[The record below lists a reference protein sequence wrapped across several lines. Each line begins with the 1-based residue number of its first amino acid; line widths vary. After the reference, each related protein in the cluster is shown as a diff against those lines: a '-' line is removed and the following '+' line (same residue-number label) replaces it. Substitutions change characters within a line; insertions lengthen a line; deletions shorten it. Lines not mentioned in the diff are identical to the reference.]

1 MSDEIK
7 NSEKKSKSIMRSSKA
22 VKYSRNLMFVAGAM
36 GVTTGVLLAN
46 TVKAEPNKKN
56 KDGNL
61 KNTVDET
68 QFMLKKM
75 RNRNK
80 MYIRGANLEL
90 IQLMEQGDQVVKSP
104 WRSWQF
110 GMNFFS
116 NANIVSEGYGDRE
129 AMYGGYEG
137 QYIRGNWSEK
147 NLLMEGR
154 FLPGIL
160 NQNTGYSLFY
170 STGKTPNYGFAKL
183 NNINEPEVEIQIMA
197 SVRPKSIEKEEI
209 LLTPQID
216 EPRQIVK
223 PEVNLNVNSPLEA
236 TDIKFPKVTP
246 VSINVETPG
255 TPSAPG
261 EATAPSMNISLTPPT
276 VQLNVAAPKVEI
288 GITAPNPQIS
298 LSPINIPP
306 ISEVSAIS
314 VKEPTA
320 MGTINVETNS
330 ITPPDLKVNTGGLSG
345 VKERNFTSVEWAVG
359 GGTEQYNRISRDG
372 RRKPSADADAITVYN
387 NNLGNENREI
397 RVSNNNNVI
406 STWGRV
412 RDLDNV
418 LTKVIVEGNNT
429 RAFVIDE
436 GVNEKVNGVTYKPF
450 VYKGEIKL
458 QGTKNVGLDLQGT
471 HTAYESSAINS
482 AYTDMSKVVNIKVT
496 NEGTITGENTGGNQ
510 KNQVA
515 FGFNN
520 HDRSS
525 NNTRTEMYNS
535 GTVTMKAPES
545 AGIQIRPENSG
556 YQTSN
561 GGNKRG
567 LNMMAGINNKIIN
580 IEGESSFGILSMKNP
595 DATSAYTYNF
605 TSAITGTQSS
615 AISTA
620 IPIGGVTASYAD
632 KDFESK
638 LEQTSAG
645 EININGNKSIGIGLL
660 NSIQGAYVAGK
671 INIANTSTTTEAV
684 GVYSE
689 VAMKP
694 VKAGEVDDFGIL
706 NQTGGIIGSE
716 SVEVTGKINIDGSK
730 ATKATGARIKDLG
743 KITIKSGG
751 EINIEAGNNVN
762 YGIVSEGI
770 SGTRVSNKAAS
781 AGAALTTTN
790 ENIFGSVDIEN
801 GGAVNVK
808 GSNSIGYVLLKGNGS
823 NAGNI
828 TVTDTGTNSLGFYGV
843 SGVFSNSGKI
853 ETTGTN
859 NNGVYLKEDTTK
871 GTLKFTNTG
880 DIIANT
886 EGTVGVYIEKANEFN
901 HDGGVIK
908 AGNGGIGVYNISNP
922 ASSNVKIKSEINV
935 AGSTAAHTGIGVYS
949 DGTGKTTFNTGAKL
963 VLGEKTVGLYSA
975 NASNFENVF
984 EINGLE
990 ASIGKGSVLAYF
1002 GASATPA
1009 NNTVNIT
1016 NATLGNLEVSSMG
1029 ENSAVF
1035 YGDTGTTVNVNDT
1048 ITIDTTTSGK
1058 FKNIHDTAQFLVT
1071 NGGNANIASGKT
1083 LTSHLKTTISAL
1095 KSDTGTRG
1103 NVQNEGT
1110 LALTGIDGA
1119 IGIYLNGSDG
1129 TNATGATITTANQNS
1144 IGMHGE
1150 NSSILSNLGSI
1161 TSSGNTSIGMSA
1173 VNSTVTNAASG
1184 VLTMNDSGSAG
1195 IYGKENSTISNLGN
1209 ITLKSNA
1216 SAGIYAIDS
1225 NVTNSSNITA
1235 EKGTSAGIYA
1245 LASKAKDIKNL
1256 GTINVGLA
1264 TTPATTPSAEEK
1276 GVGIYAEHTGSS
1288 GVLNVLNDTSKNI
1301 NINIKNSV
1309 GIYAKNGTGAK
1320 TDVDAVNKGIIT
1332 SSDVAGVAGMLL
1344 EKSIGKND
1352 AGATITIGGIGSAGM
1367 FGKHDSEITNKG
1379 TIQATNTSTT
1389 SASAGMLADTG
1400 KAVNESIITMNGGGS
1415 AGILGKN
1422 NAIVTNASPNG
1433 VITTKKEKSA
1443 GIYAENSLPLNEGKI
1458 TVEGKES
1465 AGIFTKNTDAVSRD
1479 VINNGTIEL
1488 VGGAGLIKSA
1498 GMYAE
1503 IGGSATGTTTLE
1515 NKKSI
1520 LVGQEESAG
1529 IYIKN
1534 AADVSKGIAKNTNN
1548 PNGVIDLNAD
1558 KTVGILVDKAIGINE
1573 SVINVNKDSSAGM
1586 FGKNASEITNEKK
1599 INVSHENSAG
1609 MYTVDSNATN
1619 TANGE
1624 ITVTGIAGSTTGSAG
1639 MFGKVSGNTGY
1650 KTLNKGII
1658 NLNSVT
1664 KNVGIYGEVD
1674 AGATGVL
1681 TLENDKEININLGSS
1696 SSVGIIAE
1704 NNSGSS
1710 SNLLVKN
1717 TSNGVITGDEVS
1729 SIGISA
1735 GKSEVTNDGKILMNT
1750 DGSVGIYGKNE
1761 SKVENSKLIEIA
1773 GNKSAG
1779 IFLEDS
1785 NAFNLAG
1792 GQINVKGG
1800 VSAGNATSA
1809 GIYGTFT
1816 SGAHTIQNTGTITV
1830 DNVAGKSGSAGIYG
1844 DLTGGT
1850 LNITN
1855 DNIINANMDK
1865 SVGIYAKNTQGVN
1878 ALTVTN
1884 NKTIGLDNTGTT
1896 GIFADNSTVVN
1907 NDKINLS
1914 NNATSSIG
1922 IFGQNGADIKNA
1934 TEGSIN
1940 VTGTTG
1946 AATQSSGIYVS
1957 GTGTKGTNLGIINLN
1972 GESSNGMVAA
1982 TGANATNSNKIT
1994 GTVKNV
2000 IGMYGT
2006 GTGTKVT
2013 NAKEINL
2020 SGETSTGIFTKNGAE
2035 GINDSLGVIGLTGE
2049 KGVGMFGMT
2058 DTTAPASA
2066 INLKNKGTINLD
2078 SEVSTGIFTSNANT
2092 AITNST
2098 VSNTG
2103 TINLNKAKGVGIFT
2117 PKSDVT
2123 LVGKINFA
2131 DAAESSVGVY
2141 LTDLAEADTSTGEID
2156 LGNKSQNRVAY
2167 YVKDTGVL
2175 KGGNIGTVKGY
2186 GVGVYLD
2193 NGTLNA
2199 STPALNYKNNSNT
2212 GDGIIGLLLKGNT
2225 NISGYTGGITVG
2237 NTNGNNYA
2245 IGIYSDAQGTTATP
2259 KVINTAITTGKNGI
2273 GLFAENGSKIKYT
2286 GNMTIGAENT
2296 AGTGIYI
2303 GNTGPGG
2310 EGTAPS
2316 EVTLEG
2322 GAHITLNG
2330 ENGVGVI
2337 ATKRST
2343 INFESSSTIELN
2355 GPGVGIYGQE
2365 GAIINDHSGSFIT
2378 NGHSAERIRLTE
2390 GKTNKSGHV
2399 TLETGN
2405 VLSHVINGEAGI
2417 ASGAT
2422 VDAAVGSQKIIG
2434 LMADGNKNDSKTG
2447 ITWNYPGY
2455 DAVNNGTL
2463 DLSNATES
2471 TAMYLESSRGKN
2483 AGTIKT
2489 GDKSTGIYGIYK
2501 ATTPKFAGHPAG
2513 YINKSTILND
2523 TGASITVGD
2532 SSAAIYSVSFDK
2544 TENKGTI
2551 TGGEKSVGIYAT
2563 NTKTDSVG
2571 NVEFIDKPVNVEN
2584 TGNITLGNGAAGIY
2598 VKPGAATTGVS
2609 TVINTGNVTVG
2620 DSILNAA
2627 GNPVNPAVGIFV
2639 EKSNLTTSGDI
2650 TVGNKGFG
2658 FYGSNST
2665 INVNGGNINFSN
2677 NGSLAYL
2684 ENSKMNYNIAGTLNS
2699 TSEPLLFINNS
2710 EVTLNGNDI
2719 NVSANG
2725 TGAYI
2730 TGNSK
2735 FTGWGSMSLN
2745 VSSVGIYTENSSIET
2760 QGTSIS
2766 STFDKA
2772 KGIIARNSNVKNNS
2786 ALYFS
2791 GNESVG
2797 IYSKNQSGTSKTI
2810 ENNGNIDISGKKSIG
2825 AYFEGNSD
2833 QLFVNRGTL
2842 NVGATTDP
2850 NKNNSTVGIYAKD
2863 GSKIDIVNEGALNV
2877 ADKSFGVYSLSS
2889 TGSVTTTGTSSLN
2902 VADQAIGIYKKG
2914 GSVNLGGTVN
2924 VASHTVPG
2932 LNTEPVAVYATG
2944 GVNINDTTSNFNVG
2958 DKSYGVILNNTGA
2971 VANTYVNSAASNIT
2985 LGNEST
2991 FVYSDGNASIVNN
3004 GNINGLSNDGI
3015 TAFYVKNG
3023 GEFVNNGRIDL
3034 SQGKG
3039 NLGALVTGAGSR
3051 AINNTSGVMNVG
3063 RTNSDDP
3070 NNIIYG
3076 IGIAA
3081 VNGAYSENRG
3091 NITVAGNNAI
3101 GMYGDG
3107 NGTVM
3112 KNSGM
3117 IYLNADSASS
3127 SNKIQTMIGVFADN
3141 GATFINEAGGVIK
3154 SGSYSS
3160 NPNVNGLIG
3169 VALLNGSTLINHG
3182 TIDIDASKS
3191 YGVLIRGTDTAK
3203 PIIKNY
3209 GNITISGLSSYG
3221 VKYSKAQGMT
3231 GTDLPEKTE
3240 SENNPSAVLGEI
3252 NGSTGTIN
3260 ASNGAKQYRAAQ
3272 DISKNVGGVGI
3283 VTLPDGTLAIQRD
3296 GVLLN
3301 NSQVEEINYPV
3312 NNNIGFSNF
3321 GVYVDTLGRTK
3332 PINISGATSLA
3343 MESDLIIGTEF
3354 SERTNSKNVVIGD
3367 KILKPFLDQ
3376 IRTGIFTFTPYSG
3389 SLTWLATPQ
3398 VNPATGQIEKVLMT
3412 KIPYTAF
3419 VPRTDNLYN
3428 FTDGLEQRYDMNTL
3442 DSNEKRLMDKINSI
3456 GNNEKVL
3463 LAQAFD
3469 EMSGHQYAN
3478 TQQRLYNTGRML
3490 DKEFAYLKNEW
3501 ENKSKDSNKIKV
3513 FGMKETFETKSAG
3526 IKDYTSNSYGVAYV
3540 HEDETIKLGNSS
3552 GWYAGAVNNRLK
3564 FKDIG
3569 QSKEDTVM
3577 LKLGAFKST
3586 AFDHNGSLKWTVSG
3600 EGFVSESRM
3609 NRRFLVVDEIFS
3621 AKSNYYAYGA
3631 AVKNEISKEFRTS
3644 ERTSIRPYG
3653 SFKLEYGKVDNI
3665 KEKTGEVR
3673 LEVKENDYYSI
3684 VPEVGVEFKY
3694 RQPFAARS
3702 IFIAS
3707 LGLGY
3712 EKELGNVFDSG
3723 NKVRVGYTTA
3733 DWFNIRGE
3741 KTDSK
3746 GKFKAD
3752 LNFGIENSRVGM
3764 TLNTGY
3770 DSNSKDIR
3778 GGLGF
3783 RLIY

>member
-36 GVTTGVLLAN
+36 GVTTGVLLSN

-68 QFMLKKM
+68 QAMLKNM

-104 WRSWQF
+104 WSSWQF

-116 NANIVSEGYGDRE
+116 DANIVSEGYGDRE

-154 FLPGIL
+154 YLPGIL

-255 TPSAPG
+255 TPSAPR

-276 VQLNVAAPKVEI
+276 VQLSVEAPEVEI
-288 GITAPNPQIS
+288 GITAPNPEIS

-306 ISEVSAIS
+306 ISKVSAMS
-314 VKEPTA
+314 VSSPETPT
-320 MGTINVETNS
+320 V
-330 ITPPDLKVNTGGLSG
+330 TPP
-345 VKERNFTSVEWAVG
+345 
-359 GGTEQYNRISRDG
+359 
-372 RRKPSADADAITVYN
+372 AITVEPISFTVPSLNAYGN
-387 NNLGNENREI
+387 AQNFTMNENKNLDGVYRLSTATPGPLGKQSAIAEYI
-397 RVSNNNNVI
+397 DNSGDFTTTENTVMYVDVTRKRAITLDPGRPTRKGGHPNPNFTFTNNGKI
-406 STWGRV
+406 Y
-412 RDLDNV
+412 L
-418 LTKVIVEGNNT
+418 EAPNT
-429 RAFVIDE
+429 AGIEVQPD
-436 GVNEKVNGVTYKPF
+436 
-450 VYKGEIKL
+450 
-458 QGTKNVGLDLQGT
+458 T
-471 HTAYESSAINS
+471 HTGTMI
-482 AYTDMSKVVNIKVT
+482 TKGT
-496 NEGTITGENTGGNQ
+496 NNGLIEGKNN
-510 KNQVA
+510 NQVA
-515 FGFNN
+515 LLFTSENATTKNYHTLVNKKKIVMGGEN
-520 HDRSS
+520 
-525 NNTRTEMYNS
+525 
-535 GTVTMKAPES
+535 S
-545 AGIQIRPENSG
+545 AGFA
-556 YQTSN
+556 TSDFS
-561 GGNKRG
+561 
-567 LNMMAGINNKIIN
+567 
-580 IEGESSFGILSMKNP
+580 GESNTASWHM
-595 DATSAYTYNF
+595 
-605 TSAITGTQSS
+605 
-615 AISTA
+615 TA
-620 IPIGGVTASYAD
+620 INEVGAEIEMNNASSHGMVVSRTAVPIGSD
-632 KDFESK
+632 SKFENKGSIT
-638 LEQTSAG
+638 L
-645 EININGNKSIGIGLL
+645 NG
-660 NSIQGAYVAGK
+660 
-671 INIANTSTTTEAV
+671 
-684 GVYSE
+684 
-689 VAMKP
+689 
-694 VKAGEVDDFGIL
+694 
-706 NQTGGIIGSE
+706 
-716 SVEVTGKINIDGSK
+716 
-730 ATKATGARIKDLG
+730 
-743 KITIKSGG
+743 IKSGG
-751 EINIEAGNNVN
+751 ITLLAQ
-762 YGIVSEGI
+762 
-770 SGTRVSNKAAS
+770 
-781 AGAALTTTN
+781 LP
-790 ENIFGSVDIEN
+790 
-801 GGAVNVK
+801 GGAINTGTITVK
-808 GSNSIGYVLLKGNGS
+808 GDNSFGLYSEVNSNIVNET
-823 NAGNI
+823 AGNI
-828 TVTDTGTNSLGFYGV
+828 FV
-843 SGVFSNSGKI
+843 SGTATKSMGIRVGNVNATNMSNKGTITIDSTAGDNIGVYSSTAAFENEGKI
-853 ETTGTN
+853 NVNGNKNIGMYFTGTTGTN
-859 NNGVYLKEDTTK
+859 KNNGTITVAGTNGYGVMLGNGAVFENTK
-871 GTLKFTNTG
+871 NISATGATSMGLYTENSTVTNAPGATISSSLHHGVVQKGGTLTN
-880 DIIANT
+880 
-886 EGTVGVYIEKANEFN
+886 
-901 HDGGVIK
+901 DGNISTAAGGK
-908 AGNGGIGVYNISNP
+908 AGLYSENGTFIHSGGIVSSTNGGIALFNSNSTGTVS
-922 ASSNVKIKSEINV
+922 AEINV
-935 AGSTAAHTGIGVYS
+935 GNSTATHTGIGVYS
-949 DGTGKTTFNTGAKL
+949 DGTGKTTFNTPAKL

-1016 NATLGNLEVSSMG
+1016 NATLGNLKVTSMG
-1029 ENSAVF
+1029 ENAAVF
-1035 YGDTGTTVNVNDT
+1035 YGDTGTTVNVNDD
-1048 ITIDTTTSGK
+1048 IDITTSGK
-1058 FKNIHDTAQFLVT
+1058 FTNIHDTAQFLVT

-1083 LTSHLKTTISAL
+1083 LTSNLKTTISAL
-1095 KSDTGTRG
+1095 RSNGGQVGKAINR
-1103 NVQNEGT
+1103 GT
-1110 LALTGIDGA
+1110 LALTGKDGA
-1119 IGIYLNGSDG
+1119 IGIYLNGSNG
-1129 TNATGATITTANQNS
+1129 TNDAGATITTANPNS
-1144 IGMHGE
+1144 IGIHGE
-1150 NSSILSNLGSI
+1150 NASTLLNFGDI
-1161 TSSGNTSIGMSA
+1161 TSSGNTSIAMSA
-1173 VNSTVTNAASG
+1173 DNSTVMNGATG
-1184 VLTMNDSGSAG
+1184 TITMNGSGSAG
-1195 IYGKENSTISNLGN
+1195 IYGTTDSTISNLGN

-1264 TTPATTPSAEEK
+1264 TTPGAEEK
-1276 GVGIYAEHTGSS
+1276 GVGIYAELTGGS
-1288 GVLNVLNDTSKNI
+1288 GVLNVLNDAGKNI

-1344 EKSIGKND
+1344 ENSIGKND
-1352 AGATITIGGIGSAGM
+1352 TGATITIGGTGSAGM
-1367 FGKHDSEITNKG
+1367 FGKLDSEITNKG

-1400 KAVNESIITMNGGGS
+1400 KAVNESVITMNGGGS
-1415 AGILGKN
+1415 AGLLGKN
-1422 NAIVTNASPNG
+1422 NATVTNASPNG

-1443 GIYAENSLPLNEGKI
+1443 GIYSENSLPLNEGKI

-1465 AGIFTKNTDAVSRD
+1465 SGIFTKNTDAVSRD

-1520 LVGQEESAG
+1520 LVGQESSAG

-1534 AADVSKGIAKNTNN
+1534 AADKSKGVAKNTNN

-1558 KTVGILVDKAIGINE
+1558 KTVGILVENAIGINE
-1573 SVINVNKDSSAGM
+1573 SVINVNKGNSAGM
-1586 FGKNASEITNEKK
+1586 FGNNGSEITNSKN
-1599 INVSHENSAG
+1599 INISHENSAG

-1619 TANGE
+1619 TAAGE
-1624 ITVTGIAGSTTGSAG
+1624 ITITGSAGATAGSAG
-1639 MFGKVSGNTGY
+1639 MFGKLTGNTGY
-1650 KTLNKGII
+1650 KTLNEGII

-1664 KNVGIYGEVD
+1664 KNVGIYGEV
-1674 AGATGVL
+1674 ATGATGVL
-1681 TLENDKEININLGSS
+1681 TLENDKEININLGST
-1696 SSVGIIAE
+1696 SSVGIIAK
-1704 NNSGSS
+1704 NNSGNSA
-1710 SNLLVKN
+1710 NLLVNN
-1717 TSNGVITGDEVS
+1717 TANGVITGNEVS
-1729 SIGISA
+1729 SIGILAEES
-1735 GKSEVTNDGKILMNT
+1735 KVTNAGKILMNK
-1750 DGSVGIYGKNE
+1750 DSSVGIYGENK
-1761 SKVENSKLIEIA
+1761 SKVENSNLIEIS
-1773 GNKSAG
+1773 GDKSAG
-1779 IFLEDS
+1779 IFLKDS
-1785 NAFNLAG
+1785 DASNLTG
-1792 GQINVKGG
+1792 GQIKVKGG
-1800 VSAGNATSA
+1800 VTTGNATSA

-1816 SGAHTIQNTGTITV
+1816 SGAHNIQNTGTITV
-1830 DNVAGKSGSAGIYG
+1830 ENIAGKSGSVGIYG

-1850 LNITN
+1850 LNIIN
-1855 DNIINANMDK
+1855 DNLINANMDK

-1878 ALTVTN
+1878 DLTVTN

-1896 GIFADNSTVVN
+1896 GIFADKSKVVN

-1922 IFGQNGADIKNA
+1922 IFGQNGADVQNA
-1934 TEGSIN
+1934 AVGSIN
-1940 VTGTTG
+1940 VTGTAGT
-1946 AATQSSGIYVS
+1946 ATQSSGIYVS
-1957 GTGTKGTNLGIINLN
+1957 GTGTKGTNLGNINLN

-1982 TGANATNSNKIT
+1982 AGASATNSYKIT
-1994 GTVKNV
+1994 GNVKDV

-2020 SGETSTGIFTKNGAE
+2020 SGKTSTGIFTKNGAE

-2078 SEVSTGIFTSNANT
+2078 SEVSTGIFTSNVNT

-2117 PKSDVT
+2117 PKSNVT
-2123 LVGKINFA
+2123 SVGEIKFSA
-2131 DAAESSVGVY
+2131 DAESSVGVY
-2141 LTDLAEADTSTGEID
+2141 LTDLAAADASTGNIN
-2156 LGNKSQNRVAY
+2156 LGTTSQNRVAY

-2199 STPALNYKNNSNT
+2199 STPALNYTNNSNT

-2225 NISGYTGGITVG
+2225 NMSGYTGGITVG
-2237 NTNGNNYA
+2237 NTVGNNYA

-2286 GNMTIGAENT
+2286 GNMTIGAGNT

-2303 GNTGPGG
+2303 GNTGPAG

-2316 EVTLEG
+2316 EVTLETG
-2322 GAHITLNG
+2322 RIILNG

-2337 ATKRST
+2337 ATKDST
-2343 INFESSSTIELN
+2343 INFNNTSTIELR
-2355 GPGVGIYGQE
+2355 GQGVGIYGQN
-2365 GAIINDHSGSFIT
+2365 GAIINDNGGSFIT

-2390 GKTNKSGHV
+2390 GKTNTPGHV

-2447 ITWNYPGY
+2447 MTWNYTGY

-2483 AGTIKT
+2483 ARTIKT
-2489 GDKSTGIYGIYK
+2489 GDKSTGIYGIYRD
-2501 ATTPKFAGHPAG
+2501 TTPKFAGHPGG

-2563 NTKTDSVG
+2563 NTKTDSAG

-2584 TGNITLGNGAAGIY
+2584 TGDITLGNGSAGIY
-2598 VKPGAATTGVS
+2598 VKPGATTTGVS

-2684 ENSKMNYNIAGTLNS
+2684 ENSKMNYNVAGTLNS

-2825 AYFEGNSD
+2825 AYLEGNSD

-2924 VASHTVPG
+2924 VASHTAPG

-3231 GTDLPEKTE
+3231 GTDLLEKTE

-3513 FGMKETFETKSAG
+3513 FGMKEKFETKSAG

>member
-1 MSDEIK
+1 MSNEVK
-7 NSEKKSKSIMRSSKA
+7 NSEKKSKSIMRNSKA
-22 VKYSRNLMFVAGAM
+22 FRYSRNLMFIVGAM
-36 GVTTGVLLAN
+36 GVTTGVLLSN
-46 TVKAEPNKKN
+46 TGKVKANDKN
-56 KDGNL
+56 NDDNL
-61 KNTVDET
+61 NNTVDET
-68 QFMLKKM
+68 QSMLKKM

-90 IQLMEQGDQVVKSP
+90 IQLMEQGDQIIKSP
-104 WRSWQF
+104 WSSWQF

-137 QYIRGNWSEK
+137 QYIRGNWSER

-154 FLPGIL
+154 YLPGIL
-160 NQNTGYSLFY
+160 NQNNGYSLFY
-170 STGKTPNYGFAKL
+170 SSGKTPNYGFANL

-197 SVRPKSIEKEEI
+197 SVRPKSVEKEEI
-209 LLTPQID
+209 VLTPQID
-216 EPRQIVK
+216 TPRQIVK

-236 TDIKFPKVTP
+236 TNITFPTVKPVT
-246 VSINVETPG
+246 INVETPG
-255 TPSAPG
+255 TPEAPE
-261 EATAPSMNISLTPPT
+261 EATAPSMNITLTPPA
-276 VQLNVAAPKVEI
+276 VQLTVNAPQL
-288 GITAPNPQIS
+288 GISIEAPNPEIS

-306 ISEVSAIS
+306 ISKVSAIS
-314 VKEPTA
+314 VSSPETPT
-320 MGTINVETNS
+320 V
-330 ITPPDLKVNTGGLSG
+330 TPPTITVNPISFTVPSLNAYGNAQNFTMNENKNLDGVYRLSTATPGPLGKQSAIAEYIDNSGDFTTTENTVMYVDVAQKRAITLDPGRPIFKGGLPNP
-345 VKERNFTSVEWAVG
+345 NFTF
-359 GGTEQYNRISRDG
+359 T
-372 RRKPSADADAITVYN
+372 N
-387 NNLGNENREI
+387 NGKIYLEAP
-397 RVSNNNNVI
+397 
-406 STWGRV
+406 
-412 RDLDNV
+412 
-418 LTKVIVEGNNT
+418 NT
-429 RAFVIDE
+429 AGIEVQPD
-436 GVNEKVNGVTYKPF
+436 
-450 VYKGEIKL
+450 
-458 QGTKNVGLDLQGT
+458 T
-471 HTAYESSAINS
+471 HTGTMI
-482 AYTDMSKVVNIKVT
+482 TKGT
-496 NEGTITGENTGGNQ
+496 NNGLIEGKND
-510 KNQVA
+510 NQVA
-515 FGFNN
+515 LLFTSENATTKNYHTLVNKKKIVMGGEN
-520 HDRSS
+520 
-525 NNTRTEMYNS
+525 
-535 GTVTMKAPES
+535 S
-545 AGIQIRPENSG
+545 AGFA
-556 YQTSN
+556 TSDFS
-561 GGNKRG
+561 
-567 LNMMAGINNKIIN
+567 
-580 IEGESSFGILSMKNP
+580 GESNTASWHM
-595 DATSAYTYNF
+595 
-605 TSAITGTQSS
+605 
-615 AISTA
+615 TA
-620 IPIGGVTASYAD
+620 INEVGAEIEMNNASSHGMVVSRTAVPIGSD
-632 KDFESK
+632 SKFENKGSIT
-638 LEQTSAG
+638 L
-645 EININGNKSIGIGLL
+645 NG
-660 NSIQGAYVAGK
+660 
-671 INIANTSTTTEAV
+671 
-684 GVYSE
+684 
-689 VAMKP
+689 
-694 VKAGEVDDFGIL
+694 
-706 NQTGGIIGSE
+706 
-716 SVEVTGKINIDGSK
+716 
-730 ATKATGARIKDLG
+730 
-743 KITIKSGG
+743 IKSGG
-751 EINIEAGNNVN
+751 ITLLA
-762 YGIVSEGI
+762 
-770 SGTRVSNKAAS
+770 K
-781 AGAALTTTN
+781 LP
-790 ENIFGSVDIEN
+790 
-801 GGAVNVK
+801 GGAINTGTITVK
-808 GSNSIGYVLLKGNGS
+808 GDNSFGLYSEVNSNIVNET
-823 NAGNI
+823 AGNI
-828 TVTDTGTNSLGFYGV
+828 FV
-843 SGVFSNSGKI
+843 SGTATKSMGIRVGNVNATNMSNKGTITIDSTVGDNMGVYSATAAFENEGKI
-853 ETTGTN
+853 NVNGNKNIGMYFTGTTGTN
-859 NNGVYLKEDTTK
+859 KNNGTITVAGTNGYGVMLGNSAIFENTKNINVTGATSMGVYTENSTVTNATGATISSSLHHGVVQKG
-871 GTLKFTNTG
+871 GTLTNNGNIST
-880 DIIANT
+880 A
-886 EGTVGVYIEKANEFN
+886 A
-901 HDGGVIK
+901 GGK
-908 AGNGGIGVYNISNP
+908 AGLYSENGTFIHSGGIVSSTNGGIALFNSNSTGTVS
-922 ASSNVKIKSEINV
+922 AEINV
-935 AGSTAAHTGIGVYS
+935 GNSTATHTGIGVYS
-949 DGTGKTTFNTGAKL
+949 DGTGKTTFNTGGKL

-1002 GASATPA
+1002 GASTAPA
-1009 NNTVNIT
+1009 NNTVNLT
-1016 NATLGNLEVSSMG
+1016 NATLGNLKVSSMG

-1048 ITIDTTTSGK
+1048 IDITTSGK
-1058 FKNIHDTAQFLVT
+1058 FTNIDDTAQFLVT

-1083 LTSHLKTTISAL
+1083 LTSNLKTTISAL
-1095 KSDTGTRG
+1095 KSDGGTKG
-1103 NVQNEGT
+1103 NAQNEGT
-1110 LALTGIDGA
+1110 LALTGKDGA

-1129 TNATGATITTANQNS
+1129 TNATGAAITTANQNS

-1184 VLTMNDSGSAG
+1184 VLTMNGSGSAG
-1195 IYGKENSTISNLGN
+1195 IYGTTDSEISNLGN
-1209 ITLKSNA
+1209 ITVKSDG
-1216 SAGIYAIDS
+1216 SAGIYANNS
-1225 NVTNSSNITA
+1225 NVTNSLNITA

-1245 LASKAKDIKNL
+1245 LSSKAKDIKNL

-1264 TTPATTPSAEEK
+1264 TTPATEEK
-1276 GVGIYAEHTGSS
+1276 GVGIYAELTGGS
-1288 GVLNVLNDTSKNI
+1288 GVLNVLNDTGKNI

-1320 TDVDAVNKGIIT
+1320 TNVDAVNKGIIT

-1344 EKSIGKND
+1344 ENSIGKND
-1352 AGATITIGGIGSAGM
+1352 TGATITIGGTGSAGM
-1367 FGKHDSEITNKG
+1367 FGKLDSEITNKG
-1379 TIQATNTSTT
+1379 TIQATNTSIT

-1400 KAVNESIITMNGGGS
+1400 KAVNESVITMNGGGS
-1415 AGILGKN
+1415 AGLLGKN
-1422 NAIVTNASPNG
+1422 NATVTNASPNG

-1443 GIYAENSLPLNEGKI
+1443 GIYTENSLPLNEGKI

-1465 AGIFTKNTDAVSRD
+1465 AGIFTKNTDADSRD
-1479 VINNGTIEL
+1479 IINSGTIEL
-1488 VGGAGLIKSA
+1488 IGGAGLIKSA

-1558 KTVGILVDKAIGINE
+1558 KTVGILVDNAKGINE
-1573 SVINVNKDSSAGM
+1573 SVINVNKGSSAGM
-1586 FGKNASEITNEKK
+1586 FGNNGSEITNKK
-1599 INVSHENSAG
+1599 NINVSHENSAG

-1619 TANGE
+1619 TVNGV
-1624 ITVTGIAGSTTGSAG
+1624 ITITGSTGATTGSAG
-1639 MFGKVSGNTGY
+1639 MFGKVSGTTGY
-1650 KTLNKGII
+1650 KTLNEGII

-1681 TLENDKEININLGSS
+1681 TLENDKEININPGST

-1717 TSNGVITGDEVS
+1717 SANGIITGNEAS

-1735 GKSEVTNDGKILMNT
+1735 GKSEVTNEGKILMNK

-1761 SKVENSKLIEIA
+1761 SKIENSKLIEIA

-1800 VSAGNATSA
+1800 VSSGNATSA

-1816 SGAHTIQNTGTITV
+1816 SGAHTIQNKGTITV

-1855 DNIINANMDK
+1855 DNVINANMDK

-1884 NKTIGLDNTGTT
+1884 NGQIGLNNTGTT
-1896 GIFADNSTVVN
+1896 GIFADKSKVTN
-1907 NDKINLS
+1907 KAGINLS
-1914 NNATSSIG
+1914 NSAISSIG
-1922 IFGQNGADIKNA
+1922 IFGQNGADVENA
-1934 TEGSIN
+1934 A
-1940 VTGTTG
+1940 TGNIDVAGTAGT
-1946 AATQSSGIYVS
+1946 ATQSSGIYVS
-1957 GTGTKGTNLGIINLN
+1957 GTGTKGTNLGNINLN

-1982 TGANATNSNKIT
+1982 AGASATNSNKIT
-1994 GTVKNV
+1994 GTVKDV

-2035 GINDSLGVIGLTGE
+2035 GINDTSGVIDLTGE

-2058 DTTAPASA
+2058 DATSPASA
-2066 INLKNKGTINLD
+2066 INLQNKGEINLN

-2117 PKSDVT
+2117 PKSNVT
-2123 LVGKINFA
+2123 SVGEIKFSA
-2131 DAAESSVGVY
+2131 DAESSVGAY
-2141 LTDLAEADTSTGEID
+2141 LTDLAEADASTGNID
-2156 LGNKSQNRVAY
+2156 LGTTSQNRVAY

-2175 KGGNIGTVKGY
+2175 KGSNIGTVKGY

-2199 STPALNYKNNSNT
+2199 STPALNYTNNSNT

-2237 NTNGNNYA
+2237 NTIGNNYA
-2245 IGIYSDAQGTTATP
+2245 IGIYSDTQGTTATP

-2447 ITWNYPGY
+2447 ITWNYLGY

-2489 GDKSTGIYGIYK
+2489 GDKSTGIYGIYRD
-2501 ATTPKFAGHPAG
+2501 TTPKFAGHSAG
-2513 YINKSTILND
+2513 YINKSTILNN

-2563 NTKTDSVG
+2563 NTKTDSAG

-2584 TGNITLGNGAAGIY
+2584 TGDITLGNGSAGIY
-2598 VKPGAATTGVS
+2598 VKPGATTTGVS
-2609 TVINTGNVTVG
+2609 TVTNTGNVTVG

-2639 EKSNLTTSGDI
+2639 EKSNLTTTGDI
-2650 TVGNKGFG
+2650 SVGNKGFG
-2658 FYGSNST
+2658 LYGSNST

-2684 ENSKMNYNIAGTLNS
+2684 ENSKMNYNVAGTLNS

-2924 VASHTVPG
+2924 VASHTAPG

-2944 GVNINDTTSNFNVG
+2944 GVNVNDTTSNFNVG

-2971 VANTYVNSAASNIT
+2971 VANTYVNSVASNIT

>member
-7 NSEKKSKSIMRSSKA
+7 NLEKKSKSIMKSSKA
-22 VKYSRNLMFVAGAM
+22 LRYSRNLMFVVGAM
-36 GVTTGVLLAN
+36 GVTTGVLLSN
-46 TVKAEPNKKN
+46 TTKVEPNKKN
-56 KDGNL
+56 KDDNL
-61 KNTVDET
+61 KNTIDET
-68 QFMLKKM
+68 QSMLKKM

-80 MYIRGANLEL
+80 MYMRGANLEL

-154 FLPGIL
+154 YLPGIL

-236 TDIKFPKVTP
+236 TDIKFPNVKP

-276 VQLNVAAPKVEI
+276 VQLNVTAPKVEI
-288 GITAPNPQIS
+288 GITAPNPEIS

-306 ISEVSAIS
+306 ISKVSAIS

-320 MGTINVETNS
+320 IGTINVETNNV
-330 ITPPDLKVNTGGLSG
+330 TPPDLKVNTGELSK

-359 GGTEQYNRISRDG
+359 GQIEQYNRISRDG
-372 RRKPSADADAITVYN
+372 RRKPSGDANAITVYN
-387 NNLGNENREI
+387 NNLSDITVTG
-397 RVSNNNNVI
+397 NNNVI

-418 LTKVIVEGNNT
+418 STKVTVTGNNT

-436 GVNEKVNGVTYKPF
+436 GVNEIVNGVTYKPF
-450 VYKGEIKL
+450 VYKGDIIL

-520 HDRSS
+520 YDRSS

-535 GTVTMKAPES
+535 GIVTMKAPES

-556 YQTSN
+556 YSDTN
-561 GGNKRG
+561 GVKRG

-595 DATSAYTYNF
+595 DSTNIYTYNF
-605 TSAITGTQSS
+605 TSANTGTTSS
-615 AISTA
+615 AISTTV
-620 IPIGGVTASYAD
+620 PIGGVTASYAD

-743 KITIKSGG
+743 KITLKSGG

-828 TVTDTGTNSLGFYGV
+828 TVTDTGANSLGFYGV

-886 EGTVGVYIEKANEFN
+886 QGTVGVYIEKANEFN

-935 AGSTAAHTGIGVYS
+935 AGSTATHTGIGVYS

-984 EINGLE
+984 AINGLE
-990 ASIGKGSVLAYF
+990 TSIGKGSVLAYF

-1016 NATLGNLEVSSMG
+1016 NATLGNLKVSSMG

-1103 NVQNEGT
+1103 NALNEGT
-1110 LALTGIDGA
+1110 LALTGKDEA

-1129 TNATGATITTANQNS
+1129 TNATGAAITTANPNS

-1150 NSSILSNLGSI
+1150 SSSILSNLGSI

-1173 VNSTVTNAASG
+1173 NNSTVMNGATG
-1184 VLTMNDSGSAG
+1184 TITMNGSGSAG
-1195 IYGKENSTISNLGN
+1195 IYGREDSTISNLGN
-1209 ITLKSNA
+1209 ITLKLKN

-1235 EKGTSAGIYA
+1235 EEGTSAGIYA

-1276 GVGIYAEHTGSS
+1276 GVGIYAGHTGSS
-1288 GVLNVLNDTSKNI
+1288 GVLNVLNDTGKNI

-1320 TDVDAVNKGIIT
+1320 TNVDAVNKGIIT

-1352 AGATITIGGIGSAGM
+1352 AGAIITIGGTGSAGM
-1367 FGKHDSEITNKG
+1367 FGNSDSEITNKG
-1379 TIQATNTSTT
+1379 IIQATNTSTT

-1400 KAVNESIITMNGGGS
+1400 KAVNESVITMNGGGS
-1415 AGILGKN
+1415 AGLLGKN

-1479 VINNGTIEL
+1479 VINSGTIEL
-1488 VGGAGLIKSA
+1488 IGGTGLIKSA

-1534 AADVSKGIAKNTNN
+1534 AADKSKGVAKNTNN
-1548 PNGVIDLNAD
+1548 PNGVINLNAD

-1586 FGKNASEITNEKK
+1586 FGKNGSEITNKEK

-1624 ITVTGIAGSTTGSAG
+1624 ITVTGTAGATAGSAG
-1639 MFGKVSGNTGY
+1639 MFGKLTGNTGY
-1650 KTLNKGII
+1650 KTLNEGII

-1664 KNVGIYGEVD
+1664 KNVGIYGEV
-1674 AGATGVL
+1674 ATGATGVL
-1681 TLENDKEININLGSS
+1681 TLENDKKININLGST
-1696 SSVGIIAE
+1696 SSVGIIAK
-1704 NNSGSS
+1704 NNSGNSA
-1710 SNLLVKN
+1710 NLLVNN
-1717 TSNGVITGDEVS
+1717 TANGVITGNEVS
-1729 SIGISA
+1729 SIGILAEES
-1735 GKSEVTNDGKILMNT
+1735 KVTNAGEILMIE
-1750 DGSVGIYGKNE
+1750 DGSVGIYGENK
-1761 SKVENSKLIEIA
+1761 SKVENINLIEIS
-1773 GNKSAG
+1773 GDKSAG
-1779 IFLEDS
+1779 IFLKDS
-1785 NAFNLAG
+1785 DASNLTD

-1800 VSAGNATSA
+1800 VTTGNATSA

-1816 SGAHTIQNTGTITV
+1816 SGAHNIQNTGTITV
-1830 DNVAGKSGSAGIYG
+1830 ENRAGKSGSAGIYG

-1865 SVGIYAKNTQGVN
+1865 SVGIYAKNTQDV
-1878 ALTVTN
+1878 ADLTVTN
-1884 NKTIGLDNTGTT
+1884 KGQIGLNNTGTT
-1896 GIFADNSTVVN
+1896 GIFADKSKVTN
-1907 NDKINLS
+1907 KAGINLS
-1914 NNATSSIG
+1914 NSAISSIG
-1922 IFGQNGADIKNA
+1922 IFGQNGADIENA
-1934 TEGSIN
+1934 A
-1940 VTGTTG
+1940 TGNITVAGMAGT
-1946 AATQSSGIYVS
+1946 ATQSSGIYVS

-1982 TGANATNSNKIT
+1982 AGASATNSYKIT
-1994 GTVKNV
+1994 GNVKDV

-2013 NAKEINL
+2013 NSKEITL
-2020 SGETSTGIFTKNGAE
+2020 SGKTSTGIFTKNGAE

-2078 SEVSTGIFTSNANT
+2078 SEVSTGIFTSNVNT

-2117 PKSDVT
+2117 PKSNVT
-2123 LVGKINFA
+2123 SVGEIKFSA
-2131 DAAESSVGVY
+2131 DAESSVGVY
-2141 LTDLAEADTSTGEID
+2141 LTDLAAADASTGNIN
-2156 LGNKSQNRVAY
+2156 LGTTSQNRVAY

-2199 STPALNYKNNSNT
+2199 STPALNYTNNSNT

-2225 NISGYTGGITVG
+2225 NMSGYTGGITVG
-2237 NTNGNNYA
+2237 NTVGNNYA

-2286 GNMTIGAENT
+2286 GNMTIGAGNT

-2303 GNTGPGG
+2303 GNTGPAG

-2316 EVTLEG
+2316 EVTLETG
-2322 GAHITLNG
+2322 RIILNG

-2337 ATKRST
+2337 ATKDST
-2343 INFESSSTIELN
+2343 INFNNTSTIELR
-2355 GPGVGIYGQE
+2355 GQGVGIYGQN
-2365 GAIINDHSGSFIT
+2365 GAIINDNGGSFIT

-2390 GKTNKSGHV
+2390 GKTNTPGHV

-2447 ITWNYPGY
+2447 MTWNYTGY

-2483 AGTIKT
+2483 ARTIKT
-2489 GDKSTGIYGIYK
+2489 GDKSTGIYGIYRD
-2501 ATTPKFAGHPAG
+2501 TTPKFAGHPAG

-2563 NTKTDSVG
+2563 NTKTDSAG

-2584 TGNITLGNGAAGIY
+2584 TGDITLGNGSAGIY
-2598 VKPGAATTGVS
+2598 VKPGATTTGVS

-2684 ENSKMNYNIAGTLNS
+2684 ENSKMNYNVAGTLNS
-2699 TSEPLLFINNS
+2699 TSEPLLFINKS

-2760 QGTSIS
+2760 RGTSIS

-2797 IYSKNQSGTSKTI
+2797 IYSKNQSGTSETI

-2825 AYFEGNSD
+2825 AYLEGNSD

-2924 VASHTVPG
+2924 VASHTAPG

-2944 GVNINDTTSNFNVG
+2944 GVNVNDTTSNFNVG

-3051 AINNTSGVMNVG
+3051 AINNASGVMNVG

-3376 IRTGIFTFTPYSG
+3376 IRIGIFTFTPYSG

-3501 ENKSKDSNKIKV
+3501 ENKSKDSNKIKI

>member
-7 NSEKKSKSIMRSSKA
+7 NSEKKSKSIMRNSKA

-46 TVKAEPNKKN
+46 MVKAEPNKKN
-56 KDGNL
+56 KDENL

-68 QFMLKKM
+68 QAMLKKM

-90 IQLMEQGDQVVKSP
+90 IQLTEQGDQVIKSP
-104 WRSWQF
+104 WSSWQF

-154 FLPGIL
+154 YLPGIL

-236 TDIKFPKVTP
+236 TDIKFPNVKP

-288 GITAPNPQIS
+288 GITAPNPEIS
-298 LSPINIPP
+298 LSPIKIPK

-314 VKEPTA
+314 VSSPETPT
-320 MGTINVETNS
+320 V
-330 ITPPDLKVNTGGLSG
+330 TPPTITVNPISFTVPSLNAYTNAD
-345 VKERNFTSVEWAVG
+345 NFTMNENKNLDGKYRLSTAPSRRQSAIAEYIDNSG
-359 GGTEQYNRISRDG
+359 DFTTTENTVMYVDVT
-372 RRKPSADADAITVYN
+372 RKRAITLDPGRPLHKGGHPNPNFTFTN
-387 NNLGNENREI
+387 NGKIYLEAP
-397 RVSNNNNVI
+397 
-406 STWGRV
+406 
-412 RDLDNV
+412 
-418 LTKVIVEGNNT
+418 NT
-429 RAFVIDE
+429 AGIEVQPD
-436 GVNEKVNGVTYKPF
+436 
-450 VYKGEIKL
+450 
-458 QGTKNVGLDLQGT
+458 T
-471 HTAYESSAINS
+471 HTGTMI
-482 AYTDMSKVVNIKVT
+482 TKGT
-496 NEGTITGENTGGNQ
+496 NNGLIEGKNN
-510 KNQVA
+510 NQVA
-515 FGFNN
+515 LLFTSENATTKNYHTLVNKKKIVMGGEN
-520 HDRSS
+520 
-525 NNTRTEMYNS
+525 
-535 GTVTMKAPES
+535 S
-545 AGIQIRPENSG
+545 AG
-556 YQTSN
+556 
-561 GGNKRG
+561 
-567 LNMMAGINNKIIN
+567 
-580 IEGESSFGILSMKNP
+580 F
-595 DATSAYTYNF
+595 ATSDFSNT
-605 TSAITGTQSS
+605 TSWHM
-615 AISTA
+615 TA
-620 IPIGGVTASYAD
+620 INEVGAEIEMNNASSHGMVVSRTAVPIGSD
-632 KDFESK
+632 SKFENKGSIT
-638 LEQTSAG
+638 L
-645 EININGNKSIGIGLL
+645 NG
-660 NSIQGAYVAGK
+660 
-671 INIANTSTTTEAV
+671 
-684 GVYSE
+684 
-689 VAMKP
+689 
-694 VKAGEVDDFGIL
+694 
-706 NQTGGIIGSE
+706 
-716 SVEVTGKINIDGSK
+716 
-730 ATKATGARIKDLG
+730 
-743 KITIKSGG
+743 IKSGG
-751 EINIEAGNNVN
+751 ITLLAQLPGGAINTGTITVKGDNSFGLYSEVNSNIVNETAGNIFVSGTATKSMGIRVGNVN
-762 YGIVSEGI
+762 A
-770 SGTRVSNKAAS
+770 TNMSNKGTITIDSTAGDNMGVYSATAAFENEGKINVNGNKNIGMYFTGTTGTNKNNGTITVAGTNGYGVMLGNS
-781 AGAALTTTN
+781 AIFENTKNINVTGATSMGVYTENSTVTNATGATISSSLHHGVVQKGGTLTN
-790 ENIFGSVDIEN
+790 NGNISTAAGGKAGLYSEN
-801 GGAVNVK
+801 GTFIHSGGAISSTN
-808 GSNSIGYVLLKGNGS
+808 GGIALFNSNSIG
-823 NAGNI
+823 
-828 TVTDTGTNSLGFYGV
+828 TVS
-843 SGVFSNSGKI
+843 
-853 ETTGTN
+853 
-859 NNGVYLKEDTTK
+859 
-871 GTLKFTNTG
+871 
-880 DIIANT
+880 A
-886 EGTVGVYIEKANEFN
+886 
-901 HDGGVIK
+901 
-908 AGNGGIGVYNISNP
+908 
-922 ASSNVKIKSEINV
+922 EINV
-935 AGSTAAHTGIGVYS
+935 GNSTATHTGIGVYS
-949 DGTGKTTFNTGAKL
+949 DGTGKTTFNTPAKL

-1016 NATLGNLEVSSMG
+1016 NATLGNLKVSSMG

-1035 YGDTGTTVNVNDT
+1035 YGDTGTTVNVNG
-1048 ITIDTTTSGK
+1048 TIDITPIGK
-1058 FKNIHDTAQFLVT
+1058 FENIHPKAQFLVT
-1071 NGGNANIASGKT
+1071 NGGSVKIASGKT
-1083 LTSHLKTTISAL
+1083 LTSKLKTTISAL
-1095 KSDTGTRG
+1095 KSDGGTRG
-1103 NVQNEGT
+1103 NALNEGT
-1110 LALTGIDGA
+1110 LALTGKDEA

-1129 TNATGATITTANQNS
+1129 TNATGAAITTANQNS

-1184 VLTMNDSGSAG
+1184 VLTMNGSGSAG
-1195 IYGKENSTISNLGN
+1195 IYGTTDSTILNLGN

-1288 GVLNVLNDTSKNI
+1288 GVLNVLNDTGKNI

-1309 GIYAKNGTGAK
+1309 GIYAKNGTGAN
-1320 TDVDAVNKGIIT
+1320 TNVDAVNKGIIT

-1352 AGATITIGGIGSAGM
+1352 AGAIITIGGTGSVGM
-1367 FGKHDSEITNKG
+1367 FGKSDSGITSEITNKG
-1379 TIQATNTSTT
+1379 IIRATNTSTT

-1400 KAVNESIITMNGGGS
+1400 KAVNESVITMNGGGS

-1422 NAIVTNASPNG
+1422 NATVTNASPNG

-1479 VINNGTIEL
+1479 VINSGTIKL

-1520 LVGQEESAG
+1520 LVEQEESAG

-1534 AADVSKGIAKNTNN
+1534 AADKSKGVAKNTNN

-1558 KTVGILVDKAIGINE
+1558 KTVGILVDNAKGINE

-1586 FGKNASEITNEKK
+1586 FGKNGSEITNSKN
-1599 INVSHENSAG
+1599 INISHENSAG

-1619 TANGE
+1619 TANGV
-1624 ITVTGIAGSTTGSAG
+1624 ITVTGTAGATTGSAG
-1639 MFGKVSGNTGY
+1639 MFGKVSGTTGY
-1650 KTLNKGII
+1650 KTLNEGTI

-1681 TLENDKEININLGSS
+1681 TLENNKEININSGSS
-1696 SSVGIIAE
+1696 SSVGITAE
-1704 NNSGSS
+1704 NNSGSAG
-1710 SNLLVKN
+1710 NLLVKN
-1717 TSNGVITGDEVS
+1717 TSNGVITGNGAS

-1735 GKSEVTNDGKILMNT
+1735 GKSEVTNAGTILMNN

-1761 SKVENSKLIEIA
+1761 SKVENSNLIEIY
-1773 GNKSAG
+1773 GDKSAG
-1779 IFLEDS
+1779 IFLKDS
-1785 NAFNLAG
+1785 DASNLTG

-1800 VSAGNATSA
+1800 VSTGNATSA

-1816 SGAHTIQNTGTITV
+1816 SGAHTIQNAGTITV
-1830 DNVAGKSGSAGIYG
+1830 DNEAGKSGSAGIYG

-1884 NKTIGLDNTGTT
+1884 NKIIGLDNTGTT

-1934 TEGSIN
+1934 TDGSIN
-1940 VTGTTG
+1940 VTGAAGT
-1946 AATQSSGIYVS
+1946 ATQSSGIYVS

-1982 TGANATNSNKIT
+1982 AGASATNSKEIT
-1994 GTVKNV
+1994 GNVKDV

-2013 NAKEINL
+2013 NSKEITL
-2020 SGETSTGIFTKNGAE
+2020 SGKTSTGIFTKNGAE
-2035 GINDSLGVIGLTGE
+2035 GINDTLGVIDLTGE

-2058 DTTAPASA
+2058 DTTASASA
-2066 INLKNKGTINLD
+2066 INLQNKGKINLN

-2117 PKSDVT
+2117 PKSNVT
-2123 LVGKINFA
+2123 SVGKINFA

-2337 ATKRST
+2337 ATKGSK

-2390 GKTNKSGHV
+2390 GKTNTPGHV

-2447 ITWNYPGY
+2447 MTWNYTGY

-2483 AGTIKT
+2483 ARTIKT
-2489 GDKSTGIYGIYK
+2489 GDKSTGIYGIYRD
-2501 ATTPKFAGHPAG
+2501 TTPKFAGHPAG

-2584 TGNITLGNGAAGIY
+2584 TGDITLGNGSAGIY
-2598 VKPGAATTGVS
+2598 VKPGATTTGVS

-2684 ENSKMNYNIAGTLNS
+2684 ENSKMNYNVAGTLNS

-2735 FTGWGSMSLN
+2735 FRGWGSMSLN
-2745 VSSVGIYTENSSIET
+2745 VSSVGIYSENSSVET

-2924 VASHTVPG
+2924 VASHTAPG

-2944 GVNINDTTSNFNVG
+2944 GVNVNDTTSNFNVG

-3023 GEFVNNGRIDL
+3023 GEFVNNGRVDL

-3231 GTDLPEKTE
+3231 GTDLLEKTE

-3490 DKEFAYLKNEW
+3490 DKEFAHLKNEW

-3513 FGMKETFETKSAG
+3513 FGMKEKFETKSAG

>member
-36 GVTTGVLLAN
+36 GVTTGVLLSN

-68 QFMLKKM
+68 QAMLKNM

-104 WRSWQF
+104 WSSWQF

-116 NANIVSEGYGDRE
+116 DANIVSEGYGDRE

-154 FLPGIL
+154 YLPGIL

-255 TPSAPG
+255 TPSAPR

-276 VQLNVAAPKVEI
+276 VQLSVEAPEVEI
-288 GITAPNPQIS
+288 GITAPNPEIS

-306 ISEVSAIS
+306 ISKVSAMS
-314 VKEPTA
+314 VSSPETPT
-320 MGTINVETNS
+320 V
-330 ITPPDLKVNTGGLSG
+330 TPP
-345 VKERNFTSVEWAVG
+345 
-359 GGTEQYNRISRDG
+359 
-372 RRKPSADADAITVYN
+372 AITVEPISFTVPSLNAYGN
-387 NNLGNENREI
+387 AQNFTMNENKNLDGVYRLSTATPGPLGKQSAIAEYI
-397 RVSNNNNVI
+397 DNSGDFTTTENTVMYVDVTRKRAITLDPGRPTRKGGHPNPNFTFTNNGKI
-406 STWGRV
+406 Y
-412 RDLDNV
+412 L
-418 LTKVIVEGNNT
+418 EAPNT
-429 RAFVIDE
+429 AGIEVQPD
-436 GVNEKVNGVTYKPF
+436 
-450 VYKGEIKL
+450 
-458 QGTKNVGLDLQGT
+458 T
-471 HTAYESSAINS
+471 HTGTMI
-482 AYTDMSKVVNIKVT
+482 TKGT
-496 NEGTITGENTGGNQ
+496 NNGLIEGKNN
-510 KNQVA
+510 NQVA
-515 FGFNN
+515 LLFTSENATTKNYHTLVNKKKIVMGGEN
-520 HDRSS
+520 
-525 NNTRTEMYNS
+525 
-535 GTVTMKAPES
+535 S
-545 AGIQIRPENSG
+545 AGFA
-556 YQTSN
+556 TSDFS
-561 GGNKRG
+561 
-567 LNMMAGINNKIIN
+567 
-580 IEGESSFGILSMKNP
+580 GESNTASWHM
-595 DATSAYTYNF
+595 
-605 TSAITGTQSS
+605 
-615 AISTA
+615 TA
-620 IPIGGVTASYAD
+620 INEVGAEIEMNNASSHGMVVSRTAVPIGSD
-632 KDFESK
+632 SKFENKGSIT
-638 LEQTSAG
+638 L
-645 EININGNKSIGIGLL
+645 NG
-660 NSIQGAYVAGK
+660 
-671 INIANTSTTTEAV
+671 
-684 GVYSE
+684 
-689 VAMKP
+689 
-694 VKAGEVDDFGIL
+694 
-706 NQTGGIIGSE
+706 
-716 SVEVTGKINIDGSK
+716 
-730 ATKATGARIKDLG
+730 
-743 KITIKSGG
+743 IKSGG
-751 EINIEAGNNVN
+751 ITLLAQ
-762 YGIVSEGI
+762 
-770 SGTRVSNKAAS
+770 
-781 AGAALTTTN
+781 LP
-790 ENIFGSVDIEN
+790 
-801 GGAVNVK
+801 GGAINTGTITVK
-808 GSNSIGYVLLKGNGS
+808 GDNSFGLYSEVNSNIVNET
-823 NAGNI
+823 AGNI
-828 TVTDTGTNSLGFYGV
+828 FV
-843 SGVFSNSGKI
+843 SGTATKSMGIRVGNVNATNMSNKGTITIDSTAGDNIGVYSSTAAFENEGKI
-853 ETTGTN
+853 NVNGNKNIGMYFTGTTGTN
-859 NNGVYLKEDTTK
+859 KNNGTITVAGTNGYGVMLGNGAVFENTK
-871 GTLKFTNTG
+871 NISATGATSMGLYTENSTVTNAPGATISSSLHHGVVQKGGTLTN
-880 DIIANT
+880 
-886 EGTVGVYIEKANEFN
+886 
-901 HDGGVIK
+901 DGNISTAAGGK
-908 AGNGGIGVYNISNP
+908 AGLYSENGTFIHSGGIVSSTNGGIALFNSNSTGTVS
-922 ASSNVKIKSEINV
+922 AEINV
-935 AGSTAAHTGIGVYS
+935 GNSTATHTGIGVYS
-949 DGTGKTTFNTGAKL
+949 DGTGKTTFNTPAKL

-1016 NATLGNLEVSSMG
+1016 NATLGNLKVTSMG
-1029 ENSAVF
+1029 ENAAVF
-1035 YGDTGTTVNVNDT
+1035 YGDTGTTVNVNDD
-1048 ITIDTTTSGK
+1048 IDITTSGK
-1058 FKNIHDTAQFLVT
+1058 FTNIHDTAQFLVT

-1083 LTSHLKTTISAL
+1083 LTSNLKTTISAL
-1095 KSDTGTRG
+1095 RSNGGQVGKAINR
-1103 NVQNEGT
+1103 GT
-1110 LALTGIDGA
+1110 LALTGKDGA
-1119 IGIYLNGSDG
+1119 IGIYLNGSNG
-1129 TNATGATITTANQNS
+1129 TNDAGATITTANPNS
-1144 IGMHGE
+1144 IGIHGE
-1150 NSSILSNLGSI
+1150 NASTLLNFGDI
-1161 TSSGNTSIGMSA
+1161 TSSGNTSIAMSA
-1173 VNSTVTNAASG
+1173 DNSTVMNGATG
-1184 VLTMNDSGSAG
+1184 TITMNGSGSAG
-1195 IYGKENSTISNLGN
+1195 IYGTTDSTISNLGN

-1264 TTPATTPSAEEK
+1264 TTPGAEEK
-1276 GVGIYAEHTGSS
+1276 GVGIYAELTGGS
-1288 GVLNVLNDTSKNI
+1288 GVLNVLNDAGKNI

-1344 EKSIGKND
+1344 ENSIGKND
-1352 AGATITIGGIGSAGM
+1352 TGATITIGGTGSAGM
-1367 FGKHDSEITNKG
+1367 FGKLDSEITNKG

-1400 KAVNESIITMNGGGS
+1400 KAVNESVITMNGGGS
-1415 AGILGKN
+1415 AGLLGKN
-1422 NAIVTNASPNG
+1422 NATVTNASPNG

-1443 GIYAENSLPLNEGKI
+1443 GIYSENSLPLNEGKI

-1520 LVGQEESAG
+1520 LVGQESSAG

-1534 AADVSKGIAKNTNN
+1534 AADKSKGVAKNTNN

-1558 KTVGILVDKAIGINE
+1558 KTVGILVENAIGINE
-1573 SVINVNKDSSAGM
+1573 SVINVNKGNSAGM
-1586 FGKNASEITNEKK
+1586 FGNNGSEITNSKN
-1599 INVSHENSAG
+1599 INISHENSAG

-1619 TANGE
+1619 TAAGE
-1624 ITVTGIAGSTTGSAG
+1624 ITITGSAGATAGSAG
-1639 MFGKVSGNTGY
+1639 MFGKLTGNTGY
-1650 KTLNKGII
+1650 KTLNEGII

-1664 KNVGIYGEVD
+1664 KNVGIYGEV
-1674 AGATGVL
+1674 ATGATGVL
-1681 TLENDKEININLGSS
+1681 TLENDKEININLGST
-1696 SSVGIIAE
+1696 SSVGIIAK
-1704 NNSGSS
+1704 NNSGNSA
-1710 SNLLVKN
+1710 NLLVNN
-1717 TSNGVITGDEVS
+1717 TANGVITGNEVS
-1729 SIGISA
+1729 SIGILAEES
-1735 GKSEVTNDGKILMNT
+1735 KVTNAGKILMNK
-1750 DGSVGIYGKNE
+1750 DSSVGIYGENK
-1761 SKVENSKLIEIA
+1761 SKVENSNLIEIS
-1773 GNKSAG
+1773 GDKSAG
-1779 IFLEDS
+1779 IFLKDS
-1785 NAFNLAG
+1785 DASNLTG
-1792 GQINVKGG
+1792 GQIKVKGG
-1800 VSAGNATSA
+1800 VTTGNATSA

-1816 SGAHTIQNTGTITV
+1816 SGAHNIQNTGTITV
-1830 DNVAGKSGSAGIYG
+1830 ENIAGKSGSVGIYG

-1850 LNITN
+1850 LNIIN
-1855 DNIINANMDK
+1855 DNLINANMDK

-1878 ALTVTN
+1878 DLTVTN

-1896 GIFADNSTVVN
+1896 GIFADKSKVVN
-1907 NDKINLS
+1907 NDEINLS

-1922 IFGQNGADIKNA
+1922 IFGQNGADIENA
-1934 TEGSIN
+1934 AAGSIN
-1940 VTGTTG
+1940 VTGTAGT
-1946 AATQSSGIYVS
+1946 ATQSSGIYVS
-1957 GTGTKGTNLGIINLN
+1957 GSGTKGTNLGNINLN

-1982 TGANATNSNKIT
+1982 AGASATNSNKIT
-1994 GTVKNV
+1994 GTVKDV

-2013 NAKEINL
+2013 NEKEINL

-2035 GINDSLGVIGLTGE
+2035 GINDSLGVIGLAGE
-2049 KGVGMFGMT
+2049 KGVGIFGMT
-2058 DTTAPASA
+2058 DTAAPASA

-2123 LVGKINFA
+2123 SVGNINFA
-2131 DAAESSVGVY
+2131 SDAESSVGVY
-2141 LTDLAEADTSTGEID
+2141 LTDLAAADASTGNIN
-2156 LGNKSQNRVAY
+2156 LGTTSQNRVAY

-2175 KGGNIGTVKGY
+2175 KGSNIGTVKGY

-2199 STPALNYKNNSNT
+2199 STPALNYTNNSNT

-2237 NTNGNNYA
+2237 NTVGSNYA

-2286 GNMTIGAENT
+2286 GNMTIGDGNT
-2296 AGTGIYI
+2296 AGTAVYI
-2303 GNTGPGG
+2303 GNTGPAG

-2316 EVTLEG
+2316 EVTLETG
-2322 GAHITLNG
+2322 RIILNG

-2337 ATKRST
+2337 ATKDST
-2343 INFESSSTIELN
+2343 INFNNTSTIELR
-2355 GPGVGIYGQE
+2355 GQGVGIYGQN
-2365 GAIINDHSGSFIT
+2365 GAIINDNGGNLIT
-2378 NGHSAERIRLTE
+2378 NGHSAERIRMTE
-2390 GKTNKSGHV
+2390 GIANTTGNV

-2417 ASGAT
+2417 ASGVT
-2422 VDAAVGSQKIIG
+2422 VNAAASSQKIIG

-2489 GDKSTGIYGIYK
+2489 GDKSTGIYGIYRD
-2501 ATTPKFAGHPAG
+2501 TTPKFAGHPAG

-2523 TGASITVGD
+2523 TGASIIVGD

-2563 NTKTDSVG
+2563 NTKTDSAG
-2571 NVEFIDKPVNVEN
+2571 NVEFIDKPINVEN
-2584 TGNITLGNGAAGIY
+2584 TGDITLGNGSAGIY
-2598 VKPGAATTGVS
+2598 VKPGATTTGVS

-2684 ENSKMNYNIAGTLNS
+2684 ENSKMNYNVAGTLNS

-2710 EVTLNGNDI
+2710 EVALNGNDI

-2772 KGIIARNSNVKNNS
+2772 KGIVARNSNVKNNS

-2797 IYSKNQSGTSKTI
+2797 IYSNNQSGALKTV
-2810 ENNGNIDISGKKSIG
+2810 ENNGNITISGKKSIG

-2833 QLFVNRGTL
+2833 QQFVNRGTL
-2842 NVGATTDP
+2842 NVGATTDS

-2863 GSKIDIVNEGALNV
+2863 GSKIDIVNERALNV

-2924 VASHTVPG
+2924 VASHTAPG
-2932 LNTEPVAVYATG
+2932 LNTEPAAVYATG
-2944 GVNINDTTSNFNVG
+2944 GVNVNDTTSNFNVG

-2971 VANTYVNSAASNIT
+2971 IVNTYSNSATSNIT

-3428 FTDGLEQRYDMNTL
+3428 FADGLEQRYDMNTL

-3513 FGMKETFETKSAG
+3513 FGMKEKFETKSAG

-3609 NRRFLVVDEIFS
+3609 NRKFLVVDEIFS

-3653 SFKLEYGKVDNI
+3653 SLKVEYGRFSNI
-3665 KEKTGEVR
+3665 KEKSGEMR
-3673 LEVKENDYYSI
+3673 LDVEGNGYYSI
-3684 VPEVGVEFKY
+3684 KPAIGVEFNY
-3694 RQPFAARS
+3694 RQPFAVKS
-3702 IFIAS
+3702 IFTAS

-3712 EKELGNVFDSG
+3712 ESELGKVGNV
-3723 NKVRVGYTTA
+3723 NNRARVSYTSA

-3741 KTDSK
+3741 KDNRK
-3746 GKFKAD
+3746 GKLRAD

-3770 DSNSKDIR
+3770 DSDNNNLR

>member
-68 QFMLKKM
+68 QAMLKNM

-104 WRSWQF
+104 WSSWQF

-255 TPSAPG
+255 TPSAPR

-276 VQLNVAAPKVEI
+276 VQLSVEAPEVEI
-288 GITAPNPQIS
+288 GITAPNPEIS

-306 ISEVSAIS
+306 ISKVSAMS
-314 VKEPTA
+314 VSSPETPT
-320 MGTINVETNS
+320 V
-330 ITPPDLKVNTGGLSG
+330 TPP
-345 VKERNFTSVEWAVG
+345 
-359 GGTEQYNRISRDG
+359 
-372 RRKPSADADAITVYN
+372 AITVEPISFTVPSLEPYGNNQGTTMLRQNRNIGPGTYTLSHAASAKKDGIMEYITNSGTFVSDENTVMIVDVERKRAVTLDPGLPQNPGYSNPVDRNTEGVTSPTYSFENKGKIYLRAENTAGIEVQPDVHPGLMQVTGINSGLIQGEMNKQVALLFTSENALN
-387 NNLGNENREI
+387 NNHTLINKKEIIMKGNESAGFATSNFSLENR
-397 RVSNNNNVI
+397 NNKSWNMTAINDTDGVI
-406 STWGRV
+406 NLEGQKNHGMVVAKTDI
-412 RDLDNV
+412 DLNSGS
-418 LTKVIVEGNNT
+418 KFEN
-429 RAFVIDE
+429 
-436 GVNEKVNGVTYKPF
+436 
-450 VYKGEIKL
+450 KGEINV
-458 QGTKNVGLDLQGT
+458 KNIQSGGITLLDEIPLAVNSGK
-471 HTAYESSAINS
+471 IN
-482 AYTDMSKVVNIKVT
+482 
-496 NEGTITGENTGGNQ
+496 ITG
-510 KNQVA
+510 
-515 FGFNN
+515 NN
-520 HDRSS
+520 
-525 NNTRTEMYNS
+525 
-535 GTVTMKAPES
+535 
-545 AGIQIRPENSG
+545 
-556 YQTSN
+556 
-561 GGNKRG
+561 
-567 LNMMAGINNKIIN
+567 
-580 IEGESSFGILSMKNP
+580 SFGLYSEVGSSGPINGTGP
-595 DATSAYTYNF
+595 AYATKLLNA
-605 TSAITGTQSS
+605 
-615 AISTA
+615 
-620 IPIGGVTASYAD
+620 
-632 KDFESK
+632 ES
-638 LEQTSAG
+638 G
-645 EININGNKSIGIGLL
+645 EININSGAKGSIGIRIGSLLATNIENKGKIQL
-660 NSIQGAYVAGK
+660 NSEAGDNIGVYSSTAAFENEGK
-671 INIANTSTTTEAV
+671 INVNGNKNI
-684 GVYSE
+684 GMY
-689 VAMKP
+689 
-694 VKAGEVDDFGIL
+694 F
-706 NQTGGIIGSE
+706 TG
-716 SVEVTGKINIDGSK
+716 
-730 ATKATGARIKDLG
+730 
-743 KITIKSGG
+743 
-751 EINIEAGNNVN
+751 
-762 YGIVSEGI
+762 
-770 SGTRVSNKAAS
+770 
-781 AGAALTTTN
+781 
-790 ENIFGSVDIEN
+790 
-801 GGAVNVK
+801 
-808 GSNSIGYVLLKGNGS
+808 
-823 NAGNI
+823 
-828 TVTDTGTNSLGFYGV
+828 
-843 SGVFSNSGKI
+843 
-853 ETTGTN
+853 TTGTN
-859 NNGVYLKEDTTK
+859 KNNGTITVAGTNGYGVMLGNGAVFENTKNISATGATSMGVYTENSTVTNATGATISSSLHHGVVQKG
-871 GTLKFTNTG
+871 GTLTN
-880 DIIANT
+880 
-886 EGTVGVYIEKANEFN
+886 
-901 HDGGVIK
+901 DGNISTAAGGK
-908 AGNGGIGVYNISNP
+908 AGLYSENGTFIHSGGIVSSTNGGIALFNSNSTGTVS
-922 ASSNVKIKSEINV
+922 AEINV
-935 AGSTAAHTGIGVYS
+935 GNSTATHTGIGVYS
-949 DGTGKTTFNTGAKL
+949 DGTGKTTFNTGGKL

-1016 NATLGNLEVSSMG
+1016 NATLGNLKVTSMG
-1029 ENSAVF
+1029 ENAAVF
-1035 YGDTGTTVNVNDT
+1035 YGETGTTVNVNDD
-1048 ITIDTTTSGK
+1048 IDITTSGK
-1058 FKNIHDTAQFLVT
+1058 FTNIHDTAQFLVT

-1083 LTSHLKTTISAL
+1083 LTSNLKTTISAL
-1095 KSDTGTRG
+1095 RSDGGQVGKAINR
-1103 NVQNEGT
+1103 GT
-1110 LALTGIDGA
+1110 LALTGKDGA

-1129 TNATGATITTANQNS
+1129 TNDAGATITTANPNS
-1144 IGMHGE
+1144 IGIHGE
-1150 NSSILSNLGSI
+1150 NTSTLLNFGDI

-1173 VNSTVTNAASG
+1173 DNSTVMNGATG
-1184 VLTMNDSGSAG
+1184 TITMNGSGSAG
-1195 IYGKENSTISNLGN
+1195 IYGTTDSTISNLGN

-1264 TTPATTPSAEEK
+1264 TTPGAEEK
-1276 GVGIYAEHTGSS
+1276 GVGIYAELTGGS
-1288 GVLNVLNDTSKNI
+1288 GVLNVLNDAGKNI

-1344 EKSIGKND
+1344 ENSIGKND
-1352 AGATITIGGIGSAGM
+1352 TGATITIGGTGSAGM
-1367 FGKHDSEITNKG
+1367 FGKLDSEITNKG

-1400 KAVNESIITMNGGGS
+1400 KVVNESVITMNGGGS
-1415 AGILGKN
+1415 AGLLGKN
-1422 NAIVTNASPNG
+1422 NATVTNASPNG

-1443 GIYAENSLPLNEGKI
+1443 GIYAENSLSLNEGKI

-1488 VGGAGLIKSA
+1488 VGGTGLIKSA

-1520 LVGQEESAG
+1520 LVGQESSAG

-1534 AADVSKGIAKNTNN
+1534 AADKSKGVAKNTNN

-1558 KTVGILVDKAIGINE
+1558 KTVGILVENAIGINE
-1573 SVINVNKDSSAGM
+1573 SVINVNKGNSAGM
-1586 FGKNASEITNEKK
+1586 FGNNGSEITNSKN
-1599 INVSHENSAG
+1599 INISHENSAG

-1619 TANGE
+1619 TAAGE
-1624 ITVTGIAGSTTGSAG
+1624 ITITGSAGATAGSAG
-1639 MFGKVSGNTGY
+1639 MFGKLTGNTGY
-1650 KTLNKGII
+1650 KTLNEGII

-1664 KNVGIYGEVD
+1664 KNVGIYGEV
-1674 AGATGVL
+1674 ATGATGLL
-1681 TLENDKEININLGSS
+1681 TLENDKEININSGST
-1696 SSVGIIAE
+1696 SSVGIIAK
-1704 NNSGSS
+1704 NNSGNSA
-1710 SNLLVKN
+1710 NLLVNN
-1717 TSNGVITGDEVS
+1717 TANGVITGNEVS
-1729 SIGISA
+1729 SIGILAEES
-1735 GKSEVTNDGKILMNT
+1735 KVTNAGKILMNK
-1750 DGSVGIYGKNE
+1750 DSSVGIYGENK
-1761 SKVENSKLIEIA
+1761 SKVENSNLIEIS
-1773 GNKSAG
+1773 GDKSAG
-1779 IFLEDS
+1779 IFLKDS
-1785 NAFNLAG
+1785 DASNLTG
-1792 GQINVKGG
+1792 GQIKVKGG
-1800 VSAGNATSA
+1800 VTTGNATSA

-1816 SGAHTIQNTGTITV
+1816 SGAHNIQNTGTITV
-1830 DNVAGKSGSAGIYG
+1830 ENIAGKSGSVGIYG

-1855 DNIINANMDK
+1855 DNVINANMDK
-1865 SVGIYAKNTQGVN
+1865 SVGIYAKNTQGIN
-1878 ALTVTN
+1878 DLTVTN

-1907 NDKINLS
+1907 NDEINLS

-1922 IFGQNGADIKNA
+1922 IFGQNGADVQNTTA
-1934 TEGSIN
+1934 GSIN
-1940 VTGTTG
+1940 VTGTAGT
-1946 AATQSSGIYVS
+1946 ATQSSGIYVS
-1957 GTGTKGTNLGIINLN
+1957 GSGTKGTNLGNINLN

-1982 TGANATNSNKIT
+1982 AGASATNSNKIT
-1994 GTVKNV
+1994 GTVKDV

-2013 NAKEINL
+2013 NEKEINL

-2123 LVGKINFA
+2123 LVGNINFA
-2131 DAAESSVGVY
+2131 SDAESSVGVY
-2141 LTDLAEADTSTGEID
+2141 LTDLAAADASTGNIN
-2156 LGNKSQNRVAY
+2156 LGTTSQNRVAY

-2175 KGGNIGTVKGY
+2175 KGSNIGTVKGY

-2199 STPALNYKNNSNT
+2199 STPALNYTNNSNT

-2225 NISGYTGGITVG
+2225 NISAYTAGITVG
-2237 NTNGNNYA
+2237 NTVGSNYA
-2245 IGIYSDAQGTTATP
+2245 IGIYSDAQGTAATP

-2286 GNMTIGAENT
+2286 GNMTIGDGNT
-2296 AGTGIYI
+2296 AGTAVYI
-2303 GNTGPGG
+2303 GNTGPAG

-2316 EVTLEG
+2316 EVTLETG
-2322 GAHITLNG
+2322 RIILNG

-2337 ATKRST
+2337 ATKDST
-2343 INFESSSTIELN
+2343 INFNNTSTIELR
-2355 GPGVGIYGQE
+2355 GQGVGIYGQN
-2365 GAIINDHSGSFIT
+2365 GAIINDNGGNLIT
-2378 NGHSAERIRLTE
+2378 NGHSAERIRMTE
-2390 GKTNKSGHV
+2390 GIANTTGNV

-2417 ASGAT
+2417 ASGVT
-2422 VDAAVGSQKIIG
+2422 VNAAASSQKIIG

-2489 GDKSTGIYGIYK
+2489 GDKSTGIYGIYRD
-2501 ATTPKFAGHPAG
+2501 TTPKFAGHPAG
-2513 YINKSTILND
+2513 YVNVSTILND
-2523 TGASITVGD
+2523 NGASITVGD

-2563 NTKTDSVG
+2563 NTKTDSAG
-2571 NVEFIDKPVNVEN
+2571 NVEFIDKSINVEN
-2584 TGNITLGNGAAGIY
+2584 TGDITLGNGSAGIY

-2684 ENSKMNYNIAGTLNS
+2684 ENSKMNYNVAGTLNS

-2772 KGIIARNSNVKNNS
+2772 KGIVARNSNVKNNS

-2797 IYSKNQSGTSKTI
+2797 IYSNNQSGALKTV
-2810 ENNGNIDISGKKSIG
+2810 ENNGNITISGKKSIG

-2833 QLFVNRGTL
+2833 QQFVNRGTV
-2842 NVGATTDP
+2842 NVGATTDS

-2877 ADKSFGVYSLSS
+2877 GDNSFGVYSLSS

-2924 VASHTVPG
+2924 VASHTAPG
-2932 LNTEPVAVYATG
+2932 LNTEPAAVYATG
-2944 GVNINDTTSNFNVG
+2944 GVNVNDTTSNFNVG

-2971 VANTYVNSAASNIT
+2971 IVNTYSNSATSNIT

-3004 GNINGLSNDGI
+3004 GNINGLSSDGI

-3051 AINNTSGVMNVG
+3051 AINNTFGVMNVG
-3063 RTNSDDP
+3063 KTNSDDP

-3513 FGMKETFETKSAG
+3513 FGMKEKFETKSAG

-3712 EKELGNVFDSG
+3712 EKELGNVLNSG
-3723 NKVRVGYTTA
+3723 NKVRVGYTSA

-3741 KTDSK
+3741 KDNRK
-3746 GKFKAD
+3746 GKLRAD

-3770 DSNSKDIR
+3770 DSDNNNLR

>member
-7 NSEKKSKSIMRSSKA
+7 NLEKKSKSIMKSSKA
-22 VKYSRNLMFVAGAM
+22 LRYSRNLMFVVGAM
-36 GVTTGVLLAN
+36 GVTTGVLLSN
-46 TVKAEPNKKN
+46 TTKVEPNKKN
-56 KDGNL
+56 KDDNL
-61 KNTVDET
+61 KNTIDET
-68 QFMLKKM
+68 QSMLKKM

-80 MYIRGANLEL
+80 MYMRGANLEL

-170 STGKTPNYGFAKL
+170 STGKTPNYGFANL

-236 TDIKFPKVTP
+236 TDIKFPNVKP

-288 GITAPNPQIS
+288 GITAPNPEIS

-306 ISEVSAIS
+306 ISKVSAIS
-314 VKEPTA
+314 VSSPETPT
-320 MGTINVETNS
+320 V
-330 ITPPDLKVNTGGLSG
+330 TPPTITVNPISFTVPSLNAYGNAKNFTMNENKNLDGVYRLSTATPGPLGKQSAIAEYIDNSGDFTTTENTVMYVDVAQKRAITLDPGRPIFKGGLPNP
-345 VKERNFTSVEWAVG
+345 NFTF
-359 GGTEQYNRISRDG
+359 T
-372 RRKPSADADAITVYN
+372 N
-387 NNLGNENREI
+387 NGKIYLEAP
-397 RVSNNNNVI
+397 
-406 STWGRV
+406 
-412 RDLDNV
+412 
-418 LTKVIVEGNNT
+418 NT
-429 RAFVIDE
+429 AGIEVQPD
-436 GVNEKVNGVTYKPF
+436 
-450 VYKGEIKL
+450 
-458 QGTKNVGLDLQGT
+458 T
-471 HTAYESSAINS
+471 HTGTMI
-482 AYTDMSKVVNIKVT
+482 TKGT
-496 NEGTITGENTGGNQ
+496 NNGLIEGKNN
-510 KNQVA
+510 NQVA
-515 FGFNN
+515 LLFTSENATTKNYHTLVNKKKIVMGGEN
-520 HDRSS
+520 
-525 NNTRTEMYNS
+525 
-535 GTVTMKAPES
+535 S
-545 AGIQIRPENSG
+545 AGFA
-556 YQTSN
+556 TSDFS
-561 GGNKRG
+561 
-567 LNMMAGINNKIIN
+567 
-580 IEGESSFGILSMKNP
+580 GESNTASWHM
-595 DATSAYTYNF
+595 
-605 TSAITGTQSS
+605 
-615 AISTA
+615 TA
-620 IPIGGVTASYAD
+620 INEVGAEIEMNNASSHGMVVSRTAVPIGSD
-632 KDFESK
+632 SKFENKGSIT
-638 LEQTSAG
+638 L
-645 EININGNKSIGIGLL
+645 NG
-660 NSIQGAYVAGK
+660 
-671 INIANTSTTTEAV
+671 
-684 GVYSE
+684 
-689 VAMKP
+689 
-694 VKAGEVDDFGIL
+694 
-706 NQTGGIIGSE
+706 
-716 SVEVTGKINIDGSK
+716 
-730 ATKATGARIKDLG
+730 
-743 KITIKSGG
+743 IKSGG
-751 EINIEAGNNVN
+751 ITLLAQLPGGAINTGTITVKGDNSFGLYSEVNSNIVNETAGNIFVSGTATKSMGIRVGNVN
-762 YGIVSEGI
+762 A
-770 SGTRVSNKAAS
+770 TNMSNKGTITIDSTAGDNMGVYSATAAFENEGKINVNGNKNIGMYFTGTTGTNKNNGTITV
-781 AGAALTTTN
+781 AGTNGYGVMLGNGAIFENTKNINVTGATSMGVYTENSTVTNATGATISSSLHHGVVQKGGTLTNNGNISTAAGGKAGLY
-790 ENIFGSVDIEN
+790 SEN
-801 GGAVNVK
+801 GTFIHSGGVISSTNGGIALFN
-808 GSNSIGYVLLKGNGS
+808 SNSIG
-823 NAGNI
+823 
-828 TVTDTGTNSLGFYGV
+828 TVS
-843 SGVFSNSGKI
+843 
-853 ETTGTN
+853 
-859 NNGVYLKEDTTK
+859 
-871 GTLKFTNTG
+871 
-880 DIIANT
+880 A
-886 EGTVGVYIEKANEFN
+886 
-901 HDGGVIK
+901 
-908 AGNGGIGVYNISNP
+908 
-922 ASSNVKIKSEINV
+922 EINV
-935 AGSTAAHTGIGVYS
+935 GNSTATHTGIGVYS

-963 VLGEKTVGLYSA
+963 VLGEKAVGLYSA

-990 ASIGKGSVLAYF
+990 ASIGKGSVFAYF

-1016 NATLGNLEVSSMG
+1016 NATLGNLKVSSMG

-1048 ITIDTTTSGK
+1048 IDTTTSGK
-1058 FKNIHDTAQFLVT
+1058 FTNIDDTAQFLVT

-1083 LTSHLKTTISAL
+1083 LTSNLKTTISAL
-1095 KSDTGTRG
+1095 KSDGGTRG
-1103 NVQNEGT
+1103 NAQNEGT
-1110 LALTGIDGA
+1110 LALTGKDGA

-1129 TNATGATITTANQNS
+1129 TNAAGAAITTANPNS
-1144 IGMHGE
+1144 IGIHGE
-1150 NSSILSNLGSI
+1150 NASTLLNFGDI
-1161 TSSGNTSIGMSA
+1161 TSSGNTSIAMSA
-1173 VNSTVTNAASG
+1173 DNSTVMNGATG
-1184 VLTMNDSGSAG
+1184 TITMNGSGSAG
-1195 IYGKENSTISNLGN
+1195 IYGTTDSTISNLGN

-1264 TTPATTPSAEEK
+1264 TTPATEEK
-1276 GVGIYAEHTGSS
+1276 GVGIYAELTGGS
-1288 GVLNVLNDTSKNI
+1288 GVLNVLNDTGKNI

-1320 TDVDAVNKGIIT
+1320 TNVDAVNKGIIT

-1352 AGATITIGGIGSAGM
+1352 AGAIITIGGTGSVGM
-1367 FGKHDSEITNKG
+1367 FGKSDSGITSEITNKG

-1400 KAVNESIITMNGGGS
+1400 KAVNESVITMNGGGS

-1422 NAIVTNASPNG
+1422 NATVTNASPNG

-1479 VINNGTIEL
+1479 VINSGTIEL
-1488 VGGAGLIKSA
+1488 IGGTGLIKSA

-1534 AADVSKGIAKNTNN
+1534 AADKSKGVAKNTNN
-1548 PNGVIDLNAD
+1548 PNGVINLNAD

-1586 FGKNASEITNEKK
+1586 FGKNGSEITNKEK

-1639 MFGKVSGNTGY
+1639 MFGKLTGNTGY
-1650 KTLNKGII
+1650 KTLNEGII

-1664 KNVGIYGEVD
+1664 KNVGIYGEV
-1674 AGATGVL
+1674 ATGATGVL
-1681 TLENDKEININLGSS
+1681 TLENDKKININLGST
-1696 SSVGIIAE
+1696 SSVGIIAK
-1704 NNSGSS
+1704 NNSGNSA
-1710 SNLLVKN
+1710 NLLVNN
-1717 TSNGVITGDEVS
+1717 TANGVITGNEVS
-1729 SIGISA
+1729 SIGILAEES
-1735 GKSEVTNDGKILMNT
+1735 KVTNKGEISMNK

-1792 GQINVKGG
+1792 GQINVRGG

-1850 LNITN
+1850 LNIIN

-1907 NDKINLS
+1907 NDEINLS

-1922 IFGQNGADIKNA
+1922 IFGQNGADVQNA
-1934 TEGSIN
+1934 AAGSIN
-1940 VTGTTG
+1940 VTGTAGT
-1946 AATQSSGIYVS
+1946 ATQSSGIYVS
-1957 GTGTKGTNLGIINLN
+1957 GTGTKGTNLGNINLN

-1982 TGANATNSNKIT
+1982 AGASATNSNKIT
-1994 GTVKNV
+1994 GNVKDV

-2020 SGETSTGIFTKNGAE
+2020 SGKTSTGIFTKNGAE

-2066 INLKNKGTINLD
+2066 INLKNKGTINLN

-2123 LVGKINFA
+2123 SVGKINFA

-2141 LTDLAEADTSTGEID
+2141 LTDLAEADTSTGAID
-2156 LGNKSQNRVAY
+2156 LGTKSQNRVAY

-2199 STPALNYKNNSNT
+2199 STPALNYTNNSNT
-2212 GDGIIGLLLKGNT
+2212 GDGIIGLILKGNT
-2225 NISGYTGGITVG
+2225 NMSGYTGGITVG
-2237 NTNGNNYA
+2237 NTVGNNYA

-2259 KVINTAITTGKNGI
+2259 KVINTAITTGINGI

-2286 GNMTIGAENT
+2286 GNMTIGDGNT

-2310 EGTAPS
+2310 EETAPS

-2447 ITWNYPGY
+2447 ITWNYLGY

-2489 GDKSTGIYGIYK
+2489 GDKSTGIYGIYRD
-2501 ATTPKFAGHPAG
+2501 TTPKFAGHPAG

-2563 NTKTDSVG
+2563 NTKTDSAG

-2584 TGNITLGNGAAGIY
+2584 TGDITLGNGSAGIY
-2598 VKPGAATTGVS
+2598 VKPGATTTGVS

-2639 EKSNLTTSGDI
+2639 EKSNLATSGDI

-2684 ENSKMNYNIAGTLNS
+2684 ENSKMNYNVAGTLNS

-2735 FTGWGSMSLN
+2735 FRGWGSMSLN

-2924 VASHTVPG
+2924 VASHTASG

-3513 FGMKETFETKSAG
+3513 FGMKEKFETKSAG

-3653 SFKLEYGKVDNI
+3653 SLKVEYGRFSNI
-3665 KEKTGEVR
+3665 KEKSGEMR
-3673 LEVKENDYYSI
+3673 LDVEGNGYYSI
-3684 VPEVGVEFKY
+3684 KPAIGVEFNY
-3694 RQPFAARS
+3694 RQPFAVKS
-3702 IFIAS
+3702 IFTAS

-3712 EKELGNVFDSG
+3712 ESELGKVGNV
-3723 NKVRVGYTTA
+3723 NNRARVSYTSA

-3741 KTDSK
+3741 KDNRK
-3746 GKFKAD
+3746 GKLRAD

-3770 DSNSKDIR
+3770 DSDNNNLR

>member
-46 TVKAEPNKKN
+46 TVKAESNKKN

-68 QFMLKKM
+68 QSMLKKM

-90 IQLMEQGDQVVKSP
+90 IQLTEQGDQVIKSP
-104 WRSWQF
+104 WSSWQF

-236 TDIKFPKVTP
+236 TDIKFPNVKP

-288 GITAPNPQIS
+288 GITAPNPEIS
-298 LSPINIPP
+298 LSPINIPS

-314 VKEPTA
+314 VSSPETPT
-320 MGTINVETNS
+320 V
-330 ITPPDLKVNTGGLSG
+330 TPPTITVNPISFTVPSLNAYKNADNYTMNENKNLDGKYRLSTAPSRRQSAIAEYIDNSGDFTTTENTVMYVDVAQKRAITLDPGRPLFKGGLPNP
-345 VKERNFTSVEWAVG
+345 NFTF
-359 GGTEQYNRISRDG
+359 T
-372 RRKPSADADAITVYN
+372 N
-387 NNLGNENREI
+387 NGKIYLEAP
-397 RVSNNNNVI
+397 
-406 STWGRV
+406 
-412 RDLDNV
+412 
-418 LTKVIVEGNNT
+418 NT
-429 RAFVIDE
+429 AGIEVQPD
-436 GVNEKVNGVTYKPF
+436 
-450 VYKGEIKL
+450 
-458 QGTKNVGLDLQGT
+458 T
-471 HTAYESSAINS
+471 HTGTMI
-482 AYTDMSKVVNIKVT
+482 TKGT
-496 NEGTITGENTGGNQ
+496 NNGLIEGKND
-510 KNQVA
+510 NQVA
-515 FGFNN
+515 LLFTSENATTKNYHTLVNKKKIVMGGEN
-520 HDRSS
+520 
-525 NNTRTEMYNS
+525 
-535 GTVTMKAPES
+535 S
-545 AGIQIRPENSG
+545 AG
-556 YQTSN
+556 
-561 GGNKRG
+561 
-567 LNMMAGINNKIIN
+567 
-580 IEGESSFGILSMKNP
+580 F
-595 DATSAYTYNF
+595 ATSDFSNTA
-605 TSAITGTQSS
+605 SWHM
-615 AISTA
+615 TA
-620 IPIGGVTASYAD
+620 INEVGAEIEMNNASSHGMVVSRTAVPIGSD
-632 KDFESK
+632 SKFENKGSIT
-638 LEQTSAG
+638 L
-645 EININGNKSIGIGLL
+645 NG
-660 NSIQGAYVAGK
+660 
-671 INIANTSTTTEAV
+671 
-684 GVYSE
+684 
-689 VAMKP
+689 
-694 VKAGEVDDFGIL
+694 
-706 NQTGGIIGSE
+706 
-716 SVEVTGKINIDGSK
+716 
-730 ATKATGARIKDLG
+730 
-743 KITIKSGG
+743 IKSGG
-751 EINIEAGNNVN
+751 ITLLAQLPGGAINTGTITVKGDNSFGLYSEVNSNIVNETAGNIFVSGTATKSMGIRVGNVN
-762 YGIVSEGI
+762 A
-770 SGTRVSNKAAS
+770 TNMSNKGTITIDSTAGDNIGVYSATAAFENEGKINVNGNKNIGMYFTGTTGTNKNNGTITVAGTNGYGVMLGNS
-781 AGAALTTTN
+781 AIFENTKNINVTGATSMGVYTENSTVTNATGATISSSLHHGVVQKGGTLTN
-790 ENIFGSVDIEN
+790 NGNILTAAGGKAGLYSEN
-801 GGAVNVK
+801 GTFIHSGGVISSTNGGIALFN
-808 GSNSIGYVLLKGNGS
+808 SNSIG
-823 NAGNI
+823 
-828 TVTDTGTNSLGFYGV
+828 TVS
-843 SGVFSNSGKI
+843 
-853 ETTGTN
+853 
-859 NNGVYLKEDTTK
+859 
-871 GTLKFTNTG
+871 
-880 DIIANT
+880 A
-886 EGTVGVYIEKANEFN
+886 
-901 HDGGVIK
+901 
-908 AGNGGIGVYNISNP
+908 
-922 ASSNVKIKSEINV
+922 EINV
-935 AGSTAAHTGIGVYS
+935 GNSTATHTGIGVYS
-949 DGTGKTTFNTGAKL
+949 DGTGKTTFNTGGKL

-1016 NATLGNLEVSSMG
+1016 NATLGNLKVSSMG

-1035 YGDTGTTVNVNDT
+1035 YGDTGTTVNVNH
-1048 ITIDTTTSGK
+1048 TIDTTTSGK
-1058 FKNIHDTAQFLVT
+1058 FENIHPKAQFLVT

-1083 LTSHLKTTISAL
+1083 LTSNLKTTISAL
-1095 KSDTGTRG
+1095 KSDGGTRG
-1103 NVQNEGT
+1103 NALNEGT
-1110 LALTGIDGA
+1110 LALTGKNEA
-1119 IGIYLNGSDG
+1119 IGIYLNSSDG
-1129 TNATGATITTANQNS
+1129 TNAAGANITTANSNS

-1173 VNSTVTNAASG
+1173 NNSTVMNGATG
-1184 VLTMNDSGSAG
+1184 TITMNGSGSAG
-1195 IYGKENSTISNLGN
+1195 IYGTEDSEISNLGN
-1209 ITLKSNA
+1209 ITVKSDG
-1216 SAGIYAIDS
+1216 SAGIYANKS

-1288 GVLNVLNDTSKNI
+1288 GVLNVLNDTGKNI

-1352 AGATITIGGIGSAGM
+1352 TGATITIGGTGSAGM
-1367 FGKHDSEITNKG
+1367 FGKLDSEITNKG

-1479 VINNGTIEL
+1479 VINNGTIKL

-1515 NKKSI
+1515 NKNSI
-1520 LVGQEESAG
+1520 LVEQEESAG

-1548 PNGVIDLNAD
+1548 PNGVINLNAD
-1558 KTVGILVDKAIGINE
+1558 KTVGILVDNAKGINE

-1586 FGKNASEITNEKK
+1586 FGKNGSEITNSKN
-1599 INVSHENSAG
+1599 INISHENSAG

-1624 ITVTGIAGSTTGSAG
+1624 ITVTGTAGATTGSAG
-1639 MFGKVSGNTGY
+1639 MFGKVSGTTGTGY
-1650 KTLNKGII
+1650 KTLNEGII

-1674 AGATGVL
+1674 AGARGVL
-1681 TLENDKEININLGSS
+1681 TLENNNKINVNSGSS

-1717 TSNGVITGDEVS
+1717 TSNGVITGNGAS

-1735 GKSEVTNDGKILMNT
+1735 GKSEVTNEGKISMDI

-1761 SKVENSKLIEIA
+1761 SKVENSNLIKIA

-1792 GQINVKGG
+1792 GQINVEGG
-1800 VSAGNATSA
+1800 VSTGNATSA

-1816 SGAHTIQNTGTITV
+1816 SGAHTIQNKGTITV
-1830 DNVAGKSGSAGIYG
+1830 DNNVAGKSGSAGIYG

-1884 NKTIGLDNTGTT
+1884 NKIIGLDNTGTT
-1896 GIFADNSTVVN
+1896 GIFADKSKVVN
-1907 NDKINLS
+1907 NDEINLS

-1922 IFGQNGADIKNA
+1922 IFGQNGADVQNA

-1940 VTGTTG
+1940 VTG
-1946 AATQSSGIYVS
+1946 AAGTATKSSGIYVS
-1957 GTGTKGTNLGIINLN
+1957 GSGTKGTNLGIINLN

-1982 TGANATNSNKIT
+1982 AGATATNSYKIT
-1994 GTVKNV
+1994 GNVKDV

-2020 SGETSTGIFTKNGAE
+2020 SGKTSTGIFTKNGAE

-2058 DTTAPASA
+2058 DATSSASA
-2066 INLKNKGTINLD
+2066 INLQNKGKINLN

-2117 PKSDVT
+2117 PKSNVT
-2123 LVGKINFA
+2123 SVGKINFA

-2447 ITWNYPGY
+2447 ITWNYTGY

-2483 AGTIKT
+2483 AGTIMT

-2563 NTKTDSVG
+2563 NTKTDSAG

-2584 TGNITLGNGAAGIY
+2584 TGNITLGNGSAGIY

-2684 ENSKMNYNIAGTLNS
+2684 ENSKMNYNVAGTLNS

-2735 FTGWGSMSLN
+2735 FRGWGSMSLN

-2797 IYSKNQSGTSKTI
+2797 IYSKNQSGVLTTV
-2810 ENNGNIDISGKKSIG
+2810 ENNGNINISGKKSIG

-2924 VASHTVPG
+2924 VASHTAPG

-2944 GVNINDTTSNFNVG
+2944 GVNVNDTTSNFNVG

-3023 GEFVNNGRIDL
+3023 GEFVNNGRVDL

-3231 GTDLPEKTE
+3231 GTDLLEKTE

-3490 DKEFAYLKNEW
+3490 DKEFAHLKNEW

-3513 FGMKETFETKSAG
+3513 FGMKEKFETKSAG

-3770 DSNSKDIR
+3770 DSDSKDIR

>member
-1 MSDEIK
+1 M
-7 NSEKKSKSIMRSSKA
+7 
-22 VKYSRNLMFVAGAM
+22 
-36 GVTTGVLLAN
+36 
-46 TVKAEPNKKN
+46 
-56 KDGNL
+56 
-61 KNTVDET
+61 
-68 QFMLKKM
+68 
-75 RNRNK
+75 
-80 MYIRGANLEL
+80 
-90 IQLMEQGDQVVKSP
+90 
-104 WRSWQF
+104 
-110 GMNFFS
+110 
-116 NANIVSEGYGDRE
+116 
-129 AMYGGYEG
+129 
-137 QYIRGNWSEK
+137 
-147 NLLMEGR
+147 
-154 FLPGIL
+154 
-160 NQNTGYSLFY
+160 
-170 STGKTPNYGFAKL
+170 
-183 NNINEPEVEIQIMA
+183 
-197 SVRPKSIEKEEI
+197 
-209 LLTPQID
+209 
-216 EPRQIVK
+216 
-223 PEVNLNVNSPLEA
+223 
-236 TDIKFPKVTP
+236 
-246 VSINVETPG
+246 
-255 TPSAPG
+255 
-261 EATAPSMNISLTPPT
+261 
-276 VQLNVAAPKVEI
+276 
-288 GITAPNPQIS
+288 
-298 LSPINIPP
+298 
-306 ISEVSAIS
+306 
-314 VKEPTA
+314 
-320 MGTINVETNS
+320 
-330 ITPPDLKVNTGGLSG
+330 
-345 VKERNFTSVEWAVG
+345 
-359 GGTEQYNRISRDG
+359 
-372 RRKPSADADAITVYN
+372 
-387 NNLGNENREI
+387 
-397 RVSNNNNVI
+397 
-406 STWGRV
+406 
-412 RDLDNV
+412 
-418 LTKVIVEGNNT
+418 
-429 RAFVIDE
+429 
-436 GVNEKVNGVTYKPF
+436 
-450 VYKGEIKL
+450 
-458 QGTKNVGLDLQGT
+458 
-471 HTAYESSAINS
+471 
-482 AYTDMSKVVNIKVT
+482 
-496 NEGTITGENTGGNQ
+496 
-510 KNQVA
+510 
-515 FGFNN
+515 
-520 HDRSS
+520 
-525 NNTRTEMYNS
+525 
-535 GTVTMKAPES
+535 
-545 AGIQIRPENSG
+545 
-556 YQTSN
+556 
-561 GGNKRG
+561 
-567 LNMMAGINNKIIN
+567 
-580 IEGESSFGILSMKNP
+580 
-595 DATSAYTYNF
+595 
-605 TSAITGTQSS
+605 
-615 AISTA
+615 
-620 IPIGGVTASYAD
+620 
-632 KDFESK
+632 
-638 LEQTSAG
+638 
-645 EININGNKSIGIGLL
+645 
-660 NSIQGAYVAGK
+660 
-671 INIANTSTTTEAV
+671 
-684 GVYSE
+684 
-689 VAMKP
+689 
-694 VKAGEVDDFGIL
+694 
-706 NQTGGIIGSE
+706 
-716 SVEVTGKINIDGSK
+716 
-730 ATKATGARIKDLG
+730 
-743 KITIKSGG
+743 
-751 EINIEAGNNVN
+751 
-762 YGIVSEGI
+762 
-770 SGTRVSNKAAS
+770 
-781 AGAALTTTN
+781 
-790 ENIFGSVDIEN
+790 
-801 GGAVNVK
+801 
-808 GSNSIGYVLLKGNGS
+808 
-823 NAGNI
+823 
-828 TVTDTGTNSLGFYGV
+828 
-843 SGVFSNSGKI
+843 
-853 ETTGTN
+853 
-859 NNGVYLKEDTTK
+859 
-871 GTLKFTNTG
+871 
-880 DIIANT
+880 
-886 EGTVGVYIEKANEFN
+886 
-901 HDGGVIK
+901 
-908 AGNGGIGVYNISNP
+908 
-922 ASSNVKIKSEINV
+922 
-935 AGSTAAHTGIGVYS
+935 
-949 DGTGKTTFNTGAKL
+949 
-963 VLGEKTVGLYSA
+963 
-975 NASNFENVF
+975 
-984 EINGLE
+984 
-990 ASIGKGSVLAYF
+990 
-1002 GASATPA
+1002 
-1009 NNTVNIT
+1009 
-1016 NATLGNLEVSSMG
+1016 
-1029 ENSAVF
+1029 
-1035 YGDTGTTVNVNDT
+1035 
-1048 ITIDTTTSGK
+1048 
-1058 FKNIHDTAQFLVT
+1058 
-1071 NGGNANIASGKT
+1071 
-1083 LTSHLKTTISAL
+1083 
-1095 KSDTGTRG
+1095 
-1103 NVQNEGT
+1103 
-1110 LALTGIDGA
+1110 
-1119 IGIYLNGSDG
+1119 
-1129 TNATGATITTANQNS
+1129 
-1144 IGMHGE
+1144 
-1150 NSSILSNLGSI
+1150 
-1161 TSSGNTSIGMSA
+1161 
-1173 VNSTVTNAASG
+1173 
-1184 VLTMNDSGSAG
+1184 
-1195 IYGKENSTISNLGN
+1195 
-1209 ITLKSNA
+1209 
-1216 SAGIYAIDS
+1216 
-1225 NVTNSSNITA
+1225 
-1235 EKGTSAGIYA
+1235 
-1245 LASKAKDIKNL
+1245 
-1256 GTINVGLA
+1256 
-1264 TTPATTPSAEEK
+1264 
-1276 GVGIYAEHTGSS
+1276 
-1288 GVLNVLNDTSKNI
+1288 
-1301 NINIKNSV
+1301 
-1309 GIYAKNGTGAK
+1309 
-1320 TDVDAVNKGIIT
+1320 
-1332 SSDVAGVAGMLL
+1332 
-1344 EKSIGKND
+1344 
-1352 AGATITIGGIGSAGM
+1352 
-1367 FGKHDSEITNKG
+1367 
-1379 TIQATNTSTT
+1379 
-1389 SASAGMLADTG
+1389 
-1400 KAVNESIITMNGGGS
+1400 
-1415 AGILGKN
+1415 
-1422 NAIVTNASPNG
+1422 
-1433 VITTKKEKSA
+1433 
-1443 GIYAENSLPLNEGKI
+1443 
-1458 TVEGKES
+1458 
-1465 AGIFTKNTDAVSRD
+1465 
-1479 VINNGTIEL
+1479 
-1488 VGGAGLIKSA
+1488 
-1498 GMYAE
+1498 
-1503 IGGSATGTTTLE
+1503 
-1515 NKKSI
+1515 
-1520 LVGQEESAG
+1520 
-1529 IYIKN
+1529 
-1534 AADVSKGIAKNTNN
+1534 
-1548 PNGVIDLNAD
+1548 IDLNAD
-1558 KTVGILVDKAIGINE
+1558 KTVGILVENAIGINE
-1573 SVINVNKDSSAGM
+1573 SVINVNKGNSAGM
-1586 FGKNASEITNEKK
+1586 FGNNGSEITNSKN
-1599 INVSHENSAG
+1599 INISHENSAG

-1619 TANGE
+1619 TAAGE
-1624 ITVTGIAGSTTGSAG
+1624 ITITGSAGATAGSAG
-1639 MFGKVSGNTGY
+1639 MFGKLTGNTGY
-1650 KTLNKGII
+1650 KTLNEGII

-1664 KNVGIYGEVD
+1664 KNVGIYGEV
-1674 AGATGVL
+1674 ATGATGLL
-1681 TLENDKEININLGSS
+1681 TLENDKEININSGST
-1696 SSVGIIAE
+1696 SSVGIIAK
-1704 NNSGSS
+1704 NNSGNSA
-1710 SNLLVKN
+1710 NLLVNN
-1717 TSNGVITGDEVS
+1717 TANGVITGNEVS
-1729 SIGISA
+1729 SIGILAEES
-1735 GKSEVTNDGKILMNT
+1735 KVTNAGKILMNK
-1750 DGSVGIYGKNE
+1750 DSSVGIYGENK
-1761 SKVENSKLIEIA
+1761 SKVENSNLIEIS
-1773 GNKSAG
+1773 GDKSAG
-1779 IFLEDS
+1779 IFLKDS
-1785 NAFNLAG
+1785 DASNLTG
-1792 GQINVKGG
+1792 GQIKVKGG
-1800 VSAGNATSA
+1800 VTTGNATSA

-1816 SGAHTIQNTGTITV
+1816 SGAHNIQNTGTITV
-1830 DNVAGKSGSAGIYG
+1830 ENIAGKSGSVGIYG

-1855 DNIINANMDK
+1855 DNVINANMDK
-1865 SVGIYAKNTQGVN
+1865 SVGIYAKNTQGIN
-1878 ALTVTN
+1878 DLTVTN

-1907 NDKINLS
+1907 NDEINLS

-1922 IFGQNGADIKNA
+1922 IFGQNGADVQNTTA
-1934 TEGSIN
+1934 GSIN
-1940 VTGTTG
+1940 VTGTAGT
-1946 AATQSSGIYVS
+1946 ATQSSGIYVS
-1957 GTGTKGTNLGIINLN
+1957 GSGTKGTNLGNINLN

-1982 TGANATNSNKIT
+1982 AGASATNSNKIT
-1994 GTVKNV
+1994 GTVKDV

-2013 NAKEINL
+2013 NEKEINL

-2123 LVGKINFA
+2123 LVGNINFA
-2131 DAAESSVGVY
+2131 SDAESSVGVY
-2141 LTDLAEADTSTGEID
+2141 LTDLAAADASTGNIN
-2156 LGNKSQNRVAY
+2156 LGTTSQNRVAY

-2175 KGGNIGTVKGY
+2175 KGSNIGTVKGY

-2199 STPALNYKNNSNT
+2199 STPALNYTNNSNT

-2225 NISGYTGGITVG
+2225 NISAYTAGITVG
-2237 NTNGNNYA
+2237 NTVGSNYA
-2245 IGIYSDAQGTTATP
+2245 IGIYSDAQGTAATP

-2286 GNMTIGAENT
+2286 GNMTIGDGNT
-2296 AGTGIYI
+2296 AGTAVYI
-2303 GNTGPGG
+2303 GNTGPAG

-2316 EVTLEG
+2316 EVTLETG
-2322 GAHITLNG
+2322 RIILNG

-2337 ATKRST
+2337 ATKDST
-2343 INFESSSTIELN
+2343 INFNNTSTIELR
-2355 GPGVGIYGQE
+2355 GQGVGIYGQN
-2365 GAIINDHSGSFIT
+2365 GAIINDNGGNLIT
-2378 NGHSAERIRLTE
+2378 NGHSAERIRMTE
-2390 GKTNKSGHV
+2390 GIANTTGNV

-2417 ASGAT
+2417 ASGVT
-2422 VDAAVGSQKIIG
+2422 VNAAASSQKIIG

-2489 GDKSTGIYGIYK
+2489 GDKSTGIYGIYRD
-2501 ATTPKFAGHPAG
+2501 TTPKFAGHPAG
-2513 YINKSTILND
+2513 YVNVSTILND
-2523 TGASITVGD
+2523 NGASITVGD

-2563 NTKTDSVG
+2563 NTKTDSAG
-2571 NVEFIDKPVNVEN
+2571 NVEFIDKSINVEN
-2584 TGNITLGNGAAGIY
+2584 TGDITLGNGSAGIY

-2684 ENSKMNYNIAGTLNS
+2684 ENSKMNYNVAGTLNS

-2772 KGIIARNSNVKNNS
+2772 KGIVARNSNVKNNS

-2797 IYSKNQSGTSKTI
+2797 IYSNNQSGALKTV
-2810 ENNGNIDISGKKSIG
+2810 ENNGNITISGKKSIG

-2833 QLFVNRGTL
+2833 QQFVNRGTV
-2842 NVGATTDP
+2842 NVGATTDS

-2877 ADKSFGVYSLSS
+2877 GDNSFGVYSLSS

-2924 VASHTVPG
+2924 VASHTAPG
-2932 LNTEPVAVYATG
+2932 LNTEPAAVYATG
-2944 GVNINDTTSNFNVG
+2944 GVNVNDTTSNFNVG

-2971 VANTYVNSAASNIT
+2971 IVNTYSNSATSNIT

-3004 GNINGLSNDGI
+3004 GNINGLSSDGI

-3051 AINNTSGVMNVG
+3051 AINNTFGVMNVG
-3063 RTNSDDP
+3063 KTNSDDP

-3513 FGMKETFETKSAG
+3513 FGMKEKFETKSAG

-3712 EKELGNVFDSG
+3712 EKELGNVLNSG
-3723 NKVRVGYTTA
+3723 NKVRVGYTSA

-3741 KTDSK
+3741 KDNRK
-3746 GKFKAD
+3746 GKLRAD

-3770 DSNSKDIR
+3770 DSDNNNLR

>member
-1 MSDEIK
+1 MSNEVK
-7 NSEKKSKSIMRSSKA
+7 NSEKKSKSIMRNSKA
-22 VKYSRNLMFVAGAM
+22 FRYSRNLMFIVGAM
-36 GVTTGVLLAN
+36 GVTTGVLLSN
-46 TVKAEPNKKN
+46 TGKVKANDKN
-56 KDGNL
+56 NDDNL
-61 KNTVDET
+61 NNTVDET
-68 QFMLKKM
+68 QSMLKKM

-90 IQLMEQGDQVVKSP
+90 IQLMEQGDQIIKSP
-104 WRSWQF
+104 WSSWQF

-137 QYIRGNWSEK
+137 QYIRGNWSER

-154 FLPGIL
+154 YLPGIL
-160 NQNTGYSLFY
+160 NQNNGYSLFY
-170 STGKTPNYGFAKL
+170 SSGKTPNYGFANL

-197 SVRPKSIEKEEI
+197 SVRPKSVEKEEI
-209 LLTPQID
+209 VLTPQID
-216 EPRQIVK
+216 TPRQIVK

-236 TDIKFPKVTP
+236 TNITFPTVKPVT
-246 VSINVETPG
+246 INVETPG
-255 TPSAPG
+255 TPEAPE
-261 EATAPSMNISLTPPT
+261 EATAPSMNITLTPPA
-276 VQLNVAAPKVEI
+276 VQLTVNAPQL
-288 GITAPNPQIS
+288 GISIEAPNPEIS

-306 ISEVSAIS
+306 ISKVSAIS
-314 VKEPTA
+314 VSSPETPT
-320 MGTINVETNS
+320 V
-330 ITPPDLKVNTGGLSG
+330 TPPTITVNPISFTVPSLNAYGNAQNFTMNENKNLDGVYRLSTATPGPLGKQSAIAEYIDNSGDFTATENTVMYVDVARKRAITLDPGRPVAKGGLPNP
-345 VKERNFTSVEWAVG
+345 NFTF
-359 GGTEQYNRISRDG
+359 T
-372 RRKPSADADAITVYN
+372 N
-387 NNLGNENREI
+387 NGKIYLEAP
-397 RVSNNNNVI
+397 
-406 STWGRV
+406 
-412 RDLDNV
+412 
-418 LTKVIVEGNNT
+418 NT
-429 RAFVIDE
+429 AGIEVQPD
-436 GVNEKVNGVTYKPF
+436 
-450 VYKGEIKL
+450 
-458 QGTKNVGLDLQGT
+458 T
-471 HTAYESSAINS
+471 HTGTMI
-482 AYTDMSKVVNIKVT
+482 TKGT
-496 NEGTITGENTGGNQ
+496 NNGLIEGKNN
-510 KNQVA
+510 NQVA
-515 FGFNN
+515 LLFTSENATTKNYHTLVNKKKIVMGGEN
-520 HDRSS
+520 
-525 NNTRTEMYNS
+525 
-535 GTVTMKAPES
+535 S
-545 AGIQIRPENSG
+545 AGFA
-556 YQTSN
+556 TSDFS
-561 GGNKRG
+561 
-567 LNMMAGINNKIIN
+567 
-580 IEGESSFGILSMKNP
+580 GESNTASWHM
-595 DATSAYTYNF
+595 
-605 TSAITGTQSS
+605 
-615 AISTA
+615 TA
-620 IPIGGVTASYAD
+620 INEVGAEIEMNNASSHGMVVSRTAVPIGSD
-632 KDFESK
+632 SKFENKGSIT
-638 LEQTSAG
+638 L
-645 EININGNKSIGIGLL
+645 NG
-660 NSIQGAYVAGK
+660 
-671 INIANTSTTTEAV
+671 
-684 GVYSE
+684 
-689 VAMKP
+689 
-694 VKAGEVDDFGIL
+694 
-706 NQTGGIIGSE
+706 
-716 SVEVTGKINIDGSK
+716 
-730 ATKATGARIKDLG
+730 
-743 KITIKSGG
+743 IKSGG
-751 EINIEAGNNVN
+751 ITLLAQ
-762 YGIVSEGI
+762 
-770 SGTRVSNKAAS
+770 
-781 AGAALTTTN
+781 LP
-790 ENIFGSVDIEN
+790 
-801 GGAVNVK
+801 GGAINTGTITIKGDNSFGLYSEVN
-808 GSNSIGYVLLKGNGS
+808 SNIVNET
-823 NAGNI
+823 AGNI
-828 TVTDTGTNSLGFYGV
+828 FV
-843 SGVFSNSGKI
+843 SGTATKSMGIRVGNANATNMSNKGTITIDSTAGDNMGVYSATAAFENEGKI
-853 ETTGTN
+853 NVNGNKNIGMYFTGTTGTN
-859 NNGVYLKEDTTK
+859 KNNGTITVAGTNGYGVMLGNSAIFENTKNINATGATSMGVYTENSTVTNATGATISSSLHHGVVQKG
-871 GTLKFTNTG
+871 GTLTNDGNISTAAG
-880 DIIANT
+880 GKAGLYSEN
-886 EGTVGVYIEKANEFN
+886 GTFV
-901 HDGGVIK
+901 HSGGVISST
-908 AGNGGIGVYNISNP
+908 NGGIALFNSN
-922 ASSNVKIKSEINV
+922 SNGTVSAEINV
-935 AGSTAAHTGIGVYS
+935 GNSTATHTGIGVYS

-984 EINGLE
+984 EINSLE
-990 ASIGKGSVLAYF
+990 ASIGKSSVLAYF
-1002 GASATPA
+1002 GASTAPA
-1009 NNTVNIT
+1009 NNTVNLT
-1016 NATLGNLEVSSMG
+1016 NATLGNLKVSSMG

-1048 ITIDTTTSGK
+1048 IDITTSGK
-1058 FKNIHDTAQFLVT
+1058 FTNIHDTAQFLVT

-1083 LTSHLKTTISAL
+1083 LTSNLKTTISAL
-1095 KSDTGTRG
+1095 KSDGGTKG
-1103 NVQNEGT
+1103 NAQNEGT
-1110 LALTGIDGA
+1110 LALTGKDGA

-1129 TNATGATITTANQNS
+1129 TNATGAAITTANQNS

-1184 VLTMNDSGSAG
+1184 VLTMNGSGSAG
-1195 IYGKENSTISNLGN
+1195 IYGTTDSEISNLGN
-1209 ITLKSNA
+1209 ITVKSDG
-1216 SAGIYAIDS
+1216 SAGIYANNS
-1225 NVTNSSNITA
+1225 NVTNSLNITA

-1245 LASKAKDIKNL
+1245 IASKAKDIKNL

-1264 TTPATTPSAEEK
+1264 TTPASEEK
-1276 GVGIYAEHTGSS
+1276 GVGIYAGLTGGS
-1288 GVLNVLNDTSKNI
+1288 GVLNVLNDTAKNI

-1309 GIYAKNGTGAK
+1309 GIYAKNGTGTK

-1332 SSDVAGVAGMLL
+1332 SSDVAGVAGMML
-1344 EKSIGKND
+1344 ENSIGKND

-1367 FGKHDSEITNKG
+1367 FGKLGSEITNKG
-1379 TIQATNTSTT
+1379 TIQATNTGIA
-1389 SASAGMLADTG
+1389 SASAGMLADSG
-1400 KAVNESIITMNGGGS
+1400 KAINESIITMNGGGS
-1415 AGILGKN
+1415 AGLLGKN
-1422 NAIVTNASPNG
+1422 NATVTNASPNG
-1433 VITTKKEKSA
+1433 AITTKKEKSA

-1479 VINNGTIEL
+1479 IINSGTIEL
-1488 VGGAGLIKSA
+1488 IGGAGLMQSA

-1503 IGGSATGTTTLE
+1503 IGGSATGITTLE

-1520 LVGQEESAG
+1520 LVGQEKSAG

-1534 AADVSKGIAKNTNN
+1534 FADISKGIAKNTGH
-1548 PNGVIDLNAD
+1548 PNGVIDLNAGE
-1558 KTVGILVDKAIGINE
+1558 TVGILVDNATGINE
-1573 SVINVNKDSSAGM
+1573 SVINVNKGSSAGM
-1586 FGKNASEITNEKK
+1586 FGNNGSEITNKK
-1599 INVSHENSAG
+1599 NINVSHENSAG
-1609 MYTVDSNATN
+1609 MYTVNSNATN
-1619 TANGE
+1619 TVNGV
-1624 ITVTGIAGSTTGSAG
+1624 ITITGSTGAATGSAG
-1639 MFGKVSGNTGY
+1639 MFGKLSGATGY
-1650 KTLNKGII
+1650 KTLNEGII

-1681 TLENDKEININLGSS
+1681 TLENNNKININSGST

-1704 NNSGSS
+1704 NNSGSAG
-1710 SNLLVKN
+1710 NLLVNN
-1717 TSNGVITGDEVS
+1717 TANGIITGDEAS
-1729 SIGISA
+1729 SIGILA
-1735 GKSEVTNDGKILMNT
+1735 GKSEVTNAGKILMNK

-1761 SKVENSKLIEIA
+1761 SKVENSKLIEIS

-1779 IFLEDS
+1779 IFLENSD
-1785 NAFNLAG
+1785 AFNLTG

-1800 VSAGNATSA
+1800 VSTGSETSA

-1816 SGAHTIQNTGTITV
+1816 SGAHTIKNEGTVTIE
-1830 DNVAGKSGSAGIYG
+1830 NIAGKDGSAGIYG
-1844 DLTGGT
+1844 NLTGGT
-1850 LNITN
+1850 LNIIN
-1855 DNIINANMDK
+1855 DSIVNANMNK
-1865 SVGIYAKNTQGVN
+1865 SIGIYAKNTQSVN
-1878 ALTVTN
+1878 NLTVTN
-1884 NKTIGLDNTGTT
+1884 NGQIGLNNTGTT
-1896 GIFADNSTVVN
+1896 GIFADKSKVTN
-1907 NDKINLS
+1907 KAGINLS
-1914 NNATSSIG
+1914 NSAISSIG
-1922 IFGQNGADIKNA
+1922 IFGQNGADIENA
-1934 TEGSIN
+1934 A
-1940 VTGTTG
+1940 TGNITVAGMAGT
-1946 AATQSSGIYVS
+1946 ATQSSGIYVS

-1982 TGANATNSNKIT
+1982 AGASATNSYKIT
-1994 GTVKNV
+1994 GNVKDV

-2013 NAKEINL
+2013 NSKEITL
-2020 SGETSTGIFTKNGAE
+2020 SGKTSTGIFTKNGAE

-2078 SEVSTGIFTSNANT
+2078 SEVSTGIFTSNVNT

-2117 PKSDVT
+2117 PKSNVT
-2123 LVGKINFA
+2123 SVGEIKFSA
-2131 DAAESSVGVY
+2131 DAESSVGVY
-2141 LTDLAEADTSTGEID
+2141 LTDLAAADASTGNIN
-2156 LGNKSQNRVAY
+2156 LGTTSQNRVAY

-2199 STPALNYKNNSNT
+2199 STPALNYTNNSNT

-2225 NISGYTGGITVG
+2225 NMSGYTGGITVG
-2237 NTNGNNYA
+2237 NTVGNNYA

-2286 GNMTIGAENT
+2286 GNMTIGAGNT

-2303 GNTGPGG
+2303 GNTGPAG

-2316 EVTLEG
+2316 EVTLETG
-2322 GAHITLNG
+2322 RIILNG

-2337 ATKRST
+2337 ATKDST
-2343 INFESSSTIELN
+2343 INFNNTSTIELR
-2355 GPGVGIYGQE
+2355 GQGVGIYGQN
-2365 GAIINDHSGSFIT
+2365 GAIINDNGGSFIT

-2390 GKTNKSGHV
+2390 GKTNTPGHV

-2447 ITWNYPGY
+2447 MTWNYTGY

-2501 ATTPKFAGHPAG
+2501 ATTPKFSGHPVG

-2523 TGASITVGD
+2523 SGASISVGN
-2532 SSAAIYSVSFDK
+2532 SSAAIYSVSTDK
-2544 TENKGTI
+2544 VENKGNI
-2551 TGGEKSVGIYAT
+2551 SGGDKSVGIYAT
-2563 NTKTDSVG
+2563 NTKTDSLG
-2571 NVEFIDKPVNVEN
+2571 NIEFIDKTIDVSNA
-2584 TGNITLGNGAAGIY
+2584 GDITLGNGTAGIY
-2598 VKPGAATTGVS
+2598 IKPGTGTTGVS
-2609 TVINTGNVTVG
+2609 TVVNTGNVTVG
-2620 DSILNAA
+2620 DSILDAS
-2627 GNPVNPAVGIFV
+2627 GNSVNPAVGIYV
-2639 EKSNLTTSGDI
+2639 EKSNLTTSGNI

-2658 FYGSNST
+2658 LYGSNST

-2684 ENSKMNYNIAGTLNS
+2684 ENSKMNYNVAGTLNS

-2710 EVTLNGNDI
+2710 EVVMNGNDI

-2745 VSSVGIYTENSSIET
+2745 VSSVGIYTENSSIEAE
-2760 QGTSIS
+2760 GNFITSS
-2766 STFDKA
+2766 FDKA
-2772 KGIIARNSNVKNNS
+2772 KGIVARNSNVKNNS

-2791 GNESVG
+2791 GNESIG
-2797 IYSKNQSGTSKTI
+2797 IYSNNQSGLLKTV
-2810 ENNGNIDISGKKSIG
+2810 ENNGNINISGKKSMG
-2825 AYFEGNSD
+2825 AYLEGNSD
-2833 QLFVNRGTL
+2833 QLFINRGTL
-2842 NVGATTDP
+2842 NVDITTDSD
-2850 NKNNSTVGIYAKD
+2850 KNNSTVGIYAKD
-2863 GSKIDIVNEGALNV
+2863 GSKIDIVNESALDV
-2877 ADKSFGVYSLSS
+2877 KDKSFGIYSLSN
-2889 TGSVTTTGTSSLN
+2889 TGSVTTTATSSLN
-2902 VADQAIGIYKKG
+2902 VSDQAIGIYKKG

-2924 VASHTVPG
+2924 VASHTAPG
-2932 LNTEPVAVYATG
+2932 LNTEPAAVYATG
-2944 GVNINDTTSNFNVG
+2944 GVNVNDTTSNFNIG
-2958 DKSYGVILNNTGA
+2958 NKSYGVILNNRGTA
-2971 VANTYVNSAASNIT
+2971 ANTYVNSAGSNVI

-2991 FVYSDGNASIVNN
+2991 FIYSDGNASIVNN
-3004 GNINGLSNDGI
+3004 ANINGLTNDGI
-3015 TAFYVKNG
+3015 TAIYVKNG
-3023 GEFVNNGRIDL
+3023 GEVTNNGRIDL

-3039 NLGALVTGAGSR
+3039 NLGILVTGTGSR
-3051 AINNTSGVMNVG
+3051 AINNTSGVINVG
-3063 RTNSDDP
+3063 RTNVDDP

-3081 VNGAYSENRG
+3081 TNGGYSENRG
-3091 NITVAGNNAI
+3091 NITVMGNNSI

-3107 NGTVM
+3107 RGTVM
-3112 KNSGM
+3112 KNSGN

-3376 IRTGIFTFTPYSG
+3376 IRIGIFTFTPYSG

-3501 ENKSKDSNKIKV
+3501 ENKSKDSNKIKI

-3600 EGFVSESRM
+3600 EGFISESRM
-3609 NRRFLVVDEIFS
+3609 NRRFLVVDEIFN
-3621 AKSNYYAYGA
+3621 AKSEYYAYGA

-3653 SFKLEYGKVDNI
+3653 SLKLEYGKVGNI

-3673 LEVKENDYYSI
+3673 LEVKENDYYSV

-3694 RQPFAARS
+3694 RQPFAVKS
-3702 IFIAS
+3702 IFTAS
-3707 LGLGY
+3707 LDLGY
-3712 EKELGNVFDSG
+3712 ENELGNVLDSG

-3741 KTDSK
+3741 KKNHK
-3746 GKFKAD
+3746 GNFKAN
-3752 LNFGIENSRVGM
+3752 LNFGLENSRMGL

-3770 DSNSKDIR
+3770 DSTGKNIK
-3778 GGLGF
+3778 GGVGF
-3783 RLIY
+3783 RVIY

>member
-36 GVTTGVLLAN
+36 GVTTGVLLSN

-56 KDGNL
+56 KDENL

-68 QFMLKKM
+68 QAMLKNM

-104 WRSWQF
+104 WSSWQF

-255 TPSAPG
+255 TPSAPR

-276 VQLNVAAPKVEI
+276 VQLSVEAPEVEI
-288 GITAPNPQIS
+288 GITAPNPEIS

-306 ISEVSAIS
+306 ISKVSAMS
-314 VKEPTA
+314 VSSPETPT
-320 MGTINVETNS
+320 V
-330 ITPPDLKVNTGGLSG
+330 TPPTITVNPISFTVPSLNAYGNAQ
-345 VKERNFTSVEWAVG
+345 NFTMNENKNLDGVYRLSTATPGPTGKQSAIAEYIDNSG
-359 GGTEQYNRISRDG
+359 DFTTTENTVMYVDVA
-372 RRKPSADADAITVYN
+372 RKRAITLDPGRPIFKGGHPNPNFTFTN
-387 NNLGNENREI
+387 NGKIYLEAP
-397 RVSNNNNVI
+397 
-406 STWGRV
+406 
-412 RDLDNV
+412 
-418 LTKVIVEGNNT
+418 NT
-429 RAFVIDE
+429 AGIEVQPD
-436 GVNEKVNGVTYKPF
+436 
-450 VYKGEIKL
+450 
-458 QGTKNVGLDLQGT
+458 T
-471 HTAYESSAINS
+471 HTGTMI
-482 AYTDMSKVVNIKVT
+482 TKGT
-496 NEGTITGENTGGNQ
+496 NNGLIEGKNN
-510 KNQVA
+510 NQVA
-515 FGFNN
+515 LLFTSENATTKNYHTLVNKKKIVMGGEN
-520 HDRSS
+520 
-525 NNTRTEMYNS
+525 
-535 GTVTMKAPES
+535 S
-545 AGIQIRPENSG
+545 AGFA
-556 YQTSN
+556 TSDFS
-561 GGNKRG
+561 
-567 LNMMAGINNKIIN
+567 
-580 IEGESSFGILSMKNP
+580 GESNTASWHM
-595 DATSAYTYNF
+595 
-605 TSAITGTQSS
+605 
-615 AISTA
+615 TA
-620 IPIGGVTASYAD
+620 INEVGAEIEMNNASSHGMVVSRTAVPIGSD
-632 KDFESK
+632 SKFENKGSIT
-638 LEQTSAG
+638 L
-645 EININGNKSIGIGLL
+645 NG
-660 NSIQGAYVAGK
+660 
-671 INIANTSTTTEAV
+671 
-684 GVYSE
+684 
-689 VAMKP
+689 
-694 VKAGEVDDFGIL
+694 
-706 NQTGGIIGSE
+706 
-716 SVEVTGKINIDGSK
+716 
-730 ATKATGARIKDLG
+730 
-743 KITIKSGG
+743 IKSGG
-751 EINIEAGNNVN
+751 ITLLAQ
-762 YGIVSEGI
+762 
-770 SGTRVSNKAAS
+770 
-781 AGAALTTTN
+781 LP
-790 ENIFGSVDIEN
+790 
-801 GGAVNVK
+801 GGAINTGTITVK
-808 GSNSIGYVLLKGNGS
+808 GDNSFGLYSEVNSNIVNET
-823 NAGNI
+823 AGNI
-828 TVTDTGTNSLGFYGV
+828 FV
-843 SGVFSNSGKI
+843 SGTATKSMGIRVGNVNATNMSNKGTITIDSTAGDNMGVYSSTAAFENEGKI
-853 ETTGTN
+853 NVNGNKNIGMYFTGTTGTN
-859 NNGVYLKEDTTK
+859 KNNGTITVAGTNGYGVMLGNGTVFENIKNISATGATSMGLYTENSTVTNAPGATISSSLHHGVVQK
-871 GTLKFTNTG
+871 GGTLTN
-880 DIIANT
+880 
-886 EGTVGVYIEKANEFN
+886 
-901 HDGGVIK
+901 DGNISTAAGGK
-908 AGNGGIGVYNISNP
+908 AGLYSENGTFIHSGGIVSSTNGGIALFNSNSTGTVS
-922 ASSNVKIKSEINV
+922 AEINV
-935 AGSTAAHTGIGVYS
+935 GNSTAAHTGIGVYS
-949 DGTGKTTFNTGAKL
+949 DGTGKTTFNTPAKL

-1016 NATLGNLEVSSMG
+1016 NATLGNLKVSSMG

-1048 ITIDTTTSGK
+1048 IDTTTSGK
-1058 FKNIHDTAQFLVT
+1058 FTNIDDTAQFLVA

-1083 LTSHLKTTISAL
+1083 LTSNLKTTISAL

-1110 LALTGIDGA
+1110 LALTGKDGA
-1119 IGIYLNGSDG
+1119 IGVYLNSSDG
-1129 TNATGATITTANQNS
+1129 TNAAGATITTANPNS

-1173 VNSTVTNAASG
+1173 DNSTVMNGATG
-1184 VLTMNDSGSAG
+1184 TITMNGSGSAG
-1195 IYGKENSTISNLGN
+1195 IYGTTDSTISNLGN

-1264 TTPATTPSAEEK
+1264 TTPGAEEK
-1276 GVGIYAEHTGSS
+1276 GVGIYAELTGGS
-1288 GVLNVLNDTSKNI
+1288 GVLNVLNDAGKNI

-1344 EKSIGKND
+1344 ENSIGKND
-1352 AGATITIGGIGSAGM
+1352 TGATITIGGTGSAGM
-1367 FGKHDSEITNKG
+1367 FGKLNSEITNKG

-1400 KAVNESIITMNGGGS
+1400 KAVNESVITMNGGGS
-1415 AGILGKN
+1415 AGLLGKN
-1422 NAIVTNASPNG
+1422 NATVTNASPNG

-1443 GIYAENSLPLNEGKI
+1443 GIYSENSLPLNEGKI

-1520 LVGQEESAG
+1520 LVGQESSAG

-1534 AADVSKGIAKNTNN
+1534 AADKSKGVAKNTNN

-1558 KTVGILVDKAIGINE
+1558 KTVGILVENAIGINE
-1573 SVINVNKDSSAGM
+1573 SVINVNKGNSAGM
-1586 FGKNASEITNEKK
+1586 FGNNGSEITNSKN
-1599 INVSHENSAG
+1599 INISHENSAG

-1619 TANGE
+1619 TAAGE
-1624 ITVTGIAGSTTGSAG
+1624 ITITGSAGATAGSAG
-1639 MFGKVSGNTGY
+1639 MFGKLTGNTGY
-1650 KTLNKGII
+1650 KTLNEGII

-1664 KNVGIYGEVD
+1664 KNVGIYGEV
-1674 AGATGVL
+1674 ATGATGLL
-1681 TLENDKEININLGSS
+1681 TLENDKEININSGST
-1696 SSVGIIAE
+1696 SSVGIIAK
-1704 NNSGSS
+1704 NNSGNSA
-1710 SNLLVKN
+1710 NLLVNN
-1717 TSNGVITGDEVS
+1717 TANGVITGNEVS
-1729 SIGISA
+1729 SIGILAEES
-1735 GKSEVTNDGKILMNT
+1735 KVTNAGKILMNK
-1750 DGSVGIYGKNE
+1750 DSSVGIYGENK
-1761 SKVENSKLIEIA
+1761 SKVENSNLIEIS
-1773 GNKSAG
+1773 GDKSAG
-1779 IFLEDS
+1779 IFLKDS
-1785 NAFNLAG
+1785 DASNLTG
-1792 GQINVKGG
+1792 GQIKVKGG
-1800 VSAGNATSA
+1800 VTTGNATSA

-1816 SGAHTIQNTGTITV
+1816 SGAHNIQNTGTITV
-1830 DNVAGKSGSAGIYG
+1830 ENIAGKSGSVGIYG

-1855 DNIINANMDK
+1855 DNVINANMDK
-1865 SVGIYAKNTQGVN
+1865 SVGIYAKNTQGIN
-1878 ALTVTN
+1878 DLTVTN

-1907 NDKINLS
+1907 NDEINLS

-1922 IFGQNGADIKNA
+1922 IFGQNGADVQNA
-1934 TEGSIN
+1934 TAGSIN
-1940 VTGTTG
+1940 ITGTAGT
-1946 AATQSSGIYVS
+1946 ATQSSGIYVS
-1957 GTGTKGTNLGIINLN
+1957 GSGTKGTNLGNINLN
-1972 GESSNGMVAA
+1972 GESSNGIVASA
-1982 TGANATNSNKIT
+1982 GASATNSNKIT
-1994 GTVKNV
+1994 GTVKDV

-2013 NAKEINL
+2013 NEKEINL

-2123 LVGKINFA
+2123 SVGNINFA
-2131 DAAESSVGVY
+2131 SDAESSVGVY
-2141 LTDLAEADTSTGEID
+2141 LTDLAVADASTGNIN
-2156 LGNKSQNRVAY
+2156 LGTTSQNRVAY

-2175 KGGNIGTVKGY
+2175 KGSNIGTVKGY

-2286 GNMTIGAENT
+2286 GNMTIGDGTT
-2296 AGTGIYI
+2296 AGTAVYI
-2303 GNTGPGG
+2303 GNTGSAG

-2316 EVTLEG
+2316 EVTLETG
-2322 GAHITLNG
+2322 RIILNG

-2337 ATKRST
+2337 ATKDST
-2343 INFESSSTIELN
+2343 INFNNTSTIELR
-2355 GPGVGIYGQE
+2355 GQGVGIYGQN
-2365 GAIINDHSGSFIT
+2365 GAIINDNGGSFIT

-2390 GKTNKSGHV
+2390 GKTNTPGHV

-2501 ATTPKFAGHPAG
+2501 ATTPKFAGHPAW

-2532 SSAAIYSVSFDK
+2532 SSAAIYSVSFNK

-2563 NTKTDSVG
+2563 NTKTDSAG

-2584 TGNITLGNGAAGIY
+2584 TGDITLGNGSAGIY
-2598 VKPGAATTGVS
+2598 VKPGATTTGVS

-2620 DSILNAA
+2620 DSILDAL

-2684 ENSKMNYNIAGTLNS
+2684 ENSKMNYNVAGTLNS

-2842 NVGATTDP
+2842 NVGATTDS

-2944 GVNINDTTSNFNVG
+2944 GVNVNDTTSNFNVG

-2971 VANTYVNSAASNIT
+2971 VANTYVNSVASNIT

-3023 GEFVNNGRIDL
+3023 GEFLNNGRVDL

-3091 NITVAGNNAI
+3091 NIIVAGNNAI

-3107 NGTVM
+3107 NGTIM

-3252 NGSTGTIN
+3252 NGNTGTIN

-3501 ENKSKDSNKIKV
+3501 ENKSKDSNKIKI

-3526 IKDYTSNSYGVAYV
+3526 IKDYTSNSYGVAHV

>member
-68 QFMLKKM
+68 QAMLKNM

-104 WRSWQF
+104 WSSWQF

-154 FLPGIL
+154 YLPGIL

-236 TDIKFPKVTP
+236 TDIKFPNVKP

-288 GITAPNPQIS
+288 GITAPNPEIS

-306 ISEVSAIS
+306 ISKVSAIS
-314 VKEPTA
+314 VSSPETPT
-320 MGTINVETNS
+320 V
-330 ITPPDLKVNTGGLSG
+330 TPPTITVNPISFMVPSLNAYGNAQNFTMNENKNLDGVYRLSTATPGPTGKQSAIAEYIDNSGDFTTTENTVMYVDVARKRAITLDPGRPVAKGGLPNP
-345 VKERNFTSVEWAVG
+345 NFTF
-359 GGTEQYNRISRDG
+359 T
-372 RRKPSADADAITVYN
+372 N
-387 NNLGNENREI
+387 NGKIYLEAP
-397 RVSNNNNVI
+397 
-406 STWGRV
+406 
-412 RDLDNV
+412 
-418 LTKVIVEGNNT
+418 NT
-429 RAFVIDE
+429 AGIEVQPD
-436 GVNEKVNGVTYKPF
+436 
-450 VYKGEIKL
+450 
-458 QGTKNVGLDLQGT
+458 T
-471 HTAYESSAINS
+471 HTGTMI
-482 AYTDMSKVVNIKVT
+482 TKGT
-496 NEGTITGENTGGNQ
+496 NNGLIEGKNN
-510 KNQVA
+510 NQVA
-515 FGFNN
+515 LLFTSENATTKNYHTLVNKKKIVMGGEN
-520 HDRSS
+520 
-525 NNTRTEMYNS
+525 
-535 GTVTMKAPES
+535 S
-545 AGIQIRPENSG
+545 AGFA
-556 YQTSN
+556 TSDFS
-561 GGNKRG
+561 
-567 LNMMAGINNKIIN
+567 
-580 IEGESSFGILSMKNP
+580 GESNTASWHM
-595 DATSAYTYNF
+595 
-605 TSAITGTQSS
+605 
-615 AISTA
+615 TA
-620 IPIGGVTASYAD
+620 INEVGAEIEMNNASSHGMVVSRTAVPIGSD
-632 KDFESK
+632 SKFENKGSIT
-638 LEQTSAG
+638 L
-645 EININGNKSIGIGLL
+645 NG
-660 NSIQGAYVAGK
+660 
-671 INIANTSTTTEAV
+671 
-684 GVYSE
+684 
-689 VAMKP
+689 
-694 VKAGEVDDFGIL
+694 
-706 NQTGGIIGSE
+706 
-716 SVEVTGKINIDGSK
+716 
-730 ATKATGARIKDLG
+730 
-743 KITIKSGG
+743 IKSGG
-751 EINIEAGNNVN
+751 ITLLAQ
-762 YGIVSEGI
+762 
-770 SGTRVSNKAAS
+770 
-781 AGAALTTTN
+781 LP
-790 ENIFGSVDIEN
+790 
-801 GGAVNVK
+801 GGAINTGTITIKGDNSFGLYSEVN
-808 GSNSIGYVLLKGNGS
+808 SNIVNET
-823 NAGNI
+823 AGNI
-828 TVTDTGTNSLGFYGV
+828 FV
-843 SGVFSNSGKI
+843 SGTATKSMGIRVGNANATNMSNKGTITIDSTAGDNMGVYSATAAFENEGKI
-853 ETTGTN
+853 NVNGNKNIGMYFTGTTGTN
-859 NNGVYLKEDTTK
+859 KNNGTITVAGTNGYGVMLGNSTIFENTKNINATGATSMGVYTENSTVTNATGATISSSLHHGVVQKG
-871 GTLKFTNTG
+871 GTLINDGNISTAAGGKAGLYSEN
-880 DIIANT
+880 
-886 EGTVGVYIEKANEFN
+886 GTFV
-901 HDGGVIK
+901 HSGGVISST
-908 AGNGGIGVYNISNP
+908 NGGIALFNSN
-922 ASSNVKIKSEINV
+922 SNGTVSAEINV
-935 AGSTAAHTGIGVYS
+935 GNSTATHTGIGVYS

-963 VLGEKTVGLYSA
+963 VLGEKAVGLYSA

-990 ASIGKGSVLAYF
+990 ASIGKSSVFAYF

-1016 NATLGNLEVSSMG
+1016 NATLGNLKVSFMG

-1048 ITIDTTTSGK
+1048 IDTTTSGK
-1058 FKNIHDTAQFLVT
+1058 FTNIDDTAQFLVT

-1083 LTSHLKTTISAL
+1083 LTSNLKTTISAL
-1095 KSDTGTRG
+1095 KSDGGTRG
-1103 NVQNEGT
+1103 NSQNEGT
-1110 LALTGIDGA
+1110 LALTGKDGA
-1119 IGIYLNGSDG
+1119 IGIYLNSSDG
-1129 TNATGATITTANQNS
+1129 KNAAGAAITTANPNS
-1144 IGMHGE
+1144 IGIHGE
-1150 NSSILSNLGSI
+1150 NASTLLNFGDI
-1161 TSSGNTSIGMSA
+1161 TSSGNTSIAMSA
-1173 VNSTVTNAASG
+1173 DNSTVMNGATG
-1184 VLTMNDSGSAG
+1184 TITMNGSGSAG
-1195 IYGKENSTISNLGN
+1195 IYGTTDSTISNLGN

-1264 TTPATTPSAEEK
+1264 TTPATEEK
-1276 GVGIYAEHTGSS
+1276 GVGIYAELTGGS
-1288 GVLNVLNDTSKNI
+1288 GVLNVLNDTGKNI

-1344 EKSIGKND
+1344 ENSIGKND
-1352 AGATITIGGIGSAGM
+1352 TGATITIGGTGSAGM
-1367 FGKHDSEITNKG
+1367 FGKLDSEITNKG

-1400 KAVNESIITMNGGGS
+1400 KAVNESVITMNGGGS
-1415 AGILGKN
+1415 AGLLGKN
-1422 NAIVTNASPNG
+1422 NATVTNASPNG

-1443 GIYAENSLPLNEGKI
+1443 GIYSENSLPLNEGKI

-1520 LVGQEESAG
+1520 LVGQESSAG

-1534 AADVSKGIAKNTNN
+1534 AADKSKGVAKNTNN

-1558 KTVGILVDKAIGINE
+1558 KTVGILVENAIGINE
-1573 SVINVNKDSSAGM
+1573 SVINVNKGNSAGM
-1586 FGKNASEITNEKK
+1586 FGNNGSEITNSKN
-1599 INVSHENSAG
+1599 INISHENSAG

-1619 TANGE
+1619 TAAGE
-1624 ITVTGIAGSTTGSAG
+1624 ITITGSAGATAGSAG
-1639 MFGKVSGNTGY
+1639 MFGKLTGNTGY
-1650 KTLNKGII
+1650 KTLNEGII

-1664 KNVGIYGEVD
+1664 KNVGIYGEV
-1674 AGATGVL
+1674 ATGATGVL
-1681 TLENDKEININLGSS
+1681 TLENDKEININLGST
-1696 SSVGIIAE
+1696 SSVGIIAK
-1704 NNSGSS
+1704 NNSGNSA
-1710 SNLLVKN
+1710 NLLVNN
-1717 TSNGVITGDEVS
+1717 TANGVITGNEVS
-1729 SIGISA
+1729 SIGILAEES
-1735 GKSEVTNDGKILMNT
+1735 KVTNAGKILMNK
-1750 DGSVGIYGKNE
+1750 DSSVGIYGENK
-1761 SKVENSKLIEIA
+1761 SKVENSNLIEIS
-1773 GNKSAG
+1773 GDKSAG
-1779 IFLEDS
+1779 IFLKDS
-1785 NAFNLAG
+1785 DASNLTG
-1792 GQINVKGG
+1792 GQIKVKGG
-1800 VSAGNATSA
+1800 VTTGNATSA

-1816 SGAHTIQNTGTITV
+1816 SGAHNIQNTGTITV
-1830 DNVAGKSGSAGIYG
+1830 ENIAGKSGSVGIYG

-1850 LNITN
+1850 LNIIN
-1855 DNIINANMDK
+1855 DNVINANMDK

-1907 NDKINLS
+1907 NDEINLS

-1922 IFGQNGADIKNA
+1922 IFGQNGADVQNA
-1934 TEGSIN
+1934 AVGSIN
-1940 VTGTTG
+1940 VTGTAGT
-1946 AATQSSGIYVS
+1946 ATQSSGIYVS
-1957 GTGTKGTNLGIINLN
+1957 GTGTKGTNLGNINLN

-1982 TGANATNSNKIT
+1982 AGASATNSNKIT
-1994 GTVKNV
+1994 GTVKDV

-2078 SEVSTGIFTSNANT
+2078 SEVSTGIFTSNVNT

-2123 LVGKINFA
+2123 SVGNINFA
-2131 DAAESSVGVY
+2131 SDAESSVGVY
-2141 LTDLAEADTSTGEID
+2141 LTDLAAADASTGNIN
-2156 LGNKSQNRVAY
+2156 LGTTSQNRVAY

-2175 KGGNIGTVKGY
+2175 KGSNIGTVKGY

-2199 STPALNYKNNSNT
+2199 STPALNYTNNSNT

-2237 NTNGNNYA
+2237 NTIGNNYA

-2286 GNMTIGAENT
+2286 GNMTIGDGNT
-2296 AGTGIYI
+2296 AGTAVYI
-2303 GNTGPGG
+2303 GNTGPAG

-2316 EVTLEG
+2316 EVTLETG
-2322 GAHITLNG
+2322 RIILNG

-2337 ATKRST
+2337 ATKDST
-2343 INFESSSTIELN
+2343 INFNNTSTIELR
-2355 GPGVGIYGQE
+2355 GQGVGIYGQN
-2365 GAIINDHSGSFIT
+2365 GAIINDNGGNLIT
-2378 NGHSAERIRLTE
+2378 NGHSAERIRITE
-2390 GKTNKSGHV
+2390 GKTNTTGNV

-2405 VLSHVINGEAGI
+2405 VLSHVINGETGI
-2417 ASGAT
+2417 ASGVT
-2422 VDAAVGSQKIIG
+2422 VDAAASSQKIIG

-2483 AGTIKT
+2483 TGTIKT
-2489 GDKSTGIYGIYK
+2489 GDKSTGIYGIYRD
-2501 ATTPKFAGHPAG
+2501 TTPKFAGHPAG
-2513 YINKSTILND
+2513 YVNVSTILND
-2523 TGASITVGD
+2523 SGASITVGD

-2563 NTKTDSVG
+2563 NTKTDSAG

-2584 TGNITLGNGAAGIY
+2584 TGDITLRNGSAGIY
-2598 VKPGAATTGVS
+2598 VKPGVATTGVS

-2684 ENSKMNYNIAGTLNS
+2684 ENSKMNYNVAGTLNS

-2842 NVGATTDP
+2842 NVGATTDS

-2924 VASHTVPG
+2924 VASHTAPG
-2932 LNTEPVAVYATG
+2932 LNTEPAAVYATG
-2944 GVNINDTTSNFNVG
+2944 GVNVNDTTSNFNVG

-3513 FGMKETFETKSAG
+3513 FGMKEKFETKSAG

-3653 SFKLEYGKVDNI
+3653 SLKVEYGRFSNI
-3665 KEKTGEVR
+3665 KEKSGEMR
-3673 LEVKENDYYSI
+3673 LDVEGNGYYSI
-3684 VPEVGVEFKY
+3684 KPAIGVEFNY
-3694 RQPFAARS
+3694 RQPFAVKS
-3702 IFIAS
+3702 IFTAS

-3712 EKELGNVFDSG
+3712 ESELGKVGNV
-3723 NKVRVGYTTA
+3723 NNRARVSYTSA

-3741 KTDSK
+3741 KDNRK
-3746 GKFKAD
+3746 GKLRAD

-3770 DSNSKDIR
+3770 DSDNNNLR

>member
-1 MSDEIK
+1 MSNEVK
-7 NSEKKSKSIMRSSKA
+7 NSEKKSKSIMRNSKA
-22 VKYSRNLMFVAGAM
+22 FRYSRNLMFIVGAM
-36 GVTTGVLLAN
+36 GVTTGVLLSN
-46 TVKAEPNKKN
+46 TGKVKANDKN
-56 KDGNL
+56 NDDNL
-61 KNTVDET
+61 NNTVDET
-68 QFMLKKM
+68 QSMLKKM

-90 IQLMEQGDQVVKSP
+90 IQLMEQGDQIIKSP
-104 WRSWQF
+104 WSSWQF

-137 QYIRGNWSEK
+137 QYIRGNWSER

-154 FLPGIL
+154 YLPGIL
-160 NQNTGYSLFY
+160 NQNNGYSLFY
-170 STGKTPNYGFAKL
+170 SSGKTPNYGFANL

-197 SVRPKSIEKEEI
+197 SVRPKSVEKEEI
-209 LLTPQID
+209 VLTPQID
-216 EPRQIVK
+216 TPRQIVK

-236 TDIKFPKVTP
+236 TNITFPTVKPVT
-246 VSINVETPG
+246 INVETPG
-255 TPSAPG
+255 TPEAPE
-261 EATAPSMNISLTPPT
+261 EATAPSMNITLTPPA
-276 VQLNVAAPKVEI
+276 VQLTVNAPQL
-288 GITAPNPQIS
+288 GISIEAPNPEIS

-306 ISEVSAIS
+306 ISKVSAIS
-314 VKEPTA
+314 VSSPETPT
-320 MGTINVETNS
+320 V
-330 ITPPDLKVNTGGLSG
+330 TPPTITVNPISFTVPSLNAYGNAQNFTMNENKNLDGVYRLSTATPGPLGKQSAIAEYIDNSGDFTTTENTVMYVDVAQKRAITLDPGRPIFKGGLPNP
-345 VKERNFTSVEWAVG
+345 NFTF
-359 GGTEQYNRISRDG
+359 T
-372 RRKPSADADAITVYN
+372 N
-387 NNLGNENREI
+387 NGKIYLEAP
-397 RVSNNNNVI
+397 
-406 STWGRV
+406 
-412 RDLDNV
+412 
-418 LTKVIVEGNNT
+418 NT
-429 RAFVIDE
+429 AGIEVQPD
-436 GVNEKVNGVTYKPF
+436 
-450 VYKGEIKL
+450 
-458 QGTKNVGLDLQGT
+458 T
-471 HTAYESSAINS
+471 HTGTMI
-482 AYTDMSKVVNIKVT
+482 TKGT
-496 NEGTITGENTGGNQ
+496 NNGLIEGKND
-510 KNQVA
+510 NQVA
-515 FGFNN
+515 LLFTSENATTKNYHTLVNKKKIVMGGEN
-520 HDRSS
+520 
-525 NNTRTEMYNS
+525 
-535 GTVTMKAPES
+535 S
-545 AGIQIRPENSG
+545 AGFA
-556 YQTSN
+556 TSDFS
-561 GGNKRG
+561 
-567 LNMMAGINNKIIN
+567 
-580 IEGESSFGILSMKNP
+580 GESNTASWHM
-595 DATSAYTYNF
+595 
-605 TSAITGTQSS
+605 
-615 AISTA
+615 TA
-620 IPIGGVTASYAD
+620 INEVGAEIEMNNASSHGMVVSRTAVPIGSD
-632 KDFESK
+632 SKFENKGSIT
-638 LEQTSAG
+638 L
-645 EININGNKSIGIGLL
+645 NG
-660 NSIQGAYVAGK
+660 
-671 INIANTSTTTEAV
+671 
-684 GVYSE
+684 
-689 VAMKP
+689 
-694 VKAGEVDDFGIL
+694 
-706 NQTGGIIGSE
+706 
-716 SVEVTGKINIDGSK
+716 
-730 ATKATGARIKDLG
+730 
-743 KITIKSGG
+743 IKSGG
-751 EINIEAGNNVN
+751 ITLLAE
-762 YGIVSEGI
+762 
-770 SGTRVSNKAAS
+770 
-781 AGAALTTTN
+781 LP
-790 ENIFGSVDIEN
+790 
-801 GGAVNVK
+801 GGAINTGTITVK
-808 GSNSIGYVLLKGNGS
+808 GDNSFGLYSEVNSNIVNET
-823 NAGNI
+823 AGNI
-828 TVTDTGTNSLGFYGV
+828 FV
-843 SGVFSNSGKI
+843 SGTATKSMGIRVGNVNATNMSNKGTITIDSTVGDNMGVYSATAAFENEGKI
-853 ETTGTN
+853 NVNGNKNIGMYFTGTTGTN
-859 NNGVYLKEDTTK
+859 KNNGTITVAGTNGYGVMLGNSAIFENTKNINVTGATSMGVYTENSTVTNATGATISSSLHHGVVQKG
-871 GTLKFTNTG
+871 GTLTNNGNIST
-880 DIIANT
+880 A
-886 EGTVGVYIEKANEFN
+886 A
-901 HDGGVIK
+901 GGK
-908 AGNGGIGVYNISNP
+908 AGLYSENGTFIHSGGIVSSTNGGIALFNSNSTGTVS
-922 ASSNVKIKSEINV
+922 AEINV
-935 AGSTAAHTGIGVYS
+935 GNSTATHTGIGVYS
-949 DGTGKTTFNTGAKL
+949 DGTGKTTFNTGGKL

-1002 GASATPA
+1002 GASTAPA
-1009 NNTVNIT
+1009 NNTVNLT
-1016 NATLGNLEVSSMG
+1016 NATLGNLKVSSMG

-1048 ITIDTTTSGK
+1048 IDITTSGK
-1058 FKNIHDTAQFLVT
+1058 FTNIDDTAQFLVT

-1083 LTSHLKTTISAL
+1083 LTSNLKTTISAL
-1095 KSDTGTRG
+1095 KSDGGTKG
-1103 NVQNEGT
+1103 NAQNEGT
-1110 LALTGIDGA
+1110 LALTGKDGA

-1129 TNATGATITTANQNS
+1129 TNATGAAITTANQNS

-1184 VLTMNDSGSAG
+1184 VLTMNGSGSAG
-1195 IYGKENSTISNLGN
+1195 IYGTTDSEISNLGN
-1209 ITLKSNA
+1209 ITVKSDG
-1216 SAGIYAIDS
+1216 SAGIYANNS
-1225 NVTNSSNITA
+1225 NVTNSLNITA

-1245 LASKAKDIKNL
+1245 LSSKAKDIKNL

-1264 TTPATTPSAEEK
+1264 TTPATEEK
-1276 GVGIYAEHTGSS
+1276 GVGIYAELTGGS
-1288 GVLNVLNDTSKNI
+1288 GVLNVLNDTGKNI

-1320 TDVDAVNKGIIT
+1320 TNVDAVNKGIIT

-1344 EKSIGKND
+1344 ENSIGKND
-1352 AGATITIGGIGSAGM
+1352 TGATITIGGTGSAGM
-1367 FGKHDSEITNKG
+1367 FGKLDSEITNKG
-1379 TIQATNTSTT
+1379 TIQATNTSIT

-1400 KAVNESIITMNGGGS
+1400 KAVNESVITMNGGGS
-1415 AGILGKN
+1415 AGLLGKN
-1422 NAIVTNASPNG
+1422 NATVTNASPNG

-1443 GIYAENSLPLNEGKI
+1443 GIYTENSLPLNEGKI

-1465 AGIFTKNTDAVSRD
+1465 AGIFTKNTDADSRD
-1479 VINNGTIEL
+1479 IINSGTIEL
-1488 VGGAGLIKSA
+1488 IGGAGLIKSA

-1558 KTVGILVDKAIGINE
+1558 KTVGILVDNAKGINE
-1573 SVINVNKDSSAGM
+1573 SVINVNKGSSAGM
-1586 FGKNASEITNEKK
+1586 FGNNGSEITNKK
-1599 INVSHENSAG
+1599 NINVSHENSAG

-1619 TANGE
+1619 TVNGV
-1624 ITVTGIAGSTTGSAG
+1624 ITITGSTGATTGSAG
-1639 MFGKVSGNTGY
+1639 MFGKVSGTTGY
-1650 KTLNKGII
+1650 KTLNEGII

-1681 TLENDKEININLGSS
+1681 TLENDKEININPGST

-1717 TSNGVITGDEVS
+1717 SANGIITGNEAS

-1735 GKSEVTNDGKILMNT
+1735 GKSEVTNEGKILMNK

-1761 SKVENSKLIEIA
+1761 SKIENSKLIEIA

-1800 VSAGNATSA
+1800 VSSGNATSA

-1816 SGAHTIQNTGTITV
+1816 SGAHTIQNKGTITV

-1855 DNIINANMDK
+1855 DNVINANMDK

-1884 NKTIGLDNTGTT
+1884 NGQIGLNNTGTT
-1896 GIFADNSTVVN
+1896 GIFADKSKVTN
-1907 NDKINLS
+1907 KAGINLS
-1914 NNATSSIG
+1914 NSAISSIG
-1922 IFGQNGADIKNA
+1922 IFGQNGADVENA
-1934 TEGSIN
+1934 A
-1940 VTGTTG
+1940 TGNIDVAGTAGT
-1946 AATQSSGIYVS
+1946 ATQSSGIYVS
-1957 GTGTKGTNLGIINLN
+1957 GTGTKGTNLGNINLN

-1982 TGANATNSNKIT
+1982 AGASATNSNKIT
-1994 GTVKNV
+1994 GTVKDV

-2035 GINDSLGVIGLTGE
+2035 GINDTSGVIDLTGE

-2058 DTTAPASA
+2058 DATSPASA
-2066 INLKNKGTINLD
+2066 INLQNKGEINLN

-2117 PKSDVT
+2117 PKSNVT
-2123 LVGKINFA
+2123 SVGEIKFSA
-2131 DAAESSVGVY
+2131 DAESSVGAY
-2141 LTDLAEADTSTGEID
+2141 LTDLAEADASTGNID
-2156 LGNKSQNRVAY
+2156 LGTTSQNRVAY

-2175 KGGNIGTVKGY
+2175 KGSNIGTVKGY

-2199 STPALNYKNNSNT
+2199 STPALNYTNNSNT

-2237 NTNGNNYA
+2237 NTIGNNYA
-2245 IGIYSDAQGTTATP
+2245 IGIYSDTQGTTATP

-2286 GNMTIGAENT
+2286 GNMTIGDGNT
-2296 AGTGIYI
+2296 AGTAVYI
-2303 GNTGPGG
+2303 GNTGPAG

-2316 EVTLEG
+2316 EVTLETG
-2322 GAHITLNG
+2322 RIILNG

-2337 ATKRST
+2337 VTKDST
-2343 INFESSSTIELN
+2343 INFNNTSTIELR
-2355 GPGVGIYGQE
+2355 GQGVGIYGQN
-2365 GAIINDHSGSFIT
+2365 GAIINDNGGNLIT
-2378 NGHSAERIRLTE
+2378 NGHSAERIRITE
-2390 GKTNKSGHV
+2390 GKTNTTGHV

-2489 GDKSTGIYGIYK
+2489 GDKSTGIYGIYRD
-2501 ATTPKFAGHPAG
+2501 TTPKFAGYPAG
-2513 YINKSTILND
+2513 YVNVSTILND
-2523 TGASITVGD
+2523 SGASITVGD

-2563 NTKTDSVG
+2563 NTKTDSAG

-2584 TGNITLGNGAAGIY
+2584 TGDITLGNGSAGIY

-2609 TVINTGNVTVG
+2609 TVTNTGNVTVG

-2639 EKSNLTTSGDI
+2639 EKSNLTTTGDI
-2650 TVGNKGFG
+2650 SVGNKGFG
-2658 FYGSNST
+2658 LYGSNST

-2684 ENSKMNYNIAGTLNS
+2684 ENSKMNYNVAGTLNS

-2842 NVGATTDP
+2842 NVGATTDS

-2944 GVNINDTTSNFNVG
+2944 GVNVNDTTSNFNVG

-2971 VANTYVNSAASNIT
+2971 VANTYVNSVASNIT

-3015 TAFYVKNG
+3015 TVFYVKNG

-3051 AINNTSGVMNVG
+3051 AINNTFGVMNVG

>member
-36 GVTTGVLLAN
+36 GVITGVLLSN

-68 QFMLKKM
+68 QAMLKNM

-154 FLPGIL
+154 YLPGIL

-170 STGKTPNYGFAKL
+170 SIGKTPNYGFAKL

-236 TDIKFPKVTP
+236 TDIKFPNVKP

-288 GITAPNPQIS
+288 GITAPNPEIS

-306 ISEVSAIS
+306 ISKVSAIS
-314 VKEPTA
+314 VSSPETPT
-320 MGTINVETNS
+320 V
-330 ITPPDLKVNTGGLSG
+330 TPPTITVNPISFMVPSLNAYGNAQNFTMNENKNLDGVYRLSTATPGPTGKQSAIAEYIDNSGDFTTTENTVMYVDVARKRAITLDPGRPVAKGGLPNP
-345 VKERNFTSVEWAVG
+345 NFTF
-359 GGTEQYNRISRDG
+359 T
-372 RRKPSADADAITVYN
+372 N
-387 NNLGNENREI
+387 NGKIYLEAP
-397 RVSNNNNVI
+397 
-406 STWGRV
+406 
-412 RDLDNV
+412 
-418 LTKVIVEGNNT
+418 NT
-429 RAFVIDE
+429 AGIEVQPD
-436 GVNEKVNGVTYKPF
+436 
-450 VYKGEIKL
+450 
-458 QGTKNVGLDLQGT
+458 T
-471 HTAYESSAINS
+471 HTGTMI
-482 AYTDMSKVVNIKVT
+482 TKGT
-496 NEGTITGENTGGNQ
+496 NNGLIEGKNN
-510 KNQVA
+510 NQVA
-515 FGFNN
+515 LLFTSENATTKNYHTLVNKKKIVMGGEN
-520 HDRSS
+520 
-525 NNTRTEMYNS
+525 
-535 GTVTMKAPES
+535 S
-545 AGIQIRPENSG
+545 AGFA
-556 YQTSN
+556 TSDFS
-561 GGNKRG
+561 
-567 LNMMAGINNKIIN
+567 
-580 IEGESSFGILSMKNP
+580 GESNTASWHM
-595 DATSAYTYNF
+595 
-605 TSAITGTQSS
+605 
-615 AISTA
+615 TA
-620 IPIGGVTASYAD
+620 INEVGAEIEMNNASSHGMVVSRTAVPIGSD
-632 KDFESK
+632 SKFENKGSIT
-638 LEQTSAG
+638 L
-645 EININGNKSIGIGLL
+645 NG
-660 NSIQGAYVAGK
+660 
-671 INIANTSTTTEAV
+671 
-684 GVYSE
+684 
-689 VAMKP
+689 
-694 VKAGEVDDFGIL
+694 
-706 NQTGGIIGSE
+706 
-716 SVEVTGKINIDGSK
+716 
-730 ATKATGARIKDLG
+730 
-743 KITIKSGG
+743 IKSGG
-751 EINIEAGNNVN
+751 ITLLAQ
-762 YGIVSEGI
+762 
-770 SGTRVSNKAAS
+770 
-781 AGAALTTTN
+781 LP
-790 ENIFGSVDIEN
+790 
-801 GGAVNVK
+801 GGAINTGTITIKGDNSFGLYSEVN
-808 GSNSIGYVLLKGNGS
+808 SNIVNET
-823 NAGNI
+823 AGNI
-828 TVTDTGTNSLGFYGV
+828 FV
-843 SGVFSNSGKI
+843 SGTATKSMGIRVGNANATNMSNKGTITIDSTSGDNMGVYSATAAFENEGKI
-853 ETTGTN
+853 NVNGNKNIGMYFTGTTGTN
-859 NNGVYLKEDTTK
+859 KNNGTITVAGTNGYGVMLGNSAIFENTKNINATGATSMGVYTENSTVTNATGATISSSLHHGVVQKG
-871 GTLKFTNTG
+871 GTLTNDGNISTAAG
-880 DIIANT
+880 GKVGLYSEN
-886 EGTVGVYIEKANEFN
+886 GTFV
-901 HDGGVIK
+901 HSGGVISST
-908 AGNGGIGVYNISNP
+908 NGGIALFNSN
-922 ASSNVKIKSEINV
+922 SNGTVSAEINV
-935 AGSTAAHTGIGVYS
+935 GNSTATHTGIGVYS

-963 VLGEKTVGLYSA
+963 VLGEKAVGLYSA

-990 ASIGKGSVLAYF
+990 ASIGKGSVFAYF

-1016 NATLGNLEVSSMG
+1016 NATLGNLKVSSMG

-1048 ITIDTTTSGK
+1048 IDTTTSGK
-1058 FKNIHDTAQFLVT
+1058 FTNIDDTAQFLVT

-1083 LTSHLKTTISAL
+1083 LTSNLKTTISAL
-1095 KSDTGTRG
+1095 KSDGGTRG
-1103 NVQNEGT
+1103 NAQNEGT
-1110 LALTGIDGA
+1110 LALTGKDGA

-1129 TNATGATITTANQNS
+1129 TNAAGAAITTANPNS
-1144 IGMHGE
+1144 IGIHGE
-1150 NSSILSNLGSI
+1150 NASTLLNFGDI
-1161 TSSGNTSIGMSA
+1161 TSSGNTSIAMSA
-1173 VNSTVTNAASG
+1173 DNSTVMNGATG
-1184 VLTMNDSGSAG
+1184 TITMNGSGSAG
-1195 IYGKENSTISNLGN
+1195 IYGTTDSTISNLGN

-1264 TTPATTPSAEEK
+1264 TTPATEEK
-1276 GVGIYAEHTGSS
+1276 GVGIYAELTGGS
-1288 GVLNVLNDTSKNI
+1288 GVLNVLNDTGKNI

-1320 TDVDAVNKGIIT
+1320 TNVDAVNKGIIT

-1352 AGATITIGGIGSAGM
+1352 AGAIITIGGTGSVGM
-1367 FGKHDSEITNKG
+1367 FGKSDSGITSEITNKG

-1400 KAVNESIITMNGGGS
+1400 KAVNESVITMNGGGS

-1422 NAIVTNASPNG
+1422 NATVTNASPNG

-1479 VINNGTIEL
+1479 VINSGTIEL
-1488 VGGAGLIKSA
+1488 IGGTGLIKSA

-1534 AADVSKGIAKNTNN
+1534 AADKSKGVAKNTNN
-1548 PNGVIDLNAD
+1548 PNGVINLNAD

-1586 FGKNASEITNEKK
+1586 FGKNGSEITNKEK

-1639 MFGKVSGNTGY
+1639 MFGKLTGNTGY
-1650 KTLNKGII
+1650 KTLNEGII

-1664 KNVGIYGEVD
+1664 KNVGIYGEV
-1674 AGATGVL
+1674 ATGATGVL
-1681 TLENDKEININLGSS
+1681 TLENDKKININLGST
-1696 SSVGIIAE
+1696 SSVGIIAK
-1704 NNSGSS
+1704 NNSGNSA
-1710 SNLLVKN
+1710 NLLVNN
-1717 TSNGVITGDEVS
+1717 TANGVITGNEVS
-1729 SIGISA
+1729 SIGILAEES
-1735 GKSEVTNDGKILMNT
+1735 KVTNKGEISMNK

-1792 GQINVKGG
+1792 GQINVRGG

-1850 LNITN
+1850 LNIIN

-1907 NDKINLS
+1907 NDEINLS

-1922 IFGQNGADIKNA
+1922 IFGQNGADVQNA
-1934 TEGSIN
+1934 AVGSIN
-1940 VTGTTG
+1940 VTGTAGT
-1946 AATQSSGIYVS
+1946 ATQSSGIYVS
-1957 GTGTKGTNLGIINLN
+1957 GTGTKGTNLGNINLN

-1982 TGANATNSNKIT
+1982 AGASATNSNKIT
-1994 GTVKNV
+1994 GTVKDV

-2013 NAKEINL
+2013 NKKEINL

-2058 DTTAPASA
+2058 DATSPASA
-2066 INLKNKGTINLD
+2066 INLQNKGKINLN

-2117 PKSDVT
+2117 PKSNVT
-2123 LVGKINFA
+2123 SVGEIKFSA
-2131 DAAESSVGVY
+2131 DAESSVGVY
-2141 LTDLAEADTSTGEID
+2141 LTDLAAADASTGNIN
-2156 LGNKSQNRVAY
+2156 LGTTSQNRVAY

-2175 KGGNIGTVKGY
+2175 KGSNIGTVKGY

-2199 STPALNYKNNSNT
+2199 STPALNYTNNSNT
-2212 GDGIIGLLLKGNT
+2212 GDGIIGLILKGNT

-2237 NTNGNNYA
+2237 NTIGNNYA

-2286 GNMTIGAENT
+2286 GNMTIGDGNT
-2296 AGTGIYI
+2296 AGTAVYI
-2303 GNTGPGG
+2303 GNTGPAG

-2316 EVTLEG
+2316 EVTLETG
-2322 GAHITLNG
+2322 RIILNG

-2337 ATKRST
+2337 ATKDST
-2343 INFESSSTIELN
+2343 INFNNTSTIELR
-2355 GPGVGIYGQE
+2355 GQGVGIYGQN
-2365 GAIINDHSGSFIT
+2365 GAIINDNGGNLIT
-2378 NGHSAERIRLTE
+2378 NGHSAERIRITE
-2390 GKTNKSGHV
+2390 GKTNTTGNV
-2399 TLETGN
+2399 ILETGN
-2405 VLSHVINGEAGI
+2405 VLSHVINGETGI
-2417 ASGAT
+2417 ASGVT
-2422 VDAAVGSQKIIG
+2422 VDAAASSQKIIG

-2483 AGTIKT
+2483 TGTIKT
-2489 GDKSTGIYGIYK
+2489 GDKSTGIYGIYRD
-2501 ATTPKFAGHPAG
+2501 TTPKFAGHPAG
-2513 YINKSTILND
+2513 YVNVSTILND
-2523 TGASITVGD
+2523 SGASITVGD

-2563 NTKTDSVG
+2563 NTKTDSAG

-2584 TGNITLGNGAAGIY
+2584 TGDITLGNGSAGIY
-2598 VKPGAATTGVS
+2598 VKPGVATTGVS

-2684 ENSKMNYNIAGTLNS
+2684 ENSKMNYNVAGTLNS

-2735 FTGWGSMSLN
+2735 FRGWGSMSLN

-2810 ENNGNIDISGKKSIG
+2810 ENNRNIDISGKKSIG
-2825 AYFEGNSD
+2825 AYLEGNSD

-2924 VASHTVPG
+2924 VASHTAPG

-2944 GVNINDTTSNFNVG
+2944 GVNVNDTTSNFNVG

-3231 GTDLPEKTE
+3231 GTDLLEKTE

-3321 GVYVDTLGRTK
+3321 GIYVDTLGRTK

-3478 TQQRLYNTGRML
+3478 TQQRLYNMGRML

-3513 FGMKETFETKSAG
+3513 FGMKEKFETKSAG

-3653 SFKLEYGKVDNI
+3653 SLKLEYGRFSNI
-3665 KEKTGEVR
+3665 KEKSGEVR
-3673 LEVKENDYYSI
+3673 LDVQGNDYYS
-3684 VPEVGVEFKY
+3684 VKPEIGVEFNY
-3694 RQPFAARS
+3694 RQPFAVKS
-3702 IFIAS
+3702 IFTAS

-3712 EKELGNVFDSG
+3712 ESELGKVGNVN
-3723 NKVRVGYTTA
+3723 NKARVSYTSA

-3741 KTDSK
+3741 KDNRK
-3746 GKFKAD
+3746 GKFRAD
-3752 LNFGIENSRVGM
+3752 LNFGLENSRVGM

-3770 DSNSKDIR
+3770 DTDNNNLR

>member
-7 NSEKKSKSIMRSSKA
+7 NSEKKSKSIMRNTKA
-22 VKYSRNLMFVAGAM
+22 VRYSKNLMFVAGAM
-36 GVTTGVLLAN
+36 GVTTGALLAN
-46 TVKAEPNKKN
+46 TPKAEPNKKN
-56 KDGNL
+56 KDENL

-68 QFMLKKM
+68 QFMLKNM

-236 TDIKFPKVTP
+236 TDIKFPNVKP

-288 GITAPNPQIS
+288 GITAPNPEIS
-298 LSPINIPP
+298 LSPINISKK
-306 ISEVSAIS
+306 SEVSAIS

-320 MGTINVETNS
+320 MGTINIETSS
-330 ITPPDLKVNTGGLSG
+330 ITPPDLKVNTGQLSKE
-345 VKERNFTSVEWAVG
+345 KERNFTSVEWGVG
-359 GGTEQYNRISRDG
+359 SQTEQYNRISRHTG
-372 RRKPSADADAITVYN
+372 RKPSGESDAITVYN

-397 RVSNNNNVI
+397 HVSNNNNVI

-418 LTKVIVEGNNT
+418 LTNVIVEGNNT

-436 GVNEKVNGVTYKPF
+436 GVNETVNGVTYKPF
-450 VYKGEIKL
+450 VYKGMITLK
-458 QGTKNVGLDLQGT
+458 GTKNVGLDLQGT
-471 HTAYESSAINS
+471 HTKYENTSINS

-496 NEGTITGENTGGNQ
+496 NEGTIIGENEGGNQ

-520 HDRSS
+520 YDRSS

-535 GTVTMKAPES
+535 GIVTMKAPES

-556 YQTSN
+556 YSDGN
-561 GGNKRG
+561 GFKRG

-595 DATSAYTYNF
+595 DATATYTYNF
-605 TSAITGTQSS
+605 TSANTGTQSS
-615 AISTA
+615 AISTVV
-620 IPIGGVTASYAD
+620 PVGGVTASYAD
-632 KDFESK
+632 KLFESK
-638 LEQTSAG
+638 LEQTSSG

-743 KITIKSGG
+743 KITLKSGG

-886 EGTVGVYIEKANEFN
+886 QGTVGVYIEKANEFN

-935 AGSTAAHTGIGVYS
+935 AGSTATHTGIGVYS

-984 EINGLE
+984 AINGLE
-990 ASIGKGSVLAYF
+990 ASIGKGSVFAYF

-1009 NNTVNIT
+1009 NNTVNLT
-1016 NATLGNLEVSSMG
+1016 NATLGNLKVSLMG
-1029 ENSAVF
+1029 KNSAVF
-1035 YGDTGTTVNVNDT
+1035 YGDTGTTVNVNG
-1048 ITIDTTTSGK
+1048 TIDITPIGK
-1058 FKNIHDTAQFLVT
+1058 FTNFDDTAQFLVT

-1083 LTSHLKTTISAL
+1083 LTSNLKTTISAL
-1095 KSDTGTRG
+1095 KSDGGTRG
-1103 NVQNEGT
+1103 NALNEGT
-1110 LALTGIDGA
+1110 LALTGIDA

-1129 TNATGATITTANQNS
+1129 TNATGAAITTAKQNS

-1184 VLTMNDSGSAG
+1184 VLTMNGSGSAG
-1195 IYGKENSTISNLGN
+1195 IYGTKDSEISNLGN
-1209 ITLKSNA
+1209 ITVKSDG
-1216 SAGIYAIDS
+1216 SAGIYANSS

-1235 EKGTSAGIYA
+1235 EKRTSAGIYA
-1245 LASKAKDIKNL
+1245 IASKAKDIKNL

-1264 TTPATTPSAEEK
+1264 TPTEEK
-1276 GVGIYAEHTGSS
+1276 GVGIYAELTEGS
-1288 GVLNVLNDTSKNI
+1288 GVLNVLNDTGKNI

-1320 TDVDAVNKGIIT
+1320 TNVDAVNKGIIT

-1352 AGATITIGGIGSAGM
+1352 AGAIITIGGTGSVGM
-1367 FGKHDSEITNKG
+1367 FGKSDSGITSEITNKG

-1400 KAVNESIITMNGGGS
+1400 KAVNESVITMNGGGS
-1415 AGILGKN
+1415 AGLLGKN
-1422 NAIVTNASPNG
+1422 NATVTNASPNG

-1520 LVGQEESAG
+1520 LVGQESSAG

-1534 AADVSKGIAKNTNN
+1534 AADKSKGVAKNTNN

-1558 KTVGILVDKAIGINE
+1558 KTVGILVDKATGINE

-1586 FGKNASEITNEKK
+1586 FGNNGSEITNKK
-1599 INVSHENSAG
+1599 NINVSHENSAG
-1609 MYTVDSNATN
+1609 MYTVDSDATN

-1639 MFGKVSGNTGY
+1639 MFGKVSGTTGY

-1717 TSNGVITGDEVS
+1717 TSNGVITGNEAS

-1735 GKSEVTNDGKILMNT
+1735 GKSEVTNDGKILMNK

-1761 SKVENSKLIEIA
+1761 SKIENSKLIEIA

-1850 LNITN
+1850 LNIIN
-1855 DNIINANMDK
+1855 DNVINANMDK

-1884 NKTIGLDNTGTT
+1884 NKIIGLDNTGTT
-1896 GIFADNSTVVN
+1896 GIFADKSKVVN
-1907 NDKINLS
+1907 NNKINLS

-1922 IFGQNGADIKNA
+1922 IFGQNGADIENA
-1934 TEGSIN
+1934 ARGSIN

-1946 AATQSSGIYVS
+1946 TATQSSGIYVS
-1957 GTGTKGTNLGIINLN
+1957 GTGTKGTNLGDINLN

-1982 TGANATNSNKIT
+1982 AGASAINSKKIT
-1994 GTVKNV
+1994 GNVKDV

-2020 SGETSTGIFTKNGAE
+2020 SGKTSTGIFTKNGAE

-2117 PKSDVT
+2117 PKSNVT
-2123 LVGKINFA
+2123 SVGEIKFSA
-2131 DAAESSVGVY
+2131 DAESSVGAY
-2141 LTDLAEADTSTGEID
+2141 LTDLAEADASTGKID
-2156 LGNKSQNRVAY
+2156 LGTTSQNRVAY

-2175 KGGNIGTVKGY
+2175 KGSDIGIVKGY

-2199 STPALNYKNNSNT
+2199 STPALNYTNNPHT

-2337 ATKRST
+2337 ATKGSK

-2355 GPGVGIYGQE
+2355 GPGVGIYAQDGD
-2365 GAIINDHSGSFIT
+2365 GIIDNGGNFIT
-2378 NGHSAERIRLTE
+2378 HNNAAERTRVSE
-2390 GKTNKSGHV
+2390 GKINVTGNV

-2405 VLSHVINGEAGI
+2405 VLSHVINGETGI
-2417 ASGAT
+2417 ALGVR
-2422 VDAAVGSQKIIG
+2422 VDAAAGSQKIIG

-2455 DAVNNGTL
+2455 DAVNKGTL

-2471 TAMYLESSRGKN
+2471 TVMYLESSRGKN

-2563 NTKTDSVG
+2563 NTKTDSAG

-2584 TGNITLGNGAAGIY
+2584 TGDITLGNGSAGIY
-2598 VKPGAATTGVS
+2598 VKPGATTTGVS

-2684 ENSKMNYNIAGTLNS
+2684 ENSKMNYNVAGTLNS
-2699 TSEPLLFINNS
+2699 TSEPLLFINKS

-2760 QGTSIS
+2760 RGTSIS

-2924 VASHTVPG
+2924 VASHTAPG

-2944 GVNINDTTSNFNVG
+2944 GVNVNDTTSNFNVG

-2991 FVYSDGNASIVNN
+2991 FVYSDENASIVNN

-3321 GVYVDTLGRTK
+3321 GIYVDTLGRTK

-3513 FGMKETFETKSAG
+3513 FGMKEKFETKSAG

-3621 AKSNYYAYGA
+3621 AKSNYYAYGV

-3684 VPEVGVEFKY
+3684 VPEIGVEFKY
-3694 RQPFAARS
+3694 RQPFAVKS
-3702 IFIAS
+3702 IFTAS

-3712 EKELGNVFDSG
+3712 ESELGKVGNVN
-3723 NKVRVGYTTA
+3723 NKARVSYTSA
-3733 DWFNIRGE
+3733 DWFNIRGD
-3741 KTDSK
+3741 KDSRK

-3770 DSNSKDIR
+3770 DSDNNNLR

>member
-36 GVTTGVLLAN
+36 GVTTGVLLSN

-68 QFMLKKM
+68 QAMLKNM

-104 WRSWQF
+104 WSSWQF

-116 NANIVSEGYGDRE
+116 DANIVSEGYGDRE

-154 FLPGIL
+154 YLPGIL

-255 TPSAPG
+255 TPSAPR

-276 VQLNVAAPKVEI
+276 VQLSVEAPEVEI
-288 GITAPNPQIS
+288 GITAPNPEIS

-306 ISEVSAIS
+306 ISKVSAMS
-314 VKEPTA
+314 VSSPETPT
-320 MGTINVETNS
+320 V
-330 ITPPDLKVNTGGLSG
+330 TPP
-345 VKERNFTSVEWAVG
+345 
-359 GGTEQYNRISRDG
+359 
-372 RRKPSADADAITVYN
+372 AITVNPISFTVPSLNAYGN
-387 NNLGNENREI
+387 AQNFTMNENKNLDGVYRLSTATPGPLGKQSAIAEYI
-397 RVSNNNNVI
+397 DNSGDFTTTENTVMYVDVTRKRAITLDPGRPERKGGLPNPNFTFTNNGKI
-406 STWGRV
+406 Y
-412 RDLDNV
+412 L
-418 LTKVIVEGNNT
+418 EAPNT
-429 RAFVIDE
+429 AGIEVQPD
-436 GVNEKVNGVTYKPF
+436 
-450 VYKGEIKL
+450 
-458 QGTKNVGLDLQGT
+458 T
-471 HTAYESSAINS
+471 HTGTMI
-482 AYTDMSKVVNIKVT
+482 TKGT
-496 NEGTITGENTGGNQ
+496 NNGLIEGKNN
-510 KNQVA
+510 NQVA
-515 FGFNN
+515 LLFTSENATTKNYHTLVNKKKIVMGGEN
-520 HDRSS
+520 
-525 NNTRTEMYNS
+525 
-535 GTVTMKAPES
+535 S
-545 AGIQIRPENSG
+545 AGFA
-556 YQTSN
+556 TSDFS
-561 GGNKRG
+561 
-567 LNMMAGINNKIIN
+567 
-580 IEGESSFGILSMKNP
+580 GESNTASWHM
-595 DATSAYTYNF
+595 
-605 TSAITGTQSS
+605 
-615 AISTA
+615 TA
-620 IPIGGVTASYAD
+620 INEVGAEIEMNNASSHGMVVSRTAVPIGSD
-632 KDFESK
+632 SKFENKGSIT
-638 LEQTSAG
+638 L
-645 EININGNKSIGIGLL
+645 NG
-660 NSIQGAYVAGK
+660 
-671 INIANTSTTTEAV
+671 
-684 GVYSE
+684 
-689 VAMKP
+689 
-694 VKAGEVDDFGIL
+694 
-706 NQTGGIIGSE
+706 
-716 SVEVTGKINIDGSK
+716 
-730 ATKATGARIKDLG
+730 
-743 KITIKSGG
+743 IKSGG
-751 EINIEAGNNVN
+751 ITLLAQLPGGAINTGTITVKGDNSFGLYSEVNSNIVNETAGNIFVSGTATKSMGIRVGNVN
-762 YGIVSEGI
+762 ATNMSNKGTITIDSTAGDNIGVYSSTAAFENEGKINVNGNKNIGMYFTGTTGTNKNNGTITVAGINGYGVMLGNGAVFENTKNISATGATSMGLYTENSTVTNAPGATISSSLHHGVVQKGGKLTNDGNISTAAGGKVGLYSENGTFIHSGGIVS
-770 SGTRVSNKAAS
+770 ST
-781 AGAALTTTN
+781 
-790 ENIFGSVDIEN
+790 N
-801 GGAVNVK
+801 GGIALFN
-808 GSNSIGYVLLKGNGS
+808 SNSIG
-823 NAGNI
+823 
-828 TVTDTGTNSLGFYGV
+828 TVS
-843 SGVFSNSGKI
+843 
-853 ETTGTN
+853 
-859 NNGVYLKEDTTK
+859 
-871 GTLKFTNTG
+871 
-880 DIIANT
+880 A
-886 EGTVGVYIEKANEFN
+886 
-901 HDGGVIK
+901 
-908 AGNGGIGVYNISNP
+908 
-922 ASSNVKIKSEINV
+922 EINV
-935 AGSTAAHTGIGVYS
+935 GNSTATHTGIGVYS
-949 DGTGKTTFNTGAKL
+949 DGTGKTTFNTPAKL

-1016 NATLGNLEVSSMG
+1016 NATLGNLKVSSMG

-1048 ITIDTTTSGK
+1048 IDTTTSGK
-1058 FKNIHDTAQFLVT
+1058 FTNIDDTAQFLVT

-1083 LTSHLKTTISAL
+1083 LTSNLKTTISAL
-1095 KSDTGTRG
+1095 RSNGGQVGKAINR
-1103 NVQNEGT
+1103 GT
-1110 LALTGIDGA
+1110 LALTGKDGA
-1119 IGIYLNGSDG
+1119 IGVYLNSSDG
-1129 TNATGATITTANQNS
+1129 TNAAGATITTANPNS

-1150 NSSILSNLGSI
+1150 SSSILSNLGSI

-1173 VNSTVTNAASG
+1173 DNSTVMNGATG
-1184 VLTMNDSGSAG
+1184 TITMNGSGSAG
-1195 IYGKENSTISNLGN
+1195 IYGTTDSTISNLGN

-1264 TTPATTPSAEEK
+1264 TTPGAEEK
-1276 GVGIYAEHTGSS
+1276 GVGIYAELTGGS
-1288 GVLNVLNDTSKNI
+1288 GVLNVLNDAGKNI

-1344 EKSIGKND
+1344 ENSIGKND
-1352 AGATITIGGIGSAGM
+1352 TGATITIGGTGSAGM
-1367 FGKHDSEITNKG
+1367 FGKLDSEITNKG

-1400 KAVNESIITMNGGGS
+1400 KAVNESVITMNGGGS
-1415 AGILGKN
+1415 AGLLGKN
-1422 NAIVTNASPNG
+1422 NATVTNASPNG

-1443 GIYAENSLPLNEGKI
+1443 GIYSENSLPLNEGKI

-1520 LVGQEESAG
+1520 LVGQESSAG

-1534 AADVSKGIAKNTNN
+1534 AADKSKGVAKNTNN

-1558 KTVGILVDKAIGINE
+1558 KTVGILVENAIGINE
-1573 SVINVNKDSSAGM
+1573 SVINVNKGNSAGM
-1586 FGKNASEITNEKK
+1586 FGNNGSEITNSKN
-1599 INVSHENSAG
+1599 INISHENSAG

-1619 TANGE
+1619 TAAGE
-1624 ITVTGIAGSTTGSAG
+1624 ITITGSAGATAGSAG
-1639 MFGKVSGNTGY
+1639 MFGKLTGNTGY
-1650 KTLNKGII
+1650 KTLNEGII

-1664 KNVGIYGEVD
+1664 KNVGIYGEV
-1674 AGATGVL
+1674 ATGATGVL
-1681 TLENDKEININLGSS
+1681 TLENDKEININLGST
-1696 SSVGIIAE
+1696 SSVGIIAK
-1704 NNSGSS
+1704 NNSGNSA
-1710 SNLLVKN
+1710 NLLVNN
-1717 TSNGVITGDEVS
+1717 TANGVITGNEVS
-1729 SIGISA
+1729 SIGILAEES
-1735 GKSEVTNDGKILMNT
+1735 KVTNAGKILMNK
-1750 DGSVGIYGKNE
+1750 DSSVGIYGENK
-1761 SKVENSKLIEIA
+1761 SKVENSNLIEIS
-1773 GNKSAG
+1773 GDKSAG
-1779 IFLEDS
+1779 IFLKDS
-1785 NAFNLAG
+1785 DASNLTG
-1792 GQINVKGG
+1792 GQIKVKGG
-1800 VSAGNATSA
+1800 VTTGNATSA

-1816 SGAHTIQNTGTITV
+1816 SGAHNIQNTGTITV
-1830 DNVAGKSGSAGIYG
+1830 ENIAGKSGSVGIYG

-1850 LNITN
+1850 LNIIN
-1855 DNIINANMDK
+1855 DNLINANMDK

-1878 ALTVTN
+1878 DLTVTN

-1896 GIFADNSTVVN
+1896 GIFADKSKVVN
-1907 NDKINLS
+1907 NDEINLS

-1922 IFGQNGADIKNA
+1922 IFGQNGADIENA
-1934 TEGSIN
+1934 AAGSIN
-1940 VTGTTG
+1940 VTGTAGT
-1946 AATQSSGIYVS
+1946 ATQSSGIYVS
-1957 GTGTKGTNLGIINLN
+1957 GSGTKGTNLGNINLN

-1982 TGANATNSNKIT
+1982 AGASATNSNKIT
-1994 GTVKNV
+1994 GTVKDV

-2013 NAKEINL
+2013 NEKEINL

-2035 GINDSLGVIGLTGE
+2035 GINDSLGVIGLAGE
-2049 KGVGMFGMT
+2049 KGVGIFGMT
-2058 DTTAPASA
+2058 DTAAPASA

-2123 LVGKINFA
+2123 SVGNINFA
-2131 DAAESSVGVY
+2131 SDAESSVGVY
-2141 LTDLAEADTSTGEID
+2141 LTDLAAADASTGNIN
-2156 LGNKSQNRVAY
+2156 LGTTSQNRVAY

-2175 KGGNIGTVKGY
+2175 KGSNIGTVKGY

-2199 STPALNYKNNSNT
+2199 STPALNYTNNSNT

-2237 NTNGNNYA
+2237 NTVGSNYA

-2286 GNMTIGAENT
+2286 GNMTIGDGNT
-2296 AGTGIYI
+2296 AGTAVYI
-2303 GNTGPGG
+2303 GNTGPAG

-2316 EVTLEG
+2316 EVTLETG
-2322 GAHITLNG
+2322 RIILNG

-2337 ATKRST
+2337 ATKDST
-2343 INFESSSTIELN
+2343 INFNNTSTIELR
-2355 GPGVGIYGQE
+2355 GQGVGIYGQN
-2365 GAIINDHSGSFIT
+2365 GAIINDNGGNLIT
-2378 NGHSAERIRLTE
+2378 NGHSAERIRMTE
-2390 GKTNKSGHV
+2390 GIANTTGNV

-2417 ASGAT
+2417 ASGVT
-2422 VDAAVGSQKIIG
+2422 VNAAASSQKIIG

-2489 GDKSTGIYGIYK
+2489 GDKSTGIYGIYRD
-2501 ATTPKFAGHPAG
+2501 TTPKFAGHPAG
-2513 YINKSTILND
+2513 YVNVSTILND
-2523 TGASITVGD
+2523 SGASITVGD

-2563 NTKTDSVG
+2563 NTKTDSAG

-2584 TGNITLGNGAAGIY
+2584 TGDITLGNGSAGIY
-2598 VKPGAATTGVS
+2598 VKPGATTTGVS

-2684 ENSKMNYNIAGTLNS
+2684 ENSKMNYNVAGTLNS

-2825 AYFEGNSD
+2825 AYLEGNSD

-2863 GSKIDIVNEGALNV
+2863 GSEIDIVNERALNV

-2924 VASHTVPG
+2924 VASHTAPG
-2932 LNTEPVAVYATG
+2932 LNTEPAAVYATG
-2944 GVNINDTTSNFNVG
+2944 GVNVNDTTSNFNVG

-2971 VANTYVNSAASNIT
+2971 IVNTYSNSATSNIT

-3354 SERTNSKNVVIGD
+3354 SEKTNSKNVVIGD

-3513 FGMKETFETKSAG
+3513 FGMKEKFETKSAG

-3770 DSNSKDIR
+3770 DSDNNNLR

>member
-7 NSEKKSKSIMRSSKA
+7 NSEKKSKLIMRSSKA
-22 VKYSRNLMFVAGAM
+22 LRYSRNLMFVVGAM
-36 GVTTGVLLAN
+36 GVTTGVLLSN
-46 TVKAEPNKKN
+46 TTKVEPNKKN
-56 KDGNL
+56 KDDNL
-61 KNTVDET
+61 KNTIDET
-68 QFMLKKM
+68 QAMLKKM

-154 FLPGIL
+154 YLPGIL

-236 TDIKFPKVTP
+236 TDIKFPNVKP

-288 GITAPNPQIS
+288 GITAPNPEIS

-306 ISEVSAIS
+306 ISKVSAIS
-314 VKEPTA
+314 VSSPETPTVTPPTI
-320 MGTINVETNS
+320 TINPISFTVPSLDPYGNNQGTTMLRQNRDIGPGTYILSHSASAKKDGIMEYITNS
-330 ITPPDLKVNTGGLSG
+330 GTFVSDENTIMIVDVERKRAVTLDPGLPQNPGYPNPVDRNTEGVTSPTYSFENKGKIYLRAENTAGIEVQPDVHPGLMQVTGINSGLIQG
-345 VKERNFTSVEWAVG
+345 EMNKQVALLFTSENAL
-359 GGTEQYNRISRDG
+359 
-372 RRKPSADADAITVYN
+372 N
-387 NNLGNENREI
+387 NNHTLINKKEIIMQGNESAGFATSNFSLENRNRKSWNMTAI
-397 RVSNNNNVI
+397 NDTDGVI
-406 STWGRV
+406 NLEGQKNHGMVVAKTDI
-412 RDLDNV
+412 DLNSGS
-418 LTKVIVEGNNT
+418 KFEN
-429 RAFVIDE
+429 
-436 GVNEKVNGVTYKPF
+436 
-450 VYKGEIKL
+450 KGEINV
-458 QGTKNVGLDLQGT
+458 KNIESGGITLLDEIPLAVNSGK
-471 HTAYESSAINS
+471 IN
-482 AYTDMSKVVNIKVT
+482 
-496 NEGTITGENTGGNQ
+496 ITG
-510 KNQVA
+510 
-515 FGFNN
+515 NN
-520 HDRSS
+520 
-525 NNTRTEMYNS
+525 
-535 GTVTMKAPES
+535 
-545 AGIQIRPENSG
+545 
-556 YQTSN
+556 
-561 GGNKRG
+561 
-567 LNMMAGINNKIIN
+567 
-580 IEGESSFGILSMKNP
+580 SFGLYSEVGSSGPINV
-595 DATSAYTYNF
+595 
-605 TSAITGTQSS
+605 TG
-615 AISTA
+615 
-620 IPIGGVTASYAD
+620 PSYAT
-632 KDFESK
+632 K
-638 LEQTSAG
+638 LINDASG
-645 EININGNKSIGIGLL
+645 EININEGAKGSIGIRIGSLLATNVENKGKIQL
-660 NSIQGAYVAGK
+660 NSSAGDNIGVYSSTAAFENEGK
-671 INIANTSTTTEAV
+671 INVNGNKNI
-684 GVYSE
+684 GMY
-689 VAMKP
+689 
-694 VKAGEVDDFGIL
+694 F
-706 NQTGGIIGSE
+706 TG
-716 SVEVTGKINIDGSK
+716 
-730 ATKATGARIKDLG
+730 
-743 KITIKSGG
+743 
-751 EINIEAGNNVN
+751 
-762 YGIVSEGI
+762 
-770 SGTRVSNKAAS
+770 
-781 AGAALTTTN
+781 
-790 ENIFGSVDIEN
+790 
-801 GGAVNVK
+801 
-808 GSNSIGYVLLKGNGS
+808 
-823 NAGNI
+823 
-828 TVTDTGTNSLGFYGV
+828 
-843 SGVFSNSGKI
+843 
-853 ETTGTN
+853 TTGTN
-859 NNGVYLKEDTTK
+859 KNNGIITVAGTNGYGVMLGNGAIFENTKNINATGATSMGLYTENSTATNTTGATISSSLHHGVVQK
-871 GTLKFTNTG
+871 GGTLTNDGNISTAAG
-880 DIIANT
+880 GKAGLYSEN
-886 EGTVGVYIEKANEFN
+886 GTFV
-901 HDGGVIK
+901 HSGGVISST
-908 AGNGGIGVYNISNP
+908 NGGIALFNSN
-922 ASSNVKIKSEINV
+922 SNGTVSAEINV
-935 AGSTAAHTGIGVYS
+935 GNSTATHTGIGVYS
-949 DGTGKTTFNTGAKL
+949 DGTGKTTFNNPAKL

-1002 GASATPA
+1002 GASANPA
-1009 NNTVNIT
+1009 NNTVNVT
-1016 NATLGNLEVSSMG
+1016 NATLGNLKVSSMG
-1029 ENSAVF
+1029 ENSALL

-1048 ITIDTTTSGK
+1048 IDITISGK
-1058 FKNIHDTAQFLVT
+1058 FTNIDDTAQFLVT

-1083 LTSHLKTTISAL
+1083 LTSNLKTTISAL
-1095 KSDTGTRG
+1095 RSNGGQVGKAINR
-1103 NVQNEGT
+1103 GT
-1110 LALTGIDGA
+1110 LALTGKDGA
-1119 IGIYLNGSDG
+1119 IGIYLNGSNG
-1129 TNATGATITTANQNS
+1129 TNDAGATITTANPNS
-1144 IGMHGE
+1144 IGIHGE
-1150 NSSILSNLGSI
+1150 NASTLLNFGDI
-1161 TSSGNTSIGMSA
+1161 TSSGNTSIAMSA
-1173 VNSTVTNAASG
+1173 DNSTVMNG
-1184 VLTMNDSGSAG
+1184 VTGTITMNGSGSAG
-1195 IYGKENSTISNLGN
+1195 IYGTTDSTISNLGN

-1245 LASKAKDIKNL
+1245 LSSKAKDIKNL

-1264 TTPATTPSAEEK
+1264 TTPATEEK
-1276 GVGIYAEHTGSS
+1276 GVGIYAELTGGS
-1288 GVLNVLNDTSKNI
+1288 GVLNVLNDTGKNI

-1320 TDVDAVNKGIIT
+1320 TNVDAVNKGIIT

-1344 EKSIGKND
+1344 ENSIGKND
-1352 AGATITIGGIGSAGM
+1352 TGATITIGGTGSAGM
-1367 FGKHDSEITNKG
+1367 FGKLDSEITNKG
-1379 TIQATNTSTT
+1379 TIQATNTSIT

-1400 KAVNESIITMNGGGS
+1400 KAVNESVITMNGGGS
-1415 AGILGKN
+1415 AGLLGKN
-1422 NAIVTNASPNG
+1422 NATVTNASPNG

-1443 GIYAENSLPLNEGKI
+1443 GIYTENSLPLNEGKI

-1465 AGIFTKNTDAVSRD
+1465 AGIFTKNTDADSRD
-1479 VINNGTIEL
+1479 IINSGTIEL
-1488 VGGAGLIKSA
+1488 IGGAGLIKSA

-1558 KTVGILVDKAIGINE
+1558 KTVGILVDNATGINE

-1586 FGKNASEITNEKK
+1586 FGKNGSEITNEKK

-1619 TANGE
+1619 TATGE
-1624 ITVTGIAGSTTGSAG
+1624 ITVTGTAGATTGSAG
-1639 MFGKVSGNTGY
+1639 MFGKVSGTTGY
-1650 KTLNKGII
+1650 KTLNEGII

-1681 TLENDKEININLGSS
+1681 TLENDKEININPGST

-1710 SNLLVKN
+1710 SNLLIKN
-1717 TSNGVITGDEVS
+1717 SANGVITGNEAS

-1735 GKSEVTNDGKILMNT
+1735 GKGEVTNEGKILTNK

-1761 SKVENSKLIEIA
+1761 SKIENSKLIEIA

-1800 VSAGNATSA
+1800 VSSGNATSA

-1816 SGAHTIQNTGTITV
+1816 SGAHTIQNKGTITV

-1855 DNIINANMDK
+1855 DNVINANMDK

-1884 NKTIGLDNTGTT
+1884 NGQIGLNNTGTT
-1896 GIFADNSTVVN
+1896 GIFADKSKVTN
-1907 NDKINLS
+1907 KAGINLS
-1914 NNATSSIG
+1914 NSAISSIG
-1922 IFGQNGADIKNA
+1922 IFGQNGADVENA
-1934 TEGSIN
+1934 A
-1940 VTGTTG
+1940 TGNIDVAGTVGT
-1946 AATQSSGIYVS
+1946 ATQSSGIYVS
-1957 GTGTKGTNLGIINLN
+1957 GTGTKGTNLGNINLN

-1982 TGANATNSNKIT
+1982 AGASATNSNKIT
-1994 GTVKNV
+1994 GTVKDI

-2035 GINDSLGVIGLTGE
+2035 GINDTSGVIDLTGE

-2058 DTTAPASA
+2058 DATSPASA
-2066 INLKNKGTINLD
+2066 INLQNKGEINLN

-2117 PKSDVT
+2117 PKSNVT
-2123 LVGKINFA
+2123 SVGEIKFSA
-2131 DAAESSVGVY
+2131 DAESSVGAY
-2141 LTDLAEADTSTGEID
+2141 LTDLAEADASTGNID
-2156 LGNKSQNRVAY
+2156 LGTTSQNRVAY

-2175 KGGNIGTVKGY
+2175 KGSNIGTVKGY

-2199 STPALNYKNNSNT
+2199 STPALNYTNNSNT

-2237 NTNGNNYA
+2237 NTIGNNYA
-2245 IGIYSDAQGTTATP
+2245 IGIYSDTQGTTATP

-2286 GNMTIGAENT
+2286 GNMTIGDGNT
-2296 AGTGIYI
+2296 AGTAVYI
-2303 GNTGPGG
+2303 GNTGPAG

-2316 EVTLEG
+2316 EVTLETG
-2322 GAHITLNG
+2322 RIILNG

-2337 ATKRST
+2337 VTKDST
-2343 INFESSSTIELN
+2343 INFNNTSTIELR
-2355 GPGVGIYGQE
+2355 GQGVGIYGQN
-2365 GAIINDHSGSFIT
+2365 GAIINDNGGNLIT
-2378 NGHSAERIRLTE
+2378 NGHSAERIRITE
-2390 GKTNKSGHV
+2390 GKTNTTGHV

-2489 GDKSTGIYGIYK
+2489 GDKSTGIYGIYRD
-2501 ATTPKFAGHPAG
+2501 TTPKFAGYPAG
-2513 YINKSTILND
+2513 YVNVSTILND
-2523 TGASITVGD
+2523 SGASITVGD

-2563 NTKTDSVG
+2563 NTKTDSAG

-2584 TGNITLGNGAAGIY
+2584 TGDITLGNGSAGIY

-2609 TVINTGNVTVG
+2609 TVTNTGNVTVG

-2639 EKSNLTTSGDI
+2639 EKSNLTTTGDI
-2650 TVGNKGFG
+2650 SVGNKGFG
-2658 FYGSNST
+2658 LYGSNST

-2684 ENSKMNYNIAGTLNS
+2684 ENSKMNYNVAGTLNS

-2842 NVGATTDP
+2842 NVGATTDS

-2944 GVNINDTTSNFNVG
+2944 GVNVNDTTSNFNVG

-2971 VANTYVNSAASNIT
+2971 VANTYVNSVASNIT

-3015 TAFYVKNG
+3015 TVFYVKNG

-3051 AINNTSGVMNVG
+3051 AINNTFGVMNVG

-3252 NGSTGTIN
+3252 NGNTGTIN

-3501 ENKSKDSNKIKV
+3501 ENKSKDSNKIKI

-3631 AVKNEISKEFRTS
+3631 AVKNEISKEFKTS

-3653 SFKLEYGKVDNI
+3653 SFKLEYGKIDNI

-3712 EKELGNVFDSG
+3712 EKELGNVFNSG

-3741 KTDSK
+3741 KTDST